1 MNKQNSKHIKTI
13 QKKNKQYDDG
23 GNLLSTSLAS
33 VGAALGTTL
42 GSIGNKN
49 NRTSVIGNA
58 LGYLAAPIGTMAG
71 SLITNNT
78 TTDDPIKKT
87 KKTNNTSIL
96 QPYEPPIYKPNIPQ
110 LKYTSPKFAVGGAI
124 AAGAISSVIGALG
137 SGINSLLGKNKQ
149 GIAQENQQANLS
161 QIQAANLGNVQSMDD
176 LLNSYIIPVTANP
189 GNFGKWASGYG
200 RHKWGIDQT
209 NLLAQ
214 ESINHNA
221 DRLSTQ
227 NELSLKQNYASF
239 GGNLNTAG
247 ANFTTGMKHINKGD
261 THENNPYEGVPMGV
275 DPQGT
280 PNLVEEG
287 ETIYNDYVFSD
298 RLKVPKQKI
307 KKGQTKF
314 TQEEKILHKYEGKT
328 YADAAKKAEKD
339 SGVDERPNDN
349 IAKRGFE
356 TILEILA
363 QSQEQQRAE
372 EDKEKIQ
379 QQLEALQE
387 YLNSLSPEEREQII
401 QQIQQQLTG
410 QEVPQ
415 QEIPQQVQQQGVPQ
429 DQQQMMQQ
437 QQQLSPEEIAMMQ
450 QQQPQQQEMSPE
462 QQTMLQQQ
470 MQQQPPMEEQPMQEP
485 QQQVQIQA
493 YGGKLYEEGGQLSPE
508 QMAMLQQQQGIPQQE
523 VTPPTEPQSPQDLPP
538 EYQGQEVPQGVEEV
552 PQEGQQ
558 EPTQEVPQET
568 PQEQIEQSPAE
579 MIDTNVNPEDMST
592 TELNKKIDEIIRYAK
607 DTQDKQLAR
616 EARKIKK
623 KGTRTEKEEF
633 VQETLEEIKE
643 EQDQIRQDKAVKEE
657 NIKQQQVQQQQL
669 AEEQAAQ
676 MQQQQ
681 QMPQEEQVPQ
691 EAMQQEGVPQEAV
704 QADAGQALDAQEV
717 PQEMQET
724 PMMANG
730 GKLCAEGGAI
740 NMGAVLAAIFEKNKN
755 NPAMMSKFRRLQ
767 NCTDPQLQN
776 DIAREIIELDR
787 NSSYSCGGKLYADGG
802 DISSQV
808 AQAIPIYDQI
818 AEKDPNITQ
827 LFDQILKS
835 VSSDTVAK
843 LGEQGID
850 PQNFAKYAAVTQYMQ
865 QYQNNQAANGGK
877 LFEDGGV
884 EQLLIENYA
893 KLTKPLVQ
901 GKSPLTH
908 RDSRINDL
916 SFLIWQPINQRAY
929 NLYKTVQGDSEDRFR
944 MFIRTII
951 QNAIYDDIQ
960 AKGKELQGFDENDT
974 SEKIENYINENWNT
988 LDSHPELRQTL
999 IDILPK
1005 DYKFNSNFKVP
1016 TALERLGL
1024 NDLPI
1029 INRQQN
1035 YTNTTSDTN
1044 TTSNVSTPKASNI
1057 EKDTQDEIANTSN
1070 ISSENQVNTDD
1081 IQKNVQQPKEEDSK
1095 AENNILQNISPA
1107 IKVAIEK
1114 ATEIIEKQKKIDG
1127 KIEELVD
1134 GLLKS
1139 SGIKSKK
1146 LSTELQAYRDNI
1158 KAKLKDKLPEILQ
1171 NGKDISDVSINDIK
1185 DLNLLGTEGLNK
1197 TEARKTVLNN
1207 ANIYSQQQ
1215 SLISNGFEEGN
1226 LDNNNTLR
1234 WNGYTSPIKVR
1245 DIDPYK
1251 TFTDS
1256 QYGKNQ
1262 LYLDPDTGLVYNGV
1276 KEGYNPNTPFDINT
1290 NGKLY
1295 KGTYWNLADQGF
1307 YRTYNQDLN
1316 ENPFLKANNYNID
1329 KAKMDFVKYYNDK
1342 MFQFVAQSRG
1352 KANKKGGHVYQD
1364 KAGKLYYIDKSTK
1377 KKIYKTDNTSDL
1389 NEGQEND
1396 EWRKVFLTGK
1406 ELRAWENQ
1414 LENGTSEK
1422 EKFLANS
1429 IKKTWGPK
1437 LNWSD
1442 DAQWH
1447 LRHEK
1452 DENGKDYGLY
1462 SSSNPAGYLM
1472 ETDEYLDDI
1481 DPRTGKPYRESI
1493 RTSDN
1498 VNGKHH
1504 SGTFG
1509 VDNTIKTYWV
1519 NTGTAEKPEYKQ
1531 VVLNKGININ
1541 NYNPELIGQAKDA
1554 NGWNI
1559 QRYLINDNK
1568 KRYAIKSGDKV
1579 YTIDADNFN
1588 PASAGL
1594 KTTTVVPYKDQN
1606 IPGLNGKTTWL
1617 EFDKDSKTDS
1627 TSPLFPFPSKVP
1639 LLAGIGLQAGTT
1651 LFNALKPIDYS
1662 NADALAN
1669 LAATTGRTASTIS
1682 PPKIGDYLTYRPV
1695 DRNFIANQTLAQANN
1710 INRTLAGLSGGNR
1723 GTATANILGND
1734 YNTLVAL
1741 GTDYMNAYEKNREQ
1755 EQKVAQFNRETN
1767 KLNADWQMAADRANQ
1782 DAYNNRLNLQA
1793 NFNKDAINMRN
1804 TLETN
1809 KGNAISAGL
1818 TGLANLVYNL
1828 YQDDYNKKLQ
1838 KYSIDM
1844 GNPGPSTRY
1853 EYPKTS
1859 GAKGGKLRTRRKRT
1873 FNI

>member
-13 QKKNKQYDDG
+13 QNKNKQYDDG

-87 KKTNNTSIL
+87 KKINNTSIL

-110 LKYTSPKFAVGGAI
+110 LKYTSPKFAVGGAL
-124 AAGAISSVIGALG
+124 AAGAISVGIGALG

-149 GIAQENQQANLS
+149 GIAEEDRQANLS

-189 GNFGKWASGYG
+189 GYFGKWSSGYG
-200 RHKWGIDQT
+200 RHKQGIDQT

-214 ESINHNA
+214 ESISHNA

-314 TQEEKILHKYEGKT
+314 TQEEKVLHKYEGKT

-387 YLNSLSPEEREQII
+387 YLNSLPPEEREQII

-470 MQQQPPMEEQPMQEP
+470 MQQQPTMEEQPMQEP
-485 QQQVQIQA
+485 QQQVQTQA

-508 QMAMLQQQQGIPQQE
+508 QMAMLQQQQGTPQQE

-538 EYQGQEVPQGVEEV
+538 EYQGQEVPQGIEEV

-592 TELNKKIDEIIRYAK
+592 TELNKKIDEIIRYAR

-616 EARKIKK
+616 EARKIKR

-657 NIKQQQVQQQQL
+657 NIKQQQAQQQQL

-730 GKLCAEGGAI
+730 GKLYAEGGAI

-755 NPAMMSKFRRLQ
+755 NPAMMSKFKRLQ

-808 AQAIPIYDQI
+808 AQAKNLYSQI

-827 LFDQILKS
+827 LFNQMLSSITPDVATQIQKQYG
-835 VSSDTVAK
+835 VSSEDYAM
-843 LGEQGID
+843 
-850 PQNFAKYAAVTQYMQ
+850 FATVTQYMQ
-865 QYQNNQAANGGK
+865 QYQNNQAANGGRLFGNGGATKESSSTSTPQIPEEALELAKK
-877 LFEDGGV
+877 L
-884 EQLLIENYA
+884 
-893 KLTKPLVQ
+893 
-901 GKSPLTH
+901 
-908 RDSRINDL
+908 
-916 SFLIWQPINQRAY
+916 
-929 NLYKTVQGDSEDRFR
+929 
-944 MFIRTII
+944 IRTNGIKTKNFDPKFKAYIDYIATKI
-951 QNAIYDDIQ
+951 QQYLRDN
-960 AKGKELQGFDENDT
+960 
-974 SEKIENYINENWNT
+974 KI
-988 LDSHPELRQTL
+988 
-999 IDILPK
+999 
-1005 DYKFNSNFKVP
+1005 
-1016 TALERLGL
+1016 
-1024 NDLPI
+1024 
-1029 INRQQN
+1029 
-1035 YTNTTSDTN
+1035 
-1044 TTSNVSTPKASNI
+1044 
-1057 EKDTQDEIANTSN
+1057 N
-1070 ISSENQVNTDD
+1070 ISTAS
-1081 IQKNVQQPKEEDSK
+1081 IED
-1095 AENNILQNISPA
+1095 
-1107 IKVAIEK
+1107 
-1114 ATEIIEKQKKIDG
+1114 
-1127 KIEELVD
+1127 
-1134 GLLKS
+1134 LKGS
-1139 SGIKSKK
+1139 
-1146 LSTELQAYRDNI
+1146 
-1158 KAKLKDKLPEILQ
+1158 
-1171 NGKDISDVSINDIK
+1171 
-1185 DLNLLGTEGLNK
+1185 NLLGTDGLNK
-1197 TEARKTVLNN
+1197 TEARKTVRNN
-1207 ANIYSQQQ
+1207 VNTYNQQQ
-1215 SLISNGFEEGN
+1215 LLIGNGFGEGK
-1226 LDNNNTLR
+1226 LDNNTLS
-1234 WNGYTSPIKVR
+1234 WNYNSPITVR

-1256 QYGKNQ
+1256 EYKRNQ

-1276 KEGYNPNTPFDINT
+1276 KEGYDPNTPFDINT

-1295 KGTYWNLADQGF
+1295 KGNYQDLANQGF
-1307 YRTYNQDLN
+1307 YRTYNQNLK
-1316 ENPFLKANNYNID
+1316 ENPFLMANDYNID

-1352 KANKKGGHVYQD
+1352 KATKNGEHVYRD
-1364 KAGKLYYIDKSTK
+1364 KARKLYYIDKSTN

-1389 NEGQEND
+1389 DKGQEND

-1429 IKKTWGPK
+1429 IKKTWGPN
-1437 LNWSD
+1437 LDWSNN
-1442 DAQWH
+1442 AQWH

-1452 DENGKDYGLY
+1452 DKNGKDYGLF
-1462 SSSNPAGYLM
+1462 SSSNPSGYLI

-1481 DPRTGKPYRESI
+1481 DPRTDKPYRESI

-1509 VDNTIKTYWV
+1509 VDNTIRTYWV
-1519 NTGTAEKPEYKQ
+1519 NTGTAKNPKYKQ

-1541 NYNPELIGQAKDA
+1541 DYSPELIGQAKDA

-1579 YTIDADNFN
+1579 YTIDADNFD

-1651 LFNALKPIDYS
+1651 IFNALKPTDYK

-1669 LAATTGRTASTIS
+1669 LAATIGRTNIEINPES
-1682 PPKIGDYLTYRPV
+1682 IGDYRDFIPTDKNFYANQAFAEANNTYR
-1695 DRNFIANQTLAQANN
+1695 L
-1710 INRTLAGLSGGNR
+1710 LAGLSGGNR
-1723 GTATANILGND
+1723 GTAAANILGND

-1741 GTDYMNAYEKNREQ
+1741 GTNYMNAYEKNREQ
-1755 EQKVAQFNRETN
+1755 EEKVAQFNRETN
-1767 KLNADWQMAADRANQ
+1767 KFNADQKMEANKANQ
-1782 DAYNNRLNLQA
+1782 VARNTRLNLYA
-1793 NFNKDAINMRN
+1793 DLKKAASNMRN
-1804 TLETN
+1804 TSETD
-1809 KGNAISAGL
+1809 KGKAISAGL

>member
-23 GNLLSTSLAS
+23 GNLLSTIGGTVGSTIGSAITTSLDDGRHTGIGDFLIGASPLAGTLAVQALNNKSNKKINKIDPYKTPDFVNAQDPYRVQEPANYGAFGGQFLSSLGAGMASSFLMGGIGHLFNKAFGNNNQAINQRNARIQQAYNQAANISNINNYDDMANASIDTGFSVNRGEYGWFNGHRYRKDVEGANASKDYLAS
-33 VGAALGTTL
+33 V
-42 GSIGNKN
+42 I
-49 NRTSVIGNA
+49 
-58 LGYLAAPIGTMAG
+58 
-71 SLITNNT
+71 
-78 TTDDPIKKT
+78 
-87 KKTNNTSIL
+87 
-96 QPYEPPIYKPNIPQ
+96 PN
-110 LKYTSPKFAVGGAI
+110 
-124 AAGAISSVIGALG
+124 
-137 SGINSLLGKNKQ
+137 
-149 GIAQENQQANLS
+149 
-161 QIQAANLGNVQSMDD
+161 
-176 LLNSYIIPVTANP
+176 TAN
-189 GNFGKWASGYG
+189 K
-200 RHKWGIDQT
+200 
-209 NLLAQ
+209 
-214 ESINHNA
+214 INI
-221 DRLSTQ
+221 Q

-314 TQEEKILHKYEGKT
+314 TQEEKVLHKYEGKT

-387 YLNSLSPEEREQII
+387 YLNSLPPEEREQII

-429 DQQQMMQQ
+429 DQQQMIQQ

-508 QMAMLQQQQGIPQQE
+508 QMAMLQQQQGTPQQE

-558 EPTQEVPQET
+558 EPTQEIPQET

-592 TELNKKIDEIIRYAK
+592 TELNKKIDEIIRYAR

-616 EARKIKK
+616 EARKIKR

-835 VSSDTVAK
+835 VSSNTVAK

-865 QYQNNQAANGGK
+865 QYQNNQAANGGR
-877 LFEDGGV
+877 LFGNGGD
-884 EQLLIENYA
+884 
-893 KLTKPLVQ
+893 TKE
-901 GKSPLTH
+901 S
-908 RDSRINDL
+908 S
-916 SFLIWQPINQRAY
+916 S
-929 NLYKTVQGDSEDRFR
+929 
-944 MFIRTII
+944 
-951 QNAIYDDIQ
+951 
-960 AKGKELQGFDENDT
+960 T
-974 SEKIENYINENWNT
+974 SESTPSEE
-988 LDSHPELRQTL
+988 
-999 IDILPK
+999 
-1005 DYKFNSNFKVP
+1005 
-1016 TALERLGL
+1016 ALELAKKLIRDNGIKTK
-1024 NDLPI
+1024 NFD
-1029 INRQQN
+1029 
-1035 YTNTTSDTN
+1035 
-1044 TTSNVSTPKASNI
+1044 PKFKAYIDYIATKIQKYLKDNNI
-1057 EKDTQDEIANTSN
+1057 N
-1070 ISSENQVNTDD
+1070 ISTAS
-1081 IQKNVQQPKEEDSK
+1081 
-1095 AENNILQNISPA
+1095 
-1107 IKVAIEK
+1107 
-1114 ATEIIEKQKKIDG
+1114 
-1127 KIEELVD
+1127 
-1134 GLLKS
+1134 
-1139 SGIKSKK
+1139 
-1146 LSTELQAYRDNI
+1146 
-1158 KAKLKDKLPEILQ
+1158 
-1171 NGKDISDVSINDIK
+1171 IK
-1185 DLNLLGTEGLNK
+1185 DLKGSNLLGTDGLNK
-1197 TEARKTVLNN
+1197 TEARRTVLNN
-1207 ANIYSQQQ
+1207 VNIHNQQQ
-1215 SLISNGFEEGN
+1215 LLTTNKFDPGN
-1226 LDNNNTLR
+1226 LTNNKLSWDSSYN
-1234 WNGYTSPIKVR
+1234 SPWSINEQT
-1245 DIDPYK
+1245 PYELL
-1251 TFTDS
+1251 
-1256 QYGKNQ
+1256 QVPNQ
-1262 LYLDPDTGLVYNGV
+1262 IYMDFNNGV
-1276 KEGYNPNTPFDINT
+1276 YRGINKDYQPSTPFDLQT
-1290 NGKLY
+1290 HGTRYTGDY
-1295 KGTYWNLADQGF
+1295 KDAYNQGF
-1307 YRTYNQDLN
+1307 YRRN
-1316 ENPFLKANNYNID
+1316 EKGDIANNYFYTSNNNDIDEAD
-1329 KAKMDFVKYYNDK
+1329 KALTAYYANSLFDYIANTRGKKGVQTDNGSKYFVPKGKNNVKKNRVYFQLKDPNNKQYWADGEWAKMYLTGAELRDWVQKLESSNEPADK
-1342 MFQFVAQSRG
+1342 ALAQSI
-1352 KANKKGGHVYQD
+1352 KASWGDENTNWD
-1364 KAGKLYYIDKSTK
+1364 P
-1377 KKIYKTDNTSDL
+1377 KTA
-1389 NEGQEND
+1389 
-1396 EWRKVFLTGK
+1396 K
-1406 ELRAWENQ
+1406 
-1414 LENGTSEK
+1414 
-1422 EKFLANS
+1422 
-1429 IKKTWGPK
+1429 
-1437 LNWSD
+1437 
-1442 DAQWH
+1442 WH
-1447 LRHEK
+1447 LRQEK
-1452 DENGKDYGLY
+1452 NKDNKEYGDY
-1462 SSSNPAGYLM
+1462 SNTNTEGYLK
-1472 ETDEYLDDI
+1472 E
-1481 DPRTGKPYRESI
+1481 
-1493 RTSDN
+1493 SDN
-1498 VNGKHH
+1498 FLRSIDWRTNKPRSETNRTNDAVLGNDHTASIKALLNNE
-1504 SGTFG
+1504 
-1509 VDNTIKTYWV
+1509 VDTYWV
-1519 NTGTAEKPEYKQ
+1519 QDGKNKDGTPNYKRVILKPNALE
-1531 VVLNKGININ
+1531 NIN
-1541 NYNPELIGQAKDA
+1541 KYSPTDLGSIADNGYTIHRYLLNNDA
-1554 NGWNI
+1554 N
-1559 QRYLINDNK
+1559 
-1568 KRYAIKSGDKV
+1568 RYAIKVGDNV
-1579 YTIDADNFN
+1579 YTIDKSKLED
-1588 PASAGL
+1588 PSSLGL
-1594 KTTTVVPYKDQN
+1594 KVSTQTPYQDVKT
-1606 IPGLNGKTTWL
+1606 PGLNGKTTWL

-1651 LFNALKPIDYS
+1651 IFNALKPTDYK

-1669 LAATTGRTASTIS
+1669 LAATIGRTNNTINPES
-1682 PPKIGDYLTYRPV
+1682 IGDYLTFRPIYV
-1695 DRNFIANQTLAQANN
+1695 DQQPLAYANS

-1723 GTATANILGND
+1723 GTAAANILGND
-1734 YNTLVAL
+1734 YNTIVAL
-1741 GTDYMNAYEKNREQ
+1741 GTNYMNAYEKNREQ

-1767 KLNADWQMAADRANQ
+1767 KLNADYKKEADKANQ
-1782 DAYNNRLNLQA
+1782 DAYDRSLNLYA
-1793 NFNKDAINMRN
+1793 DLNKAATDMRN
-1804 TLETN
+1804 TLETK

-1853 EYPKTS
+1853 EYPKTL

>member
-23 GNLLSTSLAS
+23 GNLLSTIGGTVGSTIGSAITTSLDD
-33 VGAALGTTL
+33 GRHTG
-42 GSIGNKN
+42 IGDF
-49 NRTSVIGNA
+49 
-58 LGYLAAPIGTMAG
+58 L
-71 SLITNNT
+71 
-78 TTDDPIKKT
+78 
-87 KKTNNTSIL
+87 
-96 QPYEPPIYKPNIPQ
+96 
-110 LKYTSPKFAVGGAI
+110 
-124 AAGAISSVIGALG
+124 IGASPLAGTLAVQALNNKSNKKINKIDPYKTPDFVNAQDPLKVQEPANYGASGGQFLTSLG
-137 SGINSLLGKNKQ
+137 VGMASSLLMGGIGHLFNKAFGNNNQ
-149 GIAQENQQANLS
+149 AINQRNARIQQAYN
-161 QIQAANLGNVQSMDD
+161 QAANISNINNYDD
-176 LLNSYIIPVTANP
+176 MANASIDTGFSVNRGEYGWFKGKDYRKDLEGANTSKAYLAKVIPDAANKI
-189 GNFGKWASGYG
+189 NM
-200 RHKWGIDQT
+200 QN
-209 NLLAQ
+209 NL
-214 ESINHNA
+214 SV
-221 DRLSTQ
+221 
-227 NELSLKQNYASF
+227 KQNYASF

-247 ANFTTGMKHINKGD
+247 ADFTTGMKHINTGD

-314 TQEEKILHKYEGKT
+314 TQEEKVLHKYEGKT

-372 EDKEKIQ
+372 EDKEKMQ

-387 YLNSLSPEEREQII
+387 YLNSLPPEEREQII

-485 QQQVQIQA
+485 QQQVQTQA

-538 EYQGQEVPQGVEEV
+538 EYQGQEVPQDVEEV

-558 EPTQEVPQET
+558 QPTQEVPQET

-657 NIKQQQVQQQQL
+657 NIKQQQAQQQQL

-681 QMPQEEQVPQ
+681 QIPQEGQVPQ
-691 EAMQQEGVPQEAV
+691 EAMQQEEVPQEAV

-730 GKLCAEGGAI
+730 GQLYAQGGAI

-808 AQAIPIYDQI
+808 AQAKNLYSQI

-827 LFDQILKS
+827 LFNQMLSSITPDVATQIQKQYG
-835 VSSDTVAK
+835 VSSEDYAM
-843 LGEQGID
+843 
-850 PQNFAKYAAVTQYMQ
+850 FATVTQYMQ

-877 LFEDGGV
+877 L
-884 EQLLIENYA
+884 Q
-893 KLTKPLVQ
+893 
-901 GKSPLTH
+901 
-908 RDSRINDL
+908 
-916 SFLIWQPINQRAY
+916 
-929 NLYKTVQGDSEDRFR
+929 
-944 MFIRTII
+944 
-951 QNAIYDDIQ
+951 DD
-960 AKGKELQGFDENDT
+960 T
-974 SEKIENYINENWNT
+974 PEKIKNYIKENWTN
-988 LDSHPELRQTL
+988 LDNYPELRQTL
-999 IDILPK
+999 IDL
-1005 DYKFNSNFKVP
+1005 F
-1016 TALERLGL
+1016 
-1024 NDLPI
+1024 
-1029 INRQQN
+1029 
-1035 YTNTTSDTN
+1035 
-1044 TTSNVSTPKASNI
+1044 
-1057 EKDTQDEIANTSN
+1057 EKDTQDETANTSN
-1070 ISSENQVNTDD
+1070 ISSDNQINTDD

-1107 IKVAIEK
+1107 VKSSIEK
-1114 ATEIIEKQKKIDG
+1114 ATEIIEKQKKVDE

-1146 LSTELQAYRDNI
+1146 LSPELQAYRDNI
-1158 KAKLKDKLPEILQ
+1158 KAQLKDKLPEILQ
-1171 NGKDISDVSINDIK
+1171 NDKDISDISINDIK
-1185 DLNLLGTEGLNK
+1185 DLNLLRTEGLNK

-1215 SLISNGFEEGN
+1215 SLIGNGFEEGT
-1226 LDNNNTLR
+1226 LDNNTLS
-1234 WNGYTSPIKVR
+1234 WNKYTSPVTVR
-1245 DIDPYK
+1245 DINPYK
-1251 TFTDS
+1251 AFTAEGYD
-1256 QYGKNQ
+1256 GKQ
-1262 LYLDPDTGLVYNGV
+1262 LYLDPNTGLVYSGV
-1276 KEGYNPNTPFDINT
+1276 KEGYDPKTPFDINT

-1295 KGTYWNLADQGF
+1295 TGTYQDLADQGF
-1307 YRTYNQDLN
+1307 YRTYNQNLDT
-1316 ENPFLKANNYNID
+1316 NPFIKESNYNID

-1352 KANKKGGHVYQD
+1352 RANKKGRYVYED
-1364 KAGKLYYIDKSTK
+1364 KSGKPYYIDKSTN

-1389 NEGQEND
+1389 NKGQEND

-1406 ELRAWENQ
+1406 ELREWKNQ
-1414 LENGTSEK
+1414 LENGTDK
-1422 EKFLANS
+1422 EQFLANS
-1429 IKKTWGPK
+1429 IKKTWGPN
-1437 LNWSD
+1437 LDWSNN
-1442 DAQWH
+1442 AQWH

-1462 SSSNPAGYLM
+1462 SSNNQAGYLT

-1481 DPRTGKPYRESI
+1481 DPRTDKPYRDSI

-1519 NTGTAEKPEYKQ
+1519 NTGTAKNPKYKQ
-1531 VVLNKGININ
+1531 VVLNDGININ
-1541 NYNPELIGQAKDA
+1541 DYSPELIGQAKDA

-1579 YTIDADNFN
+1579 YTINADNFD

-1723 GTATANILGND
+1723 GTAAANILGND

-1782 DAYNNRLNLQA
+1782 DAYNDRLNLQA
-1793 NFNKDAINMRN
+1793 NLNKDAINMRN

-1809 KGNAISAGL
+1809 KGSAISAGL

>member
-49 NRTSVIGNA
+49 NRTSVIGDT
-58 LGYLAAPIGTMAG
+58 LGYLATPIGTMAG

-110 LKYTSPKFAVGGAI
+110 LKYTSPKFAVGGAL
-124 AAGAISSVIGALG
+124 AAGAISTGIGALG

-149 GIAQENQQANLS
+149 GIAEEDRQANLS

-189 GNFGKWASGYG
+189 GNFGKWSSGYG
-200 RHKWGIDQT
+200 RHKQGIDQT

-214 ESINHNA
+214 ESISHNA
-221 DRLSTQ
+221 NRLATQ

-247 ANFTTGMKHINKGD
+247 ADFTTGMKHINKGD

-314 TQEEKILHKYEGKT
+314 TQEEKVLHKYEGKT

-387 YLNSLSPEEREQII
+387 YLNSLPPEEREQII

-470 MQQQPPMEEQPMQEP
+470 MQQQPPIEEQPMQEP
-485 QQQVQIQA
+485 QQQVQTQA

-508 QMAMLQQQQGIPQQE
+508 QMAMLQQQQSIPQQE

-558 EPTQEVPQET
+558 EPTQEVSQET

-592 TELNKKIDEIIRYAK
+592 TELNKKIDEIIRYAR

-616 EARKIKK
+616 EARKIKR

-657 NIKQQQVQQQQL
+657 NIKQQQAQQQQL

-681 QMPQEEQVPQ
+681 QMPQGEQIPQ
-691 EAMQQEGVPQEAV
+691 EAMQQEDVPQEAV

-730 GKLCAEGGAI
+730 GQLYAEGGAI

-808 AQAIPIYDQI
+808 AQAKNLYSQI

-827 LFDQILKS
+827 LFNQMLSSITPDVATQIQKQYG
-835 VSSDTVAK
+835 VSSEDYAM
-843 LGEQGID
+843 
-850 PQNFAKYAAVTQYMQ
+850 FATVTQYMQ
-865 QYQNNQAANGGK
+865 QYQNNQAANGGRLFGEGGDTKESSPTSESTPSEEALELAEK
-877 LFEDGGV
+877 L
-884 EQLLIENYA
+884 
-893 KLTKPLVQ
+893 
-901 GKSPLTH
+901 
-908 RDSRINDL
+908 
-916 SFLIWQPINQRAY
+916 
-929 NLYKTVQGDSEDRFR
+929 
-944 MFIRTII
+944 IRTNGIKTKNFDTKFKAYIDYIATKI
-951 QNAIYDDIQ
+951 QQYLE
-960 AKGKELQGFDENDT
+960 GK
-974 SEKIENYINENWNT
+974 
-988 LDSHPELRQTL
+988 
-999 IDILPK
+999 
-1005 DYKFNSNFKVP
+1005 
-1016 TALERLGL
+1016 
-1024 NDLPI
+1024 
-1029 INRQQN
+1029 
-1035 YTNTTSDTN
+1035 
-1044 TTSNVSTPKASNI
+1044 NI
-1057 EKDTQDEIANTSN
+1057 N
-1070 ISSENQVNTDD
+1070 ISTAS
-1081 IQKNVQQPKEEDSK
+1081 
-1095 AENNILQNISPA
+1095 
-1107 IKVAIEK
+1107 
-1114 ATEIIEKQKKIDG
+1114 
-1127 KIEELVD
+1127 
-1134 GLLKS
+1134 
-1139 SGIKSKK
+1139 
-1146 LSTELQAYRDNI
+1146 
-1158 KAKLKDKLPEILQ
+1158 
-1171 NGKDISDVSINDIK
+1171 IK
-1185 DLNLLGTEGLNK
+1185 DLKGSNLLGTEGLNK
-1197 TEARKTVLNN
+1197 TEARRTVLNN
-1207 ANIYSQQQ
+1207 VNIYNQRQL
-1215 SLISNGFEEGN
+1215 LIDNGFKEGA
-1226 LDNNNTLR
+1226 LDNNNTLP
-1234 WNGYTSPIKVR
+1234 WYGYNSPVTVR
-1245 DIDPYK
+1245 DINPYK
-1251 TFTDS
+1251 VFTAEGYD
-1256 QYGKNQ
+1256 GKQ
-1262 LYLDPDTGLVYNGV
+1262 LYLDPKTGLVYNGV
-1276 KEGYNPNTPFDINT
+1276 KEGYNPKTPFDINT

-1295 KGTYWNLADQGF
+1295 KGNYQDLADQGF
-1307 YRTYNQDLN
+1307 YITDNQNLDT
-1316 ENPFLKANNYNID
+1316 NPFIKESNYNID

-1342 MFQFVAQSRG
+1342 MFQFAAQSRG
-1352 KANKKGGHVYQD
+1352 KATKKGEHVYQD
-1364 KAGKLYYIDKSTK
+1364 KARKLYYIDKLTN

-1389 NEGQEND
+1389 NKGQEND

-1406 ELRAWENQ
+1406 ELRAWKNQ

-1429 IKKTWGPK
+1429 IKKTWGPN
-1437 LNWSD
+1437 LDWSD
-1442 DAQWH
+1442 KAQWH

-1462 SSSNPAGYLM
+1462 STNNQAGYLT
-1472 ETDEYLDDI
+1472 ETDEYLNDI
-1481 DPRTGKPYRESI
+1481 DPRTGKPYRDSI

-1509 VDNTIKTYWV
+1509 VDNTIRTYWV
-1519 NTGTAEKPEYKQ
+1519 NTGTAKNPKYKQ
-1531 VVLNKGININ
+1531 VVLNDGININ
-1541 NYNPELIGQAKDA
+1541 DYSPELIGQAKDA

-1579 YTIDADNFN
+1579 YTIDADNFD

-1651 LFNALKPIDYS
+1651 IFNALKPTDYK

-1669 LAATTGRTASTIS
+1669 LASTIGGTNITID
-1682 PPKIGDYLTYRPV
+1682 PQKIGDYRTLEKF
-1695 DRNFIANQTLAQANN
+1695 DKNFAANQTLAHANYT
-1710 INRTLAGLSGGNR
+1710 NRLLAGLSGGNR
-1723 GTATANILGND
+1723 GTAAANILGND

-1755 EQKVAQFNRETN
+1755 EEKVAQFNRETN
-1767 KLNADWQMAADRANQ
+1767 KLNADWKMEADKANQ
-1782 DAYNNRLNLQA
+1782 DASKYKWNLYADLNKA
-1793 NFNKDAINMRN
+1793 ATNMRD

>member
-1 MNKQNSKHIKTI
+1 
-13 QKKNKQYDDG
+13 
-23 GNLLSTSLAS
+23 
-33 VGAALGTTL
+33 
-42 GSIGNKN
+42 
-49 NRTSVIGNA
+49 
-58 LGYLAAPIGTMAG
+58 
-71 SLITNNT
+71 
-78 TTDDPIKKT
+78 
-87 KKTNNTSIL
+87 
-96 QPYEPPIYKPNIPQ
+96 
-110 LKYTSPKFAVGGAI
+110 
-124 AAGAISSVIGALG
+124 
-137 SGINSLLGKNKQ
+137 
-149 GIAQENQQANLS
+149 
-161 QIQAANLGNVQSMDD
+161 
-176 LLNSYIIPVTANP
+176 
-189 GNFGKWASGYG
+189 
-200 RHKWGIDQT
+200 
-209 NLLAQ
+209 
-214 ESINHNA
+214 
-221 DRLSTQ
+221 
-227 NELSLKQNYASF
+227 
-239 GGNLNTAG
+239 
-247 ANFTTGMKHINKGD
+247 MKHINTGD

-387 YLNSLSPEEREQII
+387 YLNSLPPEEREQII

-470 MQQQPPMEEQPMQEP
+470 MQQQPPMEEQTMQEP

-508 QMAMLQQQQGIPQQE
+508 QMAMLQQQQGTPQQE
-523 VTPPTEPQSPQDLPP
+523 VTPPTEPQSPQNLPP
-538 EYQGQEVPQGVEEV
+538 EYQGQEVPQSVEEV

-592 TELNKKIDEIIRYAK
+592 TELNKKIDEIIRYAR

-616 EARKIKK
+616 EARKIKR

-657 NIKQQQVQQQQL
+657 NIKQQQAQQQQL

-681 QMPQEEQVPQ
+681 QMPQEEQIPQ
-691 EAMQQEGVPQEAV
+691 EAMQQEGVPQESV

-730 GKLCAEGGAI
+730 GKLCADGGAI

-877 LFEDGGV
+877 LFVNGGNT
-884 EQLLIENYA
+884 QENPS
-893 KLTKPLVQ
+893 TNTP
-901 GKSPLTH
+901 
-908 RDSRINDL
+908 
-916 SFLIWQPINQRAY
+916 QP
-929 NLYKTVQGDSEDRFR
+929 SE
-944 MFIRTII
+944 
-951 QNAIYDDIQ
+951 
-960 AKGKELQGFDENDT
+960 E
-974 SEKIENYINENWNT
+974 
-988 LDSHPELRQTL
+988 
-999 IDILPK
+999 
-1005 DYKFNSNFKVP
+1005 
-1016 TALERLGL
+1016 ALELAKKLIRDNG
-1024 NDLPI
+1024 I
-1029 INRQQN
+1029 K
-1035 YTNTTSDTN
+1035 
-1044 TTSNVSTPKASNI
+1044 SNNF
-1057 EKDTQDEIANTSN
+1057 
-1070 ISSENQVNTDD
+1070 
-1081 IQKNVQQPKEEDSK
+1081 DSK
-1095 AENNILQNISPA
+1095 FEAY
-1107 IKVAIEK
+1107 IKYI
-1114 ATEIIEKQKKIDG
+1114 ATEIQQYLKG
-1127 KIEELVD
+1127 KNIN
-1134 GLLKS
+1134 
-1139 SGIKSKK
+1139 I
-1146 LSTELQAYRDNI
+1146 STA
-1158 KAKLKDKLPEILQ
+1158 
-1171 NGKDISDVSINDIK
+1171 SIK
-1185 DLNLLGTEGLNK
+1185 DLKGSNLLGTEGLNK
-1197 TEARKTVLNN
+1197 TEARKTVRNN
-1207 ANIYSQQQ
+1207 VNIYNQQQ
-1215 SLISNGFEEGN
+1215 SLIGNGFKESA
-1226 LDNNNTLR
+1226 LDNNNTLS
-1234 WNGYTSPIKVR
+1234 WNYNSPIKVR
-1245 DIDPYK
+1245 DINPYK
-1251 TFTDS
+1251 TFTAKEYDR
-1256 QYGKNQ
+1256 KQ
-1262 LYLDPDTGLVYNGV
+1262 LYLDPTTGLVYNGV
-1276 KEGYNPNTPFDINT
+1276 KEGYNPKTPFDINT

-1295 KGTYWNLADQGF
+1295 TGTYQNLADQGF
-1307 YRTYNQDLN
+1307 YRTYNQDLDT
-1316 ENPFLKANNYNID
+1316 NPFIKESNYNID

-1352 KANKKGGHVYQD
+1352 RADKKGRHVYED

-1389 NEGQEND
+1389 REGQEND

-1414 LENGTSEK
+1414 LENSESDK
-1422 EKFLANS
+1422 ERFLANS
-1429 IKKTWGPK
+1429 IKKTWGPN

-1462 SSSNPAGYLM
+1462 STNNPTGYLT

-1481 DPRTGKPYRESI
+1481 DPRTGKPYRDSI

-1519 NTGTAEKPEYKQ
+1519 NTGTDKNPKYKQ
-1531 VVLNKGININ
+1531 VVLNDGININ
-1541 NYNPELIGQAKDA
+1541 EYNPELIGQKKDA

-1579 YTIDADNFN
+1579 YTIDADNFD

-1682 PPKIGDYLTYRPV
+1682 PVKIGDYLTYRPV

-1723 GTATANILGND
+1723 GTAAANILGND

-1793 NFNKDAINMRN
+1793 NLNKDAINMRN

-1844 GNPGPSTRY
+1844 GNYGSSTRY

>member
-23 GNLLSTSLAS
+23 GNLLSTIGGTVGSTIGSAITTSLDD
-33 VGAALGTTL
+33 GRHTG
-42 GSIGNKN
+42 IGDF
-49 NRTSVIGNA
+49 
-58 LGYLAAPIGTMAG
+58 L
-71 SLITNNT
+71 
-78 TTDDPIKKT
+78 
-87 KKTNNTSIL
+87 
-96 QPYEPPIYKPNIPQ
+96 
-110 LKYTSPKFAVGGAI
+110 
-124 AAGAISSVIGALG
+124 IGASPLAGTLAVQALNNKSNKKINKIDPYNTPDFVNAQDPYKDQESVNYGAYGGQFLSSLG
-137 SGINSLLGKNKQ
+137 AGMASSFLMGGIGHLFNKAFGNNNQ
-149 GIAQENQQANLS
+149 AINQRNARIQQAYN
-161 QIQAANLGNVQSMDD
+161 QAANISNINNYDD
-176 LLNSYIIPVTANP
+176 IANASIDTGFSVNRGEYGWFKGKDYKKDLEASNASKDYLYRVIPDAANKI
-189 GNFGKWASGYG
+189 NMKN
-200 RHKWGIDQT
+200 
-209 NLLAQ
+209 NL
-214 ESINHNA
+214 SV
-221 DRLSTQ
+221 
-227 NELSLKQNYASF
+227 KQNYASF

-247 ANFTTGMKHINKGD
+247 ANFTTGMKHINTGD

-314 TQEEKILHKYEGKT
+314 TQEEKVLHKYEGKT

-387 YLNSLSPEEREQII
+387 YLNSLPPEEREQII

-470 MQQQPPMEEQPMQEP
+470 MQQQPTMEEQPMQEP
-485 QQQVQIQA
+485 QQQVQTQA

-508 QMAMLQQQQGIPQQE
+508 QMAMLQQQQGTPQQE

-538 EYQGQEVPQGVEEV
+538 EYQGQEVPQGIEEV

-558 EPTQEVPQET
+558 EPTQEIPQET

-592 TELNKKIDEIIRYAK
+592 TELNKKIDEIIRYAR

-616 EARKIKK
+616 EARKIKR

-657 NIKQQQVQQQQL
+657 NIKQQQAQQQQL

-691 EAMQQEGVPQEAV
+691 EAIQQEGIPQEAV

-730 GKLCAEGGAI
+730 GKLYAEGGAI

-884 EQLLIENYA
+884 KAPLIENYA
-893 KLTKPLVQ
+893 KLMKPLVE
-901 GKSPLTH
+901 GEAPLTH
-908 RDSRINDL
+908 IDDRTNDL
-916 SFLIWQPINQRAY
+916 RLFIWKPMYIKAFD
-929 NLYKTVQGDSEDRFR
+929 LYKTIQGDSEDRFGKY
-944 MFIRTII
+944 IQTII
-951 QNAIYDDIQ
+951 QNAIYDDIL
-960 AKGKELQGFDENDT
+960 AKGKELKGVNDDDT
-974 SEKIENYINENWNT
+974 SKKIENYIKENWNT
-988 LDSHPELRQTL
+988 LDNHPELRQTL

-1005 DYKFNSNFKVP
+1005 DYKFNSNFKAP
-1016 TALERLGL
+1016 TYLERLGL
-1024 NDLPI
+1024 NNLPL

-1035 YTNTTSDTN
+1035 DIN
-1044 TTSNVSTPKASNI
+1044 TTSNVSTPEAFNI
-1057 EKDTQDEIANTSN
+1057 EKDTQDETTNTSN
-1070 ISSENQVNTDD
+1070 ISSENISSDNQVNTDD
-1081 IQKNVQQPKEEDSK
+1081 IQKNTQQPKEKDSK
-1095 AENNILQNISPA
+1095 AKNNILQNIPPA
-1107 IKVAIEK
+1107 IKGAIEK

-1185 DLNLLGTEGLNK
+1185 DLNLLGTKGLNK

-1215 SLISNGFEEGN
+1215 SLIGNGFEEGN
-1226 LDNNNTLR
+1226 LDNNTLSWR
-1234 WNGYTSPIKVR
+1234 YTSPIKVR

-1251 TFTDS
+1251 TFTAD
-1256 QYGKNQ
+1256 QYGGDQ

-1276 KEGYNPNTPFDINT
+1276 KKGYNPNTPFDINT

-1295 KGTYWNLADQGF
+1295 TGTYWNLADQGF
-1307 YRTYNQDLN
+1307 YRTYNQDLDK
-1316 ENPFLKANNYNID
+1316 NPFIKASNYNID

-1352 KANKKGGHVYQD
+1352 KATKKGEHVYKD
-1364 KAGKLYYIDKSTK
+1364 KSGKLYYIDKTTK

-1389 NEGQEND
+1389 DKGQEND

-1406 ELRAWENQ
+1406 ELREWENQ

-1429 IKKTWGPK
+1429 IKKTWGPN
-1437 LNWSD
+1437 LDWSD

-1462 SSSNPAGYLM
+1462 SKNNPTGYLT
-1472 ETDEYLDDI
+1472 ETDEYLDEI

-1519 NTGTAEKPEYKQ
+1519 NTGTAKNPKYKQ
-1531 VVLNKGININ
+1531 VVLNEGININ
-1541 NYNPELIGQAKDA
+1541 DYNPELIRQAKDA

-1579 YTIDADNFN
+1579 YTIDADNFD

-1723 GTATANILGND
+1723 GTAAANILGND

-1782 DAYNNRLNLQA
+1782 DAYNDRLNLQA
-1793 NFNKDAINMRN
+1793 NLNKDAINMRN

-1809 KGNAISAGL
+1809 KGSAISAGL

-1844 GNPGPSTRY
+1844 GNAGPSTRY

>member
-23 GNLLSTSLAS
+23 GNLLSTIGGTVGSTIGSAITTSLDDGRHTGIGDFLIGAS
-33 VGAALGTTL
+33 PLAGTLAIQALNNKSNKKINKIDPYKTPDFVNTQDPYKVQEPANYGAYGGLFLSSLGAGMASSL
-42 GSIGNKN
+42 IMGGIGNLFNKAFGN
-49 NRTSVIGNA
+49 NNQAINQRNA
-58 LGYLAAPIGTMAG
+58 RI
-71 SLITNNT
+71 
-78 TTDDPIKKT
+78 
-87 KKTNNTSIL
+87 
-96 QPYEPPIYKPNIPQ
+96 
-110 LKYTSPKFAVGGAI
+110 
-124 AAGAISSVIGALG
+124 
-137 SGINSLLGKNKQ
+137 
-149 GIAQENQQANLS
+149 QQAYN
-161 QIQAANLGNVQSMDD
+161 QAANISNINNYDD
-176 LLNSYIIPVTANP
+176 LANASIDTGFSVNRGDYGWFNGNQYRKAKKEAAAIKTDLSRVIPEAAKQANIK
-189 GNFGKWASGYG
+189 N
-200 RHKWGIDQT
+200 
-209 NLLAQ
+209 N
-214 ESINHNA
+214 
-221 DRLSTQ
+221 
-227 NELSLKQNYASF
+227 LSLKQNYASF

-247 ANFTTGMKHINKGD
+247 ANFTTGMKHINTGD

-387 YLNSLSPEEREQII
+387 YLNSLPPEEREQII

-415 QEIPQQVQQQGVPQ
+415 QEISQQVQQQGVPQ

-470 MQQQPPMEEQPMQEP
+470 MQQQPPMEEQSMQEP
-485 QQQVQIQA
+485 QQQVQTQA

-508 QMAMLQQQQGIPQQE
+508 QMAMLQQQQSTPQQE

-592 TELNKKIDEIIRYAK
+592 TELNKKIDEIIRYAR

-616 EARKIKK
+616 EARKIKR

-657 NIKQQQVQQQQL
+657 NIKQQQAQQQQL

-676 MQQQQ
+676 MYQQQ

-691 EAMQQEGVPQEAV
+691 EAMQQEDVPQEAV

-730 GKLCAEGGAI
+730 GQLYAEGGAI

-787 NSSYSCGGKLYADGG
+787 NSSYSCGGKLYANGG

-877 LFEDGGV
+877 LFEDGGF
-884 EQLLIENYA
+884 
-893 KLTKPLVQ
+893 KP
-901 GKSPLTH
+901 
-908 RDSRINDL
+908 
-916 SFLIWQPINQRAY
+916 
-929 NLYKTVQGDSEDRFR
+929 
-944 MFIRTII
+944 
-951 QNAIYDDIQ
+951 
-960 AKGKELQGFDENDT
+960 
-974 SEKIENYINENWNT
+974 
-988 LDSHPELRQTL
+988 
-999 IDILPK
+999 
-1005 DYKFNSNFKVP
+1005 
-1016 TALERLGL
+1016 
-1024 NDLPI
+1024 
-1029 INRQQN
+1029 
-1035 YTNTTSDTN
+1035 
-1044 TTSNVSTPKASNI
+1044 
-1057 EKDTQDEIANTSN
+1057 
-1070 ISSENQVNTDD
+1070 
-1081 IQKNVQQPKEEDSK
+1081 QPKTEDSK
-1095 AENNILQNISPA
+1095 AKNNILQNISPA

-1114 ATEIIEKQKKIDG
+1114 ATEITEKQKKIDG

-1146 LSTELQAYRDNI
+1146 LSPELQAYRDNI
-1158 KAKLKDKLPEILQ
+1158 KAQLKDKLPEILQ

-1185 DLNLLGTEGLNK
+1185 DLNLLRTEGLNK

-1215 SLISNGFEEGN
+1215 LLIGNGFKESA
-1226 LDNNNTLR
+1226 LDNNNTLS
-1234 WNGYTSPIKVR
+1234 WYGYTSPIKVR

-1251 TFTDS
+1251 TFTNS
-1256 QYGKNQ
+1256 QYNGKQ

-1276 KEGYNPNTPFDINT
+1276 KEGYDPNTPFDINT

-1295 KGTYWNLADQGF
+1295 KGTYQDLADQGF
-1307 YRTYNQDLN
+1307 YITQNQNLDD
-1316 ENPFLKANNYNID
+1316 NPFINANDYNID

-1352 KANKKGGHVYQD
+1352 KDTKKGEHVYQD
-1364 KAGKLYYIDKSTK
+1364 KAGKLYYIDKLTN

-1389 NEGQEND
+1389 DKGQEND

-1414 LENGTSEK
+1414 LEKSGTDK

-1429 IKKTWGPK
+1429 IKKTWGPD
-1437 LNWSD
+1437 LDWSD
-1442 DAQWH
+1442 NAQWH

-1452 DENGKDYGLY
+1452 DKNGKDYGLF
-1462 SSSNPAGYLM
+1462 SSSNPAGYLK

-1509 VDNTIKTYWV
+1509 VDNTIRTYWV
-1519 NTGTAEKPEYKQ
+1519 NTGTAKNPKYKQ
-1531 VVLNKGININ
+1531 VVLNSGININ
-1541 NYNPELIGQAKDA
+1541 NYSPELIGQTKDA

-1588 PASAGL
+1588 PASVGL

-1669 LAATTGRTASTIS
+1669 LAATIGRTNNTVNPES
-1682 PPKIGDYLTYRPV
+1682 IGDYLTFRPV
-1695 DRNFIANQTLAQANN
+1695 YVDQQPLAYANS
-1710 INRTLAGLSGGNR
+1710 INRLLAGLSGGNR
-1723 GTATANILGND
+1723 GTAAANILGND

-1741 GTDYMNAYEKNREQ
+1741 GTNYMNAYEKNREQ

-1767 KLNADWQMAADRANQ
+1767 KFNADQKMEANKANQ
-1782 DAYNNRLNLQA
+1782 AARNTGLNLYA
-1793 NFNKDAINMRN
+1793 DLKKAASNMRN

-1809 KGNAISAGL
+1809 KGSAISAGL

>member
-13 QKKNKQYDDG
+13 QNKNKQYDDG
-23 GNLLSTSLAS
+23 GNLLSTIGGTVGSTIGSAITTSLDDGRHTGIGDFLIGASPLAGTLAVQALNDKLNKKINKIQDPHKVQEPANYGASGGQFLSSLGSGMASSLLMGGIGSLVNKAFGNNKQAINQRNARIQQAYNQAANISNINNYDDMANASIDTGFSVNRGEYGWFNGHQYRKAKEGADASKQYLAS
-33 VGAALGTTL
+33 V
-42 GSIGNKN
+42 I
-49 NRTSVIGNA
+49 
-58 LGYLAAPIGTMAG
+58 
-71 SLITNNT
+71 
-78 TTDDPIKKT
+78 
-87 KKTNNTSIL
+87 
-96 QPYEPPIYKPNIPQ
+96 PN
-110 LKYTSPKFAVGGAI
+110 
-124 AAGAISSVIGALG
+124 
-137 SGINSLLGKNKQ
+137 
-149 GIAQENQQANLS
+149 
-161 QIQAANLGNVQSMDD
+161 
-176 LLNSYIIPVTANP
+176 TAN
-189 GNFGKWASGYG
+189 K
-200 RHKWGIDQT
+200 
-209 NLLAQ
+209 
-214 ESINHNA
+214 INI
-221 DRLSTQ
+221 Q

-247 ANFTTGMKHINKGD
+247 ADFTTGMKHINTGD

-372 EDKEKIQ
+372 EDKEKMQ

-387 YLNSLSPEEREQII
+387 YLNSLPPEEREQII

-415 QEIPQQVQQQGVPQ
+415 QEIPQQVQQQGVSQ

-485 QQQVQIQA
+485 QQQVQTQA

-552 PQEGQQ
+552 SQEGQQ
-558 EPTQEVPQET
+558 EPTQEVQQET

-592 TELNKKIDEIIRYAK
+592 TELNKKIDEIIRYAR

-616 EARKIKK
+616 EARKIKR

-657 NIKQQQVQQQQL
+657 NIRQQQAQQQQL

-681 QMPQEEQVPQ
+681 QMPQEEQIPQ
-691 EAMQQEGVPQEAV
+691 EAMQQEEVPQEAV

-730 GKLCAEGGAI
+730 GQLYAQGGAI
-740 NMGAVLAAIFEKNKN
+740 DMGAVLAAIFEKNKN

-827 LFDQILKS
+827 LFDYILKS

-877 LFEDGGV
+877 LFGNGGDVKESSSTSEPKISEKALELAKKLIKDNGIKANNFDSKFEAYINYIANKIQNYLITTGKDISTASIKDLKGSNLLGTDGLNKNEARRTV
-884 EQLLIENYA
+884 LNNVNIY
-893 KLTKPLVQ
+893 
-901 GKSPLTH
+901 
-908 RDSRINDL
+908 
-916 SFLIWQPINQRAY
+916 NQRQSLIG
-929 NLYKTVQGDSEDRFR
+929 N
-944 MFIRTII
+944 
-951 QNAIYDDIQ
+951 
-960 AKGKELQGFDENDT
+960 GFDPGNLTNNKLSWDP
-974 SEKIENYINENWNT
+974 SYNSPWYINEQTPYDLLQDPNQIYMDFNNGVYRGINKDYQTSTPFDLQTHGTRYTGDYKDAHNQGFYRRNEKGDIDNNYFYTSNGNDIDKADKALTKYYANSLFNYIASTRGKKGIQKDNSGRYFVPKGKKDVKNNRVYFQLKDPNDERYWADGQWAKMYLT
-988 LDSHPELRQTL
+988 GAELRDWVQKLESSNSPADKALAQSIKASWGDENTNWDPRTAKWHL
-999 IDILPK
+999 RQEKNK
-1005 DYKFNSNFKVP
+1005 DNKEY
-1016 TALERLGL
+1016 G
-1024 NDLPI
+1024 D
-1029 INRQQN
+1029 
-1035 YTNTTSDTN
+1035 YSDTN
-1044 TTSNVSTPKASNI
+1044 TEGYLKESDNFLRSIDWRTNKPRSETKRTNDAVLGNDHTASIKALLNNEVDTYWVQDGTNKDGTPNYKRVILEPDA
-1057 EKDTQDEIANTSN
+1057 
-1070 ISSENQVNTDD
+1070 
-1081 IQKNVQQPKEEDSK
+1081 
-1095 AENNILQNISPA
+1095 LQNINKYSP
-1107 IKVAIEK
+1107 
-1114 ATEIIEKQKKIDG
+1114 TDLG
-1127 KIEELVD
+1127 
-1134 GLLKS
+1134 
-1139 SGIKSKK
+1139 
-1146 LSTELQAYRDNI
+1146 
-1158 KAKLKDKLPEILQ
+1158 
-1171 NGKDISDVSINDIK
+1171 SIAD
-1185 DLNLLGTEGLNK
+1185 
-1197 TEARKTVLNN
+1197 
-1207 ANIYSQQQ
+1207 
-1215 SLISNGFEEGN
+1215 
-1226 LDNNNTLR
+1226 
-1234 WNGYTSPIKVR
+1234 NGYTIHR
-1245 DIDPYK
+1245 
-1251 TFTDS
+1251 
-1256 QYGKNQ
+1256 
-1262 LYLDPDTGLVYNGV
+1262 YL
-1276 KEGYNPNTPFDINT
+1276 
-1290 NGKLY
+1290 
-1295 KGTYWNLADQGF
+1295 
-1307 YRTYNQDLN
+1307 LN
-1316 ENPFLKANNYNID
+1316 N
-1329 KAKMDFVKYYNDK
+1329 
-1342 MFQFVAQSRG
+1342 
-1352 KANKKGGHVYQD
+1352 
-1364 KAGKLYYIDKSTK
+1364 
-1377 KKIYKTDNTSDL
+1377 
-1389 NEGQEND
+1389 
-1396 EWRKVFLTGK
+1396 
-1406 ELRAWENQ
+1406 
-1414 LENGTSEK
+1414 
-1422 EKFLANS
+1422 
-1429 IKKTWGPK
+1429 
-1437 LNWSD
+1437 
-1442 DAQWH
+1442 
-1447 LRHEK
+1447 
-1452 DENGKDYGLY
+1452 
-1462 SSSNPAGYLM
+1462 
-1472 ETDEYLDDI
+1472 
-1481 DPRTGKPYRESI
+1481 
-1493 RTSDN
+1493 
-1498 VNGKHH
+1498 
-1504 SGTFG
+1504 
-1509 VDNTIKTYWV
+1509 
-1519 NTGTAEKPEYKQ
+1519 
-1531 VVLNKGININ
+1531 
-1541 NYNPELIGQAKDA
+1541 DA
-1554 NGWNI
+1554 N
-1559 QRYLINDNK
+1559 
-1568 KRYAIKSGDKV
+1568 RYAIKVGDKV
-1579 YTIDADNFN
+1579 YTIDKSKLDD
-1588 PASAGL
+1588 PSSLGL
-1594 KTTTVVPYKDQN
+1594 KVSTQTPYQDVKT
-1606 IPGLNGKTTWL
+1606 PGLNGKTTWL

-1651 LFNALKPIDYS
+1651 IFNALKPTDYK

-1669 LAATTGRTASTIS
+1669 LAATIRGTNITID
-1682 PPKIGDYLTYRPV
+1682 PQKIGDYRTFIPV
-1695 DRNFIANQTLAQANN
+1695 DKNFIANQTLAHANN
-1710 INRTLAGLSGGNR
+1710 TNRLLAGLSGGNR
-1723 GTATANILGND
+1723 GTAAANILGND

-1755 EQKVAQFNRETN
+1755 EEKVAQFNRETN
-1767 KLNADWQMAADRANQ
+1767 KLNADWKMEANKANQ
-1782 DAYNNRLNLQA
+1782 AAYNTRLNLYA
-1793 NFNKDAINMRN
+1793 DLNKAASNMRN

-1809 KGNAISAGL
+1809 KGSAISAGL

>member
-23 GNLLSTSLAS
+23 GNLLSTIGGTVGSTIGSAITTSLDDGRHTGIGDFLIGVSPLAGTLAVQALNNKLNKKINKIDSYKTPDFVNAQDPYKVQEPANYGAS
-33 VGAALGTTL
+33 GGQFLSSLGAG
-42 GSIGNKN
+42 
-49 NRTSVIGNA
+49 
-58 LGYLAAPIGTMAG
+58 MASSLLMGVTG
-71 SLITNNT
+71 SLFNKAFGNN
-78 TTDDPIKKT
+78 
-87 KKTNNTSIL
+87 N
-96 QPYEPPIYKPNIPQ
+96 Q
-110 LKYTSPKFAVGGAI
+110 AI
-124 AAGAISSVIGALG
+124 
-137 SGINSLLGKNKQ
+137 
-149 GIAQENQQANLS
+149 NQRNARIRQAYN
-161 QIQAANLGNVQSMDD
+161 QAANISNINNYDD
-176 LLNSYIIPVTANP
+176 LANASIDTGFSVNRGEYGWFKEKDYKKDLVAANESKEQLGRVIPNTAYNI
-189 GNFGKWASGYG
+189 NMKN
-200 RHKWGIDQT
+200 
-209 NLLAQ
+209 NL
-214 ESINHNA
+214 SV
-221 DRLSTQ
+221 
-227 NELSLKQNYASF
+227 KQNYASF

-247 ANFTTGMKHINKGD
+247 ANFTTGMKHINTGD

-372 EDKEKIQ
+372 EGKEKMQ

-387 YLNSLSPEEREQII
+387 YLNSLPPEEREQII

-429 DQQQMMQQ
+429 NQQQMMQQ

-462 QQTMLQQQ
+462 QQAMLQQQ
-470 MQQQPPMEEQPMQEP
+470 MQQQSPMEEQPMQEP
-485 QQQVQIQA
+485 QQQVQTQA

-508 QMAMLQQQQGIPQQE
+508 QMAMLQQQQGISQQE

-592 TELNKKIDEIIRYAK
+592 TELNKKIDEIIRYAR

-616 EARKIKK
+616 EARKIKR

-657 NIKQQQVQQQQL
+657 NIKQQQAQQQQL

-691 EAMQQEGVPQEAV
+691 EAIQQEDVPQEAV

-730 GKLCAEGGAI
+730 GQLYAQGGAI
-740 NMGAVLAAIFEKNKN
+740 DMGAVLAAIFEKNKN

-808 AQAIPIYDQI
+808 AQAKNLYSQI

-827 LFDQILKS
+827 LFNQMLSSITPDVATQIQKQYGL
-835 VSSDTVAK
+835 SSEDY
-843 LGEQGID
+843 
-850 PQNFAKYAAVTQYMQ
+850 AKYAAVTQYMQ
-865 QYQNNQAANGGK
+865 QYQNNQATNGGK
-877 LFEDGGV
+877 LFGNGGDTQ
-884 EQLLIENYA
+884 EGSP
-893 KLTKPLVQ
+893 TSTSKP
-901 GKSPLTH
+901 S
-908 RDSRINDL
+908 
-916 SFLIWQPINQRAY
+916 
-929 NLYKTVQGDSEDRFR
+929 
-944 MFIRTII
+944 
-951 QNAIYDDIQ
+951 
-960 AKGKELQGFDENDT
+960 KE
-974 SEKIENYINENWNT
+974 
-988 LDSHPELRQTL
+988 
-999 IDILPK
+999 
-1005 DYKFNSNFKVP
+1005 
-1016 TALERLGL
+1016 ALELAKKLIRDNG
-1024 NDLPI
+1024 I
-1029 INRQQN
+1029 K
-1035 YTNTTSDTN
+1035 T
-1044 TTSNVSTPKASNI
+1044 
-1057 EKDTQDEIANTSN
+1057 
-1070 ISSENQVNTDD
+1070 
-1081 IQKNVQQPKEEDSK
+1081 KNFDSK
-1095 AENNILQNISPA
+1095 F
-1107 IKVAIEK
+1107 K
-1114 ATEIIEKQKKIDG
+1114 AYIDYIAAKIQQHLITNKID
-1127 KIEELVD
+1127 
-1134 GLLKS
+1134 S
-1139 SGIKSKK
+1139 SK
-1146 LSTELQAYRDNI
+1146 
-1158 KAKLKDKLPEILQ
+1158 
-1171 NGKDISDVSINDIK
+1171 VSIK
-1185 DLNLLGTEGLNK
+1185 DLKGLNLLGTEGLNK
-1197 TEARKTVLNN
+1197 NEARRTVLNN
-1207 ANIYSQQQ
+1207 VNIYNQQQ
-1215 SLISNGFEEGN
+1215 SLIGNGFKEGA
-1226 LDNNNTLR
+1226 LDNNTLS
-1234 WNGYTSPIKVR
+1234 WNYNSPIKVR
-1245 DIDPYK
+1245 DINPYK
-1251 TFTDS
+1251 TFTDT
-1256 QYGKNQ
+1256 QYKGDQ
-1262 LYLDPDTGLVYNGV
+1262 LYLDPTTGLVYNGV
-1276 KEGYNPNTPFDINT
+1276 KEGYDPKTPFDINT

-1295 KGTYWNLADQGF
+1295 TGAYQNLANQGF
-1307 YRTYNQDLN
+1307 YRTNNQDIDT
-1316 ENPFLKANNYNID
+1316 NPFIKESNYNID

-1352 KANKKGGHVYQD
+1352 KADKKGRHVYED
-1364 KAGKLYYIDKSTK
+1364 KTGKLYYIDKSTN

-1389 NEGQEND
+1389 NESQKND

-1406 ELRAWENQ
+1406 ELRAWKNQ
-1414 LENGTSEK
+1414 LESSGTDK
-1422 EKFLANS
+1422 ERFLANS
-1429 IKKTWGPK
+1429 IKKTWGPN
-1437 LNWSD
+1437 LDWSD
-1442 DAQWH
+1442 KAQWH

-1452 DENGKDYGLY
+1452 DKNGKDYGLY
-1462 SSSNPAGYLM
+1462 STNNQAGYLT

-1481 DPRTGKPYRESI
+1481 DPRTDKPYRDSI

-1519 NTGTAEKPEYKQ
+1519 NTGTAKNPKYKQ
-1531 VVLNKGININ
+1531 VVLNEDININ
-1541 NYNPELIGQAKDA
+1541 DYSPELIGQAKDA

-1579 YTIDADNFN
+1579 YTINADNFD

-1606 IPGLNGKTTWL
+1606 IPGLKGKTTWL
-1617 EFDKDSKTDS
+1617 EFDKDSKIDS

-1651 LFNALKPIDYS
+1651 VFNALKPIDTS

-1669 LAATTGRTASTIS
+1669 LAATIGGTNITID
-1682 PPKIGDYLTYRPV
+1682 PQKIGDYLTYRPK
-1695 DRNFIANQTLAQANN
+1695 DINPDAYHTLAEANYT
-1710 INRTLAGLSGGNR
+1710 NRLLAGLSGGNR
-1723 GTATANILGND
+1723 GTAAANILGND

-1741 GTDYMNAYEKNREQ
+1741 GTNYLNAYEKNREQ

-1767 KLNADWQMAADRANQ
+1767 KLNADYKMEADKANQ
-1782 DAYNNRLNLQA
+1782 DAYKYKWNLYA
-1793 NFNKDAINMRN
+1793 DLDKAASNMRN

-1809 KGNAISAGL
+1809 KGSAISAGL

-1828 YQDDYNKKLQ
+1828 YQDDYDKKLQ

-1844 GNPGPSTRY
+1844 GNAGPSTRY

>member
-23 GNLLSTSLAS
+23 GNLLSTIGGTVGSTIGSAITTSLDDGRHTGIGDFLIGASPLAGTLAVQAINNKSNKKINKIDPYKTPDFVNAQDPLRVQEPANYGAFGGQFLSSLGAGMASSFLMGGIGSLFNKALGNNNQAINQRNARIQQAYNQAANISNINNYDDMANASIDTGFSVNRGDYGWFNGHQYRKAVEGANASKDYLAS
-33 VGAALGTTL
+33 V
-42 GSIGNKN
+42 I
-49 NRTSVIGNA
+49 
-58 LGYLAAPIGTMAG
+58 
-71 SLITNNT
+71 
-78 TTDDPIKKT
+78 
-87 KKTNNTSIL
+87 
-96 QPYEPPIYKPNIPQ
+96 PN
-110 LKYTSPKFAVGGAI
+110 
-124 AAGAISSVIGALG
+124 
-137 SGINSLLGKNKQ
+137 
-149 GIAQENQQANLS
+149 
-161 QIQAANLGNVQSMDD
+161 AANKINIQNQ
-176 LLNSYIIPVTANP
+176 LN
-189 GNFGKWASGYG
+189 
-200 RHKWGIDQT
+200 
-209 NLLAQ
+209 
-214 ESINHNA
+214 
-221 DRLSTQ
+221 
-227 NELSLKQNYASF
+227 LKQNYASF

-247 ANFTTGMKHINKGD
+247 ADFTTGMKHINTGD

-314 TQEEKILHKYEGKT
+314 TQEEKVLHKYEGKT

-372 EDKEKIQ
+372 EDKEKMQ

-387 YLNSLSPEEREQII
+387 YLNSLPSEEREQII

-415 QEIPQQVQQQGVPQ
+415 QEIPQQVQQQGIPQ

-470 MQQQPPMEEQPMQEP
+470 MQQQLPMEEQPMQEP
-485 QQQVQIQA
+485 QQQVQTQA
-493 YGGKLYEEGGQLSPE
+493 YGGKLYEEGEQLSPE

-538 EYQGQEVPQGVEEV
+538 EYQGQEVPQGIEEV

-568 PQEQIEQSPAE
+568 SQEQTEQSPAE

-592 TELNKKIDEIIRYAK
+592 TELNKKIDEIIRYAR

-616 EARKIKK
+616 EARKIKR

-657 NIKQQQVQQQQL
+657 NIKQQQAQQQQL

-691 EAMQQEGVPQEAV
+691 EAMQQEEVPQEAV

-730 GKLCAEGGAI
+730 GKLYAQGGAI
-740 NMGAVLAAIFEKNKN
+740 DMGAVLAAIFEKNKN

-808 AQAIPIYDQI
+808 AQYKNLYSQI

-827 LFDQILKS
+827 LFNQMLSSITPDVATQIQKQYGL
-835 VSSDTVAK
+835 SSEDYAM
-843 LGEQGID
+843 
-850 PQNFAKYAAVTQYMQ
+850 FATVTQYMQ

-877 LFEDGGV
+877 L
-884 EQLLIENYA
+884 Q
-893 KLTKPLVQ
+893 
-901 GKSPLTH
+901 
-908 RDSRINDL
+908 
-916 SFLIWQPINQRAY
+916 
-929 NLYKTVQGDSEDRFR
+929 
-944 MFIRTII
+944 
-951 QNAIYDDIQ
+951 DD
-960 AKGKELQGFDENDT
+960 T
-974 SEKIENYINENWNT
+974 PEKIKNYIKENWTN
-988 LDSHPELRQTL
+988 LDNYPELRQTL
-999 IDILPK
+999 IDL
-1005 DYKFNSNFKVP
+1005 F
-1016 TALERLGL
+1016 
-1024 NDLPI
+1024 
-1029 INRQQN
+1029 
-1035 YTNTTSDTN
+1035 
-1044 TTSNVSTPKASNI
+1044 
-1057 EKDTQDEIANTSN
+1057 EKDTQDKIANTSN
-1070 ISSENQVNTDD
+1070 ISSDNQVNTDD

-1107 IKVAIEK
+1107 VKSSIEK

-1127 KIEELVD
+1127 KVEELVD

-1146 LSTELQAYRDNI
+1146 LSPELQAYRDNI
-1158 KAKLKDKLPEILQ
+1158 KTQLKDKLPEILQ
-1171 NGKDISDVSINDIK
+1171 NGKDISDISINDIK
-1185 DLNLLGTEGLNK
+1185 DLNLLRTEGLNK

-1215 SLISNGFEEGN
+1215 SLIGNGFEEGT
-1226 LDNNNTLR
+1226 LDNNTLS
-1234 WNGYTSPIKVR
+1234 WNKYTSPVTVR
-1245 DIDPYK
+1245 DINPYK
-1251 TFTDS
+1251 AFTAEGYD
-1256 QYGKNQ
+1256 GKQ
-1262 LYLDPDTGLVYNGV
+1262 LYLDPNTGLVYSGV
-1276 KEGYNPNTPFDINT
+1276 KEGYDPKTPFDINT

-1295 KGTYWNLADQGF
+1295 TGTYWNLADQGF
-1307 YRTYNQDLN
+1307 YRTYNQDLDT
-1316 ENPFLKANNYNID
+1316 NPFIKESNYNID
-1329 KAKMDFVKYYNDK
+1329 KAKMDFVRYYNDK

-1352 KANKKGGHVYQD
+1352 QASKKGRYVYED
-1364 KAGKLYYIDKSTK
+1364 KSGKPYYIDKSTN

-1389 NEGQEND
+1389 NKGQEND

-1406 ELRAWENQ
+1406 ELREWKNQ
-1414 LENGTSEK
+1414 LENSTSEK

-1429 IKKTWGPK
+1429 IKKTWGPN
-1437 LNWSD
+1437 LDWSD
-1442 DAQWH
+1442 KAQWH

-1462 SSSNPAGYLM
+1462 STNNQAGYLT
-1472 ETDEYLDDI
+1472 ETDEYLDEI
-1481 DPRTGKPYRESI
+1481 DPRTGKPYKDSI

-1519 NTGTAEKPEYKQ
+1519 NTGTAKNPKYKQ
-1531 VVLNKGININ
+1531 VVLNQGININ
-1541 NYNPELIGQAKDA
+1541 DYSPELIGQAKDA

-1579 YTIDADNFN
+1579 YTIDADNFD

-1617 EFDKDSKTDS
+1617 EFDKDNKTDS

-1682 PPKIGDYLTYRPV
+1682 PSKIGDYLTYRPV

-1723 GTATANILGND
+1723 GTAAANILGND

-1793 NFNKDAINMRN
+1793 SLNKDAINMRN

>member
-49 NRTSVIGNA
+49 NRTSVIGDA
-58 LGYLAAPIGTMAG
+58 LSYLAAPIGTMAG

-87 KKTNNTSIL
+87 KTNNTSIL

-124 AAGAISSVIGALG
+124 AAGAISAGIGALG
-137 SGINSLLGKNKQ
+137 SGINSLFGKNKQ

-189 GNFGKWASGYG
+189 GNFGKWSSGYG
-200 RHKWGIDQT
+200 RHKYGIDQT
-209 NLLAQ
+209 NLLVQ

-247 ANFTTGMKHINKGD
+247 ANFTTGMKHINTGD

-387 YLNSLSPEEREQII
+387 YLNSLPPEEREQII

-462 QQTMLQQQ
+462 QQAMLQQQ

-485 QQQVQIQA
+485 QQQVQTRA
-493 YGGKLYEEGGQLSPE
+493 CGGKLYEEGGQLSPE
-508 QMAMLQQQQGIPQQE
+508 QMAMLQQQQGTPQQE
-523 VTPPTEPQSPQDLPP
+523 VTPPTEPQSPQNLPP

-592 TELNKKIDEIIRYAK
+592 TELNKKIDEIIRYAR

-616 EARKIKK
+616 EARKIKR

-657 NIKQQQVQQQQL
+657 NIKQQQAQQQQL

-730 GKLCAEGGAI
+730 GKLYAEGGAI

-787 NSSYSCGGKLYADGG
+787 NSSYSCGGKLYAEGG

-808 AQAIPIYDQI
+808 AQAKNLYSQI

-827 LFDQILKS
+827 LFNQMLSSITPDVATQIQKQYG
-835 VSSDTVAK
+835 VSSEDYAM
-843 LGEQGID
+843 
-850 PQNFAKYAAVTQYMQ
+850 FATVTQYMQ
-865 QYQNNQAANGGK
+865 QYQNNQAANGGR
-877 LFEDGGV
+877 LFEDGGF
-884 EQLLIENYA
+884 
-893 KLTKPLVQ
+893 KP
-901 GKSPLTH
+901 
-908 RDSRINDL
+908 
-916 SFLIWQPINQRAY
+916 
-929 NLYKTVQGDSEDRFR
+929 
-944 MFIRTII
+944 
-951 QNAIYDDIQ
+951 
-960 AKGKELQGFDENDT
+960 
-974 SEKIENYINENWNT
+974 
-988 LDSHPELRQTL
+988 
-999 IDILPK
+999 
-1005 DYKFNSNFKVP
+1005 
-1016 TALERLGL
+1016 
-1024 NDLPI
+1024 
-1029 INRQQN
+1029 
-1035 YTNTTSDTN
+1035 
-1044 TTSNVSTPKASNI
+1044 
-1057 EKDTQDEIANTSN
+1057 
-1070 ISSENQVNTDD
+1070 
-1081 IQKNVQQPKEEDSK
+1081 QPKTEDSK
-1095 AENNILQNISPA
+1095 AKNNILQNISPA

-1114 ATEIIEKQKKIDG
+1114 ATEITEKQKKIDE
-1127 KIEELVD
+1127 KVEELVD

-1146 LSTELQAYRDNI
+1146 LSPELQAYRDNI
-1158 KAKLKDKLPEILQ
+1158 KAQLKNILPGILQ
-1171 NGKDISDVSINDIK
+1171 NGKDISDISINDIK
-1185 DLNLLGTEGLNK
+1185 DLNLLKTNDLNK
-1197 TEARKTVLNN
+1197 TEARRTVLNN

-1215 SLISNGFEEGN
+1215 SLIGKGFKEGTIE
-1226 LDNNNTLR
+1226 NNTLP
-1234 WNGYTSPIKVR
+1234 WYGYNSPVTVR
-1245 DIDPYK
+1245 DINPYK
-1251 TFTDS
+1251 TFIDS
-1256 QYGKNQ
+1256 QYNGKQ
-1262 LYLDPDTGLVYNGV
+1262 LYLNPDTGLVYDGI
-1276 KEGYNPNTPFDINT
+1276 KKGYNPNTPFDINT

-1295 KGTYWNLADQGF
+1295 KGAYQNLADQGF
-1307 YRTYNQDLN
+1307 YRTDNQDLDT
-1316 ENPFLKANNYNID
+1316 NPFIKESNYNID

-1352 KANKKGGHVYQD
+1352 RADKKGRHVYRD
-1364 KAGKLYYIDKSTK
+1364 KSGKLYYIDKSTK

-1389 NEGQEND
+1389 KKGQEND
-1396 EWRKVFLTGK
+1396 EWRKIFLTGK

-1414 LENGTSEK
+1414 LEKSGTDK

-1429 IKKTWGPK
+1429 IKKTWGPD
-1437 LNWSD
+1437 LDWSD
-1442 DAQWH
+1442 KAQWH

-1462 SSSNPAGYLM
+1462 SKNNQAGYLT

-1481 DPRTGKPYRESI
+1481 DPRTDKPYRDSI

-1519 NTGTAEKPEYKQ
+1519 NTGTAEKPKYKQ
-1531 VVLNKGININ
+1531 VVLNEGININ
-1541 NYNPELIGQAKDA
+1541 DFSPELIGQAKDA

-1579 YTIDADNFN
+1579 YTIDADNFD

-1651 LFNALKPIDYS
+1651 IFNALKPIDTS

-1669 LAATTGRTASTIS
+1669 LAATIGGTNITID
-1682 PPKIGDYLTYRPV
+1682 PQKIGDYRTFIPT
-1695 DRNFIANQTLAQANN
+1695 DKNFYANQDLAHANN
-1710 INRTLAGLSGGNR
+1710 TNRLLAGLSGGNR
-1723 GTATANILGND
+1723 GTAAANILGND

-1755 EQKVAQFNRETN
+1755 EEKVAQFNRETN
-1767 KLNADWQMAADRANQ
+1767 KLNADYQMTADKANQ
-1782 DAYNNRLNLQA
+1782 DAYKDKLSLYANL
-1793 NFNKDAINMRN
+1793 NKDAINMRN

-1809 KGNAISAGL
+1809 KGSAISAGL

>member
-1 MNKQNSKHIKTI
+1 MGGIGHLFNKAFGNNNQAINQRNARI
-13 QKKNKQYDDG
+13 QQAYNQAANISNINNYDDMANASIDTG
-23 GNLLSTSLAS
+23 FSVNRGEYGWFNGHRYRKDVEGANASKDYLAS
-33 VGAALGTTL
+33 V
-42 GSIGNKN
+42 I
-49 NRTSVIGNA
+49 
-58 LGYLAAPIGTMAG
+58 
-71 SLITNNT
+71 
-78 TTDDPIKKT
+78 
-87 KKTNNTSIL
+87 
-96 QPYEPPIYKPNIPQ
+96 PN
-110 LKYTSPKFAVGGAI
+110 
-124 AAGAISSVIGALG
+124 
-137 SGINSLLGKNKQ
+137 
-149 GIAQENQQANLS
+149 
-161 QIQAANLGNVQSMDD
+161 
-176 LLNSYIIPVTANP
+176 TAN
-189 GNFGKWASGYG
+189 K
-200 RHKWGIDQT
+200 
-209 NLLAQ
+209 
-214 ESINHNA
+214 INI
-221 DRLSTQ
+221 Q
-227 NELSLKQNYASF
+227 NDLSLKQNYASF

-387 YLNSLSPEEREQII
+387 YLNSLPPEEREQII

-508 QMAMLQQQQGIPQQE
+508 QMAMLQQQQGISQQE

-616 EARKIKK
+616 EARKIKR

-657 NIKQQQVQQQQL
+657 NIKQQQAQQQQL

-691 EAMQQEGVPQEAV
+691 EAMQQEDVPQEAV

-865 QYQNNQAANGGK
+865 QYQNNQAANGGR
-877 LFEDGGV
+877 LFGNGGD
-884 EQLLIENYA
+884 
-893 KLTKPLVQ
+893 TKE
-901 GKSPLTH
+901 S
-908 RDSRINDL
+908 S
-916 SFLIWQPINQRAY
+916 S
-929 NLYKTVQGDSEDRFR
+929 
-944 MFIRTII
+944 
-951 QNAIYDDIQ
+951 
-960 AKGKELQGFDENDT
+960 T
-974 SEKIENYINENWNT
+974 SESTPSEE
-988 LDSHPELRQTL
+988 
-999 IDILPK
+999 
-1005 DYKFNSNFKVP
+1005 
-1016 TALERLGL
+1016 ALELAKKLIRDNGIKTK
-1024 NDLPI
+1024 NFD
-1029 INRQQN
+1029 
-1035 YTNTTSDTN
+1035 
-1044 TTSNVSTPKASNI
+1044 PKFKAYIDYIATKIQKYLKDNNI
-1057 EKDTQDEIANTSN
+1057 N
-1070 ISSENQVNTDD
+1070 ISTAS
-1081 IQKNVQQPKEEDSK
+1081 
-1095 AENNILQNISPA
+1095 
-1107 IKVAIEK
+1107 
-1114 ATEIIEKQKKIDG
+1114 
-1127 KIEELVD
+1127 
-1134 GLLKS
+1134 
-1139 SGIKSKK
+1139 
-1146 LSTELQAYRDNI
+1146 
-1158 KAKLKDKLPEILQ
+1158 
-1171 NGKDISDVSINDIK
+1171 IK
-1185 DLNLLGTEGLNK
+1185 DLKGSNLLGTDGLNK
-1197 TEARKTVLNN
+1197 TEARKTVRNN
-1207 ANIYSQQQ
+1207 VNIYNQQQ
-1215 SLISNGFEEGN
+1215 LLTTNKFDPGN
-1226 LDNNNTLR
+1226 LTNNKLSWDPSYN
-1234 WNGYTSPIKVR
+1234 SPWSINEQTPYELLK
-1245 DIDPYK
+1245 DP
-1251 TFTDS
+1251 
-1256 QYGKNQ
+1256 NQ
-1262 LYLDPDTGLVYNGV
+1262 IYMDFNNGV
-1276 KEGYNPNTPFDINT
+1276 YRGINKDYQPSTPFDLQT
-1290 NGKLY
+1290 HGTRYTGDY
-1295 KGTYWNLADQGF
+1295 KDAYNQGF
-1307 YRTYNQDLN
+1307 YRRN
-1316 ENPFLKANNYNID
+1316 EKGDIANNYFYINNGNDIDRAD
-1329 KAKMDFVKYYNDK
+1329 KALTAYYANSLFDYIANTRGKNGIQTDNGSKYFVPKGKNNVKKNRVYFQLKDPNNKQYWADGEWAKMYLTGAELRDWVQKLESSNEPADK
-1342 MFQFVAQSRG
+1342 ALAQSI
-1352 KANKKGGHVYQD
+1352 KASWGDENTNWD
-1364 KAGKLYYIDKSTK
+1364 P
-1377 KKIYKTDNTSDL
+1377 KTA
-1389 NEGQEND
+1389 
-1396 EWRKVFLTGK
+1396 K
-1406 ELRAWENQ
+1406 
-1414 LENGTSEK
+1414 
-1422 EKFLANS
+1422 
-1429 IKKTWGPK
+1429 
-1437 LNWSD
+1437 
-1442 DAQWH
+1442 WH
-1447 LRHEK
+1447 LRQEK
-1452 DENGKDYGLY
+1452 NKDNKEYGDY
-1462 SSSNPAGYLM
+1462 SNTNTEGYLK
-1472 ETDEYLDDI
+1472 E
-1481 DPRTGKPYRESI
+1481 
-1493 RTSDN
+1493 SDN
-1498 VNGKHH
+1498 FLRSIDWRTNKPRSETNRTNDAVLGNDHTASIKALLNNE
-1504 SGTFG
+1504 
-1509 VDNTIKTYWV
+1509 VDTYWV
-1519 NTGTAEKPEYKQ
+1519 QDGKNKDGTPNYKR
-1531 VVLNKGININ
+1531 VILEPNALENIN
-1541 NYNPELIGQAKDA
+1541 KYSPTDLGSIADNGYTIHRYLLNNDA
-1554 NGWNI
+1554 N
-1559 QRYLINDNK
+1559 
-1568 KRYAIKSGDKV
+1568 RYAIKVGDKV
-1579 YTIDADNFN
+1579 YTIDKSKLED
-1588 PASAGL
+1588 PSSLGL
-1594 KTTTVVPYKDQN
+1594 KVSTQTPYQDVKT
-1606 IPGLNGKTTWL
+1606 PGLNGKTTWL

-1651 LFNALKPIDYS
+1651 VFNALKPIDYR

-1682 PPKIGDYLTYRPV
+1682 PVSIGDYLTFRPIYV
-1695 DRNFIANQTLAQANN
+1695 DQQPLALANS

-1723 GTATANILGND
+1723 GTAAANILGND

-1741 GTDYMNAYEKNREQ
+1741 GTNYMNAYEKNREQ

-1767 KLNADWQMAADRANQ
+1767 KLNADYKKEADKANQ
-1782 DAYNNRLNLQA
+1782 AAYNHKLDLQA
-1793 NFNKDAINMRN
+1793 SLNKEASTMRN

>member
-23 GNLLSTSLAS
+23 GNLLSTIGGTVGSTIGSAITTSLDDGRHTGIGDFLIGASPLAGTLAAQALNDKLNKKINKIDPYKTPDFVNTQDPLKVQKPANYGAFGGQFLSSLGAGMASSLLMGGIGSLVNKAFGNNKQAINQRNARIQQAYNQAANISNINNYDDMANTSIDTGFSVNRGEYGWFNGDQYRKDLEGANASKDYLAS
-33 VGAALGTTL
+33 V
-42 GSIGNKN
+42 I
-49 NRTSVIGNA
+49 
-58 LGYLAAPIGTMAG
+58 P
-71 SLITNNT
+71 NT
-78 TTDDPIKKT
+78 TNKI
-87 KKTNNTSIL
+87 
-96 QPYEPPIYKPNIPQ
+96 NI
-110 LKYTSPKFAVGGAI
+110 
-124 AAGAISSVIGALG
+124 
-137 SGINSLLGKNKQ
+137 
-149 GIAQENQQANLS
+149 
-161 QIQAANLGNVQSMDD
+161 
-176 LLNSYIIPVTANP
+176 
-189 GNFGKWASGYG
+189 
-200 RHKWGIDQT
+200 
-209 NLLAQ
+209 
-214 ESINHNA
+214 
-221 DRLSTQ
+221 Q

-247 ANFTTGMKHINKGD
+247 ANFTTGMKHINEGD

-314 TQEEKILHKYEGKT
+314 TQEEKVLHKYEGKT

-372 EDKEKIQ
+372 EDKEKMQ

-387 YLNSLSPEEREQII
+387 YLNSLPPEEREQII

-415 QEIPQQVQQQGVPQ
+415 QEIPQQVQQQEVPQ

-470 MQQQPPMEEQPMQEP
+470 MQQQPPMEEQSMQEP
-485 QQQVQIQA
+485 QQQVQTQA

-508 QMAMLQQQQGIPQQE
+508 QIAMLQQQQDIPQQE

-552 PQEGQQ
+552 PQEDQQ

-592 TELNKKIDEIIRYAK
+592 TELNKKIDEIIRYAR

-616 EARKIKK
+616 EARKIKR

-643 EQDQIRQDKAVKEE
+643 EQDQIRQDKAVQEE
-657 NIKQQQVQQQQL
+657 NIKQQQAQQQQL

-704 QADAGQALDAQEV
+704 KADAGQALDAQEV

-730 GKLCAEGGAI
+730 GQLYAQGGAI
-740 NMGAVLAAIFEKNKN
+740 DMGAVLAAIFEKNKN

-808 AQAIPIYDQI
+808 AQAKNLYSQI

-827 LFDQILKS
+827 LFNQMLSSITPDVATQIQKQYG
-835 VSSDTVAK
+835 VSSEDYAM
-843 LGEQGID
+843 
-850 PQNFAKYAAVTQYMQ
+850 FATVTQYMQ

-877 LFEDGGV
+877 LFGNGGSTQEDPSTSTPQIS
-884 EQLLIENYA
+884 EDALELAKKLIRDNGI
-893 KLTKPLVQ
+893 KTKNF
-901 GKSPLTH
+901 
-908 RDSRINDL
+908 DSKFEAYIND
-916 SFLIWQPINQRAY
+916 IAT
-929 NLYKTVQGDSEDRFR
+929 K
-944 MFIRTII
+944 I
-951 QNAIYDDIQ
+951 QQY
-960 AKGKELQGFDENDT
+960 
-974 SEKIENYINENWNT
+974 
-988 LDSHPELRQTL
+988 
-999 IDILPK
+999 
-1005 DYKFNSNFKVP
+1005 
-1016 TALERLGL
+1016 LG
-1024 NDLPI
+1024 
-1029 INRQQN
+1029 
-1035 YTNTTSDTN
+1035 TT
-1044 TTSNVSTPKASNI
+1044 
-1057 EKDTQDEIANTSN
+1057 
-1070 ISSENQVNTDD
+1070 
-1081 IQKNVQQPKEEDSK
+1081 
-1095 AENNILQNISPA
+1095 
-1107 IKVAIEK
+1107 
-1114 ATEIIEKQKKIDG
+1114 
-1127 KIEELVD
+1127 
-1134 GLLKS
+1134 
-1139 SGIKSKK
+1139 
-1146 LSTELQAYRDNI
+1146 
-1158 KAKLKDKLPEILQ
+1158 
-1171 NGKDISDVSINDIK
+1171 GKDISKVSIK
-1185 DLNLLGTEGLNK
+1185 DLKGLNLLGTEGLNK
-1197 TEARKTVLNN
+1197 TEARRTVLNN
-1207 ANIYSQQQ
+1207 VNTYNQQQ
-1215 SLISNGFEEGN
+1215 LLTTNKFNPGN
-1226 LDNNNTLR
+1226 LTNNKLSWDPSYN
-1234 WNGYTSPIKVR
+1234 SPWYINKQT
-1245 DIDPYK
+1245 PYDLLK
-1251 TFTDS
+1251 TP
-1256 QYGKNQ
+1256 NQ
-1262 LYLDPDTGLVYNGV
+1262 IYMDFNNGV
-1276 KEGYNPNTPFDINT
+1276 YRGINKDYQPSTPFDLQT
-1290 NGKLY
+1290 HGTRYTGDY
-1295 KGTYWNLADQGF
+1295 KDASSQGF
-1307 YRTYNQDLN
+1307 YRRAEKGDI
-1316 ENPFLKANNYNID
+1316 ANNYFYISNGNDID
-1329 KAKMDFVKYYNDK
+1329 KADKALTKYY
-1342 MFQFVAQSRG
+1342 
-1352 KANKKGGHVYQD
+1352 ANS
-1364 KAGKLYYIDKSTK
+1364 LFNYIASTRSK
-1377 KKIYKTDNTSDL
+1377 NGVKTDNSGKYFVPKGKNNVKKNRVYFQLKDPK
-1389 NEGQEND
+1389 NEQYWADGN
-1396 EWRKVFLTGK
+1396 WAKMYLTGA
-1406 ELRAWENQ
+1406 ELRDWVQ
-1414 LENGTSEK
+1414 KLENSNEPADK
-1422 EKFLANS
+1422 ALAQS
-1429 IKKTWGPK
+1429 IKASWGDENTNWDPKTAK
-1437 LNWSD
+1437 
-1442 DAQWH
+1442 WH
-1447 LRHEK
+1447 LRQEK
-1452 DENGKDYGLY
+1452 NKDNKEYGDY
-1462 SSSNPAGYLM
+1462 SDTNTEGYLKESNNFLRSIDWRTNKPRS
-1472 ETDEYLDDI
+1472 ETK
-1481 DPRTGKPYRESI
+1481 RTNDAVLGNDHTASI
-1493 RTSDN
+1493 KALLN
-1498 VNGKHH
+1498 NE
-1504 SGTFG
+1504 
-1509 VDNTIKTYWV
+1509 VDTYWV
-1519 NTGTAEKPEYKQ
+1519 QDGKNKDGTPNYKRVILDSNALQ
-1531 VVLNKGININ
+1531 NIN
-1541 NYNPELIGQAKDA
+1541 KYSPTDLGSIADNGYTIHRYLLNNDA
-1554 NGWNI
+1554 N
-1559 QRYLINDNK
+1559 
-1568 KRYAIKSGDKV
+1568 RYAIKVGDKV
-1579 YTIDADNFN
+1579 YTIDKSKLDD
-1588 PASAGL
+1588 PSSLGL
-1594 KTTTVVPYKDQN
+1594 KVSTQTPYQDVKT
-1606 IPGLNGKTTWL
+1606 PGLNGKTTWL

-1651 LFNALKPIDYS
+1651 LFNTLKPIDYS

-1723 GTATANILGND
+1723 GTAAANILGND

-1793 NFNKDAINMRN
+1793 SLNKDAINMRN

-1853 EYPKTS
+1853 EYPKTL

>member
-13 QKKNKQYDDG
+13 QNKNKQYDDG
-23 GNLLSTSLAS
+23 GNLLNTSLAS

-49 NRTSVIGNA
+49 NRTSVIGDA
-58 LGYLAAPIGTMAG
+58 LSYLAAPIGTMAG
-71 SLITNNT
+71 SLITNNN
-78 TTDDPIKKT
+78 TTD
-87 KKTNNTSIL
+87 N
-96 QPYEPPIYKPNIPQ
+96 
-110 LKYTSPKFAVGGAI
+110 PKFAVGGAI
-124 AAGAISSVIGALG
+124 AAGAISTGIGALG

-149 GIAQENQQANLS
+149 GIAQEDQQANLS

-189 GNFGKWASGYG
+189 GNFGKWSSGYG
-200 RHKWGIDQT
+200 RHKYGIDQT
-209 NLLAQ
+209 NLLVQ

-247 ANFTTGMKHINKGD
+247 ANFTTGMKHINTGD

-387 YLNSLSPEEREQII
+387 YLNSLPPEEREQII

-470 MQQQPPMEEQPMQEP
+470 MQQQPPMEEQTMQEP

-508 QMAMLQQQQGIPQQE
+508 QMAMLQQQQGTPQQE

-592 TELNKKIDEIIRYAK
+592 TELNKKIDEIIRYAR

-616 EARKIKK
+616 EARKIKR

-657 NIKQQQVQQQQL
+657 NIKQQQAQQQQL

-691 EAMQQEGVPQEAV
+691 EAMQQEGVPQESV

-787 NSSYSCGGKLYADGG
+787 NSSYSCGGKLYAEGG

-877 LFEDGGV
+877 LFVNGGNTQ
-884 EQLLIENYA
+884 ESPSTNTPPPSEALELAKKLIRDNGIKTKNFDTKFEAYINYIA
-893 KLTKPLVQ
+893 TK
-901 GKSPLTH
+901 
-908 RDSRINDL
+908 
-916 SFLIWQPINQRAY
+916 
-929 NLYKTVQGDSEDRFR
+929 
-944 MFIRTII
+944 I
-951 QNAIYDDIQ
+951 QQYL
-960 AKGKELQGFDENDT
+960 KGK
-974 SEKIENYINENWNT
+974 
-988 LDSHPELRQTL
+988 
-999 IDILPK
+999 
-1005 DYKFNSNFKVP
+1005 
-1016 TALERLGL
+1016 
-1024 NDLPI
+1024 
-1029 INRQQN
+1029 
-1035 YTNTTSDTN
+1035 
-1044 TTSNVSTPKASNI
+1044 NI
-1057 EKDTQDEIANTSN
+1057 N
-1070 ISSENQVNTDD
+1070 ISTAS
-1081 IQKNVQQPKEEDSK
+1081 
-1095 AENNILQNISPA
+1095 
-1107 IKVAIEK
+1107 
-1114 ATEIIEKQKKIDG
+1114 
-1127 KIEELVD
+1127 
-1134 GLLKS
+1134 
-1139 SGIKSKK
+1139 
-1146 LSTELQAYRDNI
+1146 
-1158 KAKLKDKLPEILQ
+1158 
-1171 NGKDISDVSINDIK
+1171 IK
-1185 DLNLLGTEGLNK
+1185 DLKGSNLLGTEGLNK
-1197 TEARKTVLNN
+1197 NEARRTVLNN
-1207 ANIYSQQQ
+1207 VNTYNQQQ
-1215 SLISNGFEEGN
+1215 LLITNKFDPGN
-1226 LDNNNTLR
+1226 LTNNKLSWDPSYN
-1234 WNGYTSPIKVR
+1234 SPWSINEKTPYELLQ
-1245 DIDPYK
+1245 DP
-1251 TFTDS
+1251 
-1256 QYGKNQ
+1256 NQ
-1262 LYLDPDTGLVYNGV
+1262 IYMDFNNGV
-1276 KEGYNPNTPFDINT
+1276 YRGINKDYQPSTPFDLQT
-1290 NGKLY
+1290 HGTRYTGDY
-1295 KGTYWNLADQGF
+1295 KDAYNQGF
-1307 YRTYNQDLN
+1307 YRRN
-1316 ENPFLKANNYNID
+1316 EKGDIDNNYFYTNNGNDID
-1329 KAKMDFVKYYNDK
+1329 KADKALTKYYANSL
-1342 MFQFVAQSRG
+1342 FNYIANTRG
-1352 KANKKGGHVYQD
+1352 KNG
-1364 KAGKLYYIDKSTK
+1364 I
-1377 KKIYKTDNTSDL
+1377 KTDNSGKYFVPPKGKNNVKKNRVYFQLKDP
-1389 NEGQEND
+1389 ND
-1396 EWRKVFLTGK
+1396 EQYWADGQWAKMYLTGA
-1406 ELRAWENQ
+1406 ELRDWVQ
-1414 LENGTSEK
+1414 KLENSNEPADK
-1422 EKFLANS
+1422 ALAQS
-1429 IKKTWGPK
+1429 IKASWGDENTNWDPKTAK
-1437 LNWSD
+1437 
-1442 DAQWH
+1442 WH
-1447 LRHEK
+1447 LRQEK
-1452 DENGKDYGLY
+1452 NKDNKEYGDY
-1462 SSSNPAGYLM
+1462 SNTNTEGYLK
-1472 ETDEYLDDI
+1472 E
-1481 DPRTGKPYRESI
+1481 
-1493 RTSDN
+1493 SDN
-1498 VNGKHH
+1498 FLRSIDWRTNKPRSETKRTNDAVLGNDHTASIKALLNNE
-1504 SGTFG
+1504 
-1509 VDNTIKTYWV
+1509 VDTYWV
-1519 NTGTAEKPEYKQ
+1519 QDGTNKDGTPNYKRVILGSDALQ
-1531 VVLNKGININ
+1531 NIN
-1541 NYNPELIGQAKDA
+1541 KYSPTDLGSIADNGYTIHRYLLNNDA
-1554 NGWNI
+1554 N
-1559 QRYLINDNK
+1559 
-1568 KRYAIKSGDKV
+1568 RYAIKVGDNV
-1579 YTIDADNFN
+1579 YTIDKSKLDD
-1588 PASAGL
+1588 PSSLGL
-1594 KTTTVVPYKDQN
+1594 KVSTQTPYQDVKT
-1606 IPGLNGKTTWL
+1606 PGLKGKTTWL

-1682 PPKIGDYLTYRPV
+1682 PVKIGDYLTYRPV

-1723 GTATANILGND
+1723 GTAAANILGND

-1793 NFNKDAINMRN
+1793 NLNKDAINMRN

>member
-49 NRTSVIGNA
+49 NRTSVIGDA
-58 LGYLAAPIGTMAG
+58 LGYLAAPLGTMAG

-96 QPYEPPIYKPNIPQ
+96 QPYEPPIYKPNMPQ
-110 LKYTSPKFAVGGAI
+110 LKYTSPKFAVGGAL
-124 AAGAISSVIGALG
+124 AAGAISAGIGALG
-137 SGINSLLGKNKQ
+137 SITSSLLGKNKQ
-149 GIAQENQQANLS
+149 GIAQEDQQAKLS

-176 LLNSYIIPVTANP
+176 LLNSYITPVTANP
-189 GNFGKWASGYG
+189 GNFGKWSSGYG
-200 RHKWGIDQT
+200 RHKYGIDQT

-214 ESINHNA
+214 ESISHNA
-221 DRLSTQ
+221 DRLATQ

-247 ANFTTGMKHINKGD
+247 ADFTTGMKHINTGD

-314 TQEEKILHKYEGKT
+314 TQEEKVLHKYEGKT

-372 EDKEKIQ
+372 EDKEKMQ

-387 YLNSLSPEEREQII
+387 YLNSLPPEEREQII
-401 QQIQQQLTG
+401 QQIQQQLIG
-410 QEVPQ
+410 QGVPQ

-470 MQQQPPMEEQPMQEP
+470 MQQQPPIEEQPMQEP
-485 QQQVQIQA
+485 QQQVQTQA

-508 QMAMLQQQQGIPQQE
+508 QMAMLQQQQGTPQQE

-657 NIKQQQVQQQQL
+657 NIKQQQAQQQQL
-669 AEEQAAQ
+669 AEQQAAQ
-676 MQQQQ
+676 IQQQQ
-681 QMPQEEQVPQ
+681 QMPQKEQVPQ
-691 EAMQQEGVPQEAV
+691 EAMQQESVPQEAIK
-704 QADAGQALDAQEV
+704 ADAGQALDAQEV

-730 GKLCAEGGAI
+730 GQLYAQGGAI
-740 NMGAVLAAIFEKNKN
+740 DMGAVLAAIFEKNKN

-877 LFEDGGV
+877 LFGKGGD
-884 EQLLIENYA
+884 
-893 KLTKPLVQ
+893 TKEGSSTSASKP
-901 GKSPLTH
+901 
-908 RDSRINDL
+908 
-916 SFLIWQPINQRAY
+916 
-929 NLYKTVQGDSEDRFR
+929 SED
-944 MFIRTII
+944 
-951 QNAIYDDIQ
+951 
-960 AKGKELQGFDENDT
+960 
-974 SEKIENYINENWNT
+974 
-988 LDSHPELRQTL
+988 
-999 IDILPK
+999 
-1005 DYKFNSNFKVP
+1005 
-1016 TALERLGL
+1016 ALELAKKLIRANG
-1024 NDLPI
+1024 
-1029 INRQQN
+1029 INAKNFDSKFEAYIKDIATKIQK
-1035 YTNTTSDTN
+1035 YLETTG
-1044 TTSNVSTPKASNI
+1044 K
-1057 EKDTQDEIANTSN
+1057 N
-1070 ISSENQVNTDD
+1070 ISTAS
-1081 IQKNVQQPKEEDSK
+1081 
-1095 AENNILQNISPA
+1095 
-1107 IKVAIEK
+1107 
-1114 ATEIIEKQKKIDG
+1114 
-1127 KIEELVD
+1127 
-1134 GLLKS
+1134 
-1139 SGIKSKK
+1139 
-1146 LSTELQAYRDNI
+1146 
-1158 KAKLKDKLPEILQ
+1158 
-1171 NGKDISDVSINDIK
+1171 IK
-1185 DLNLLGTEGLNK
+1185 DLKGSNLLGTEGLNK
-1197 TEARKTVLNN
+1197 TEAKKTVLNN
-1207 ANIYSQQQ
+1207 ANIYNQRQ
-1215 SLISNGFEEGN
+1215 SLIDNGFGEGK
-1226 LDNNNTLR
+1226 LDNNTLS
-1234 WNGYTSPIKVR
+1234 WNGYTLPITVR

-1251 TFTDS
+1251 TFTNS
-1256 QYGKNQ
+1256 QYKENQ
-1262 LYLDPDTGLVYNGV
+1262 LLYLDPNTGLVYSGV
-1276 KEGYNPNTPFDINT
+1276 KEGYNPKTPFDINT

-1295 KGTYWNLADQGF
+1295 TGAYQDLANQGF
-1307 YRTYNQDLN
+1307 YRTDNQNLDN
-1316 ENPFLKANNYNID
+1316 NPFLMTNDYNID

-1352 KANKKGGHVYQD
+1352 RDNKKNGHVYRD
-1364 KAGKLYYIDKSTK
+1364 KSSGKLYYIDKSTN

-1389 NEGQEND
+1389 KEGEKND

-1406 ELRAWENQ
+1406 ELRAWVNQ
-1414 LENGTSEK
+1414 LQNSGTDK

-1429 IKKTWGPK
+1429 IKKTWGPN
-1437 LNWSD
+1437 LDWTEN
-1442 DAQWH
+1442 AQWH

-1452 DENGKDYGLY
+1452 DKNGKDYGLY
-1462 SSSNPAGYLM
+1462 SSSNQAGYLT
-1472 ETDEYLDDI
+1472 ETNEYLDDI
-1481 DPRTGKPYRESI
+1481 DPRTDKPYRESI

-1509 VDNTIKTYWV
+1509 VDNTIRTYWV
-1519 NTGTAEKPEYKQ
+1519 NTGTDRNPKYKQ
-1531 VVLNKGININ
+1531 VVLNDGVNIN
-1541 NYNPELIGQAKDA
+1541 EYNPELIGQKKDA

-1579 YTIDADNFN
+1579 YTIDADNFD

-1606 IPGLNGKTTWL
+1606 VPGLNGKTTWL

-1639 LLAGIGLQAGTT
+1639 LLAGIGLQAGTAI
-1651 LFNALKPIDYS
+1651 FNALKPIDKS

-1669 LAATTGRTASTIS
+1669 LAATIGGTNITIKPDS
-1682 PPKIGDYLTYRPV
+1682 IGDYLTFRPK
-1695 DRNFIANQTLAQANN
+1695 DINSDAYHTLAQANYT
-1710 INRTLAGLSGGNR
+1710 NRLLAGLSGGNR
-1723 GTATANILGND
+1723 GTAAANILGND

-1741 GTDYMNAYEKNREQ
+1741 GTNYLNAYEKNREQ

-1782 DAYNNRLNLQA
+1782 DAYKDKLSLQA
-1793 NFNKDAINMRN
+1793 SLNKDAINMRN

-1844 GNPGPSTRY
+1844 GNASPSTRY

>member
-23 GNLLSTSLAS
+23 GNLLNTSLAS

-49 NRTSVIGNA
+49 NRTSVIGDVFS
-58 LGYLAAPIGTMAG
+58 YLAAPIGTMAG

-87 KKTNNTSIL
+87 KKINNTSIL

-189 GNFGKWASGYG
+189 GNFGKWSSGYG
-200 RHKWGIDQT
+200 RHKQGIDYT
-209 NLLAQ
+209 NLLVQ

-314 TQEEKILHKYEGKT
+314 TQEEKVLHKYEGKT

-387 YLNSLSPEEREQII
+387 YLNSLPPEEREQII

-485 QQQVQIQA
+485 QQQAQIQA

-508 QMAMLQQQQGIPQQE
+508 QMAMLQQQQGTPQQE
-523 VTPPTEPQSPQDLPP
+523 VTPPTEPQSSQDLPP

-558 EPTQEVPQET
+558 EPTQEIPQET

-592 TELNKKIDEIIRYAK
+592 TELNKKIDEIIRYAR

-616 EARKIKK
+616 EARKIKR

-657 NIKQQQVQQQQL
+657 NIKQQQAQQQQL

-691 EAMQQEGVPQEAV
+691 EAMQQEDVPQEAV

-877 LFEDGGV
+877 LFGKGGD
-884 EQLLIENYA
+884 
-893 KLTKPLVQ
+893 TKE
-901 GKSPLTH
+901 S
-908 RDSRINDL
+908 S
-916 SFLIWQPINQRAY
+916 S
-929 NLYKTVQGDSEDRFR
+929 
-944 MFIRTII
+944 
-951 QNAIYDDIQ
+951 
-960 AKGKELQGFDENDT
+960 T
-974 SEKIENYINENWNT
+974 SESTPSEE
-988 LDSHPELRQTL
+988 
-999 IDILPK
+999 
-1005 DYKFNSNFKVP
+1005 
-1016 TALERLGL
+1016 ALEL
-1024 NDLPI
+1024 
-1029 INRQQN
+1029 
-1035 YTNTTSDTN
+1035 
-1044 TTSNVSTPKASNI
+1044 A
-1057 EKDTQDEIANTSN
+1057 
-1070 ISSENQVNTDD
+1070 
-1081 IQKNVQQPKEEDSK
+1081 
-1095 AENNILQNISPA
+1095 
-1107 IKVAIEK
+1107 
-1114 ATEIIEKQKKIDG
+1114 KKLIRDN
-1127 KIEELVD
+1127 
-1134 GLLKS
+1134 
-1139 SGIKSKK
+1139 GIKTKNFNPK
-1146 LSTELQAYRDNI
+1146 FKAYIDYIATQIQQYLSTI
-1158 KAKLKDKLPEILQ
+1158 
-1171 NGKDISDVSINDIK
+1171 GKDISTASIK
-1185 DLNLLGTEGLNK
+1185 DLKGSNLLGTDGLNK
-1197 TEARKTVLNN
+1197 TEARKTVRNN
-1207 ANIYSQQQ
+1207 VNIYNQQQ
-1215 SLISNGFEEGN
+1215 SLIGNGFEEGN
-1226 LDNNNTLR
+1226 LDNNTLH
-1234 WNGYTSPIKVR
+1234 WKGYNSPIKVR

-1256 QYGKNQ
+1256 QYNGKQ
-1262 LYLDPDTGLVYNGV
+1262 LYLDPDTGLVYDGI
-1276 KEGYNPNTPFDINT
+1276 KKGYDPNTPFDINT

-1295 KGTYWNLADQGF
+1295 KGTYQDLADQGF
-1307 YRTYNQDLN
+1307 YRTYNQDLDD
-1316 ENPFLKANNYNID
+1316 NPFIRANDYNID

-1352 KANKKGGHVYQD
+1352 RANKKGGHVYQD
-1364 KAGKLYYIDKSTK
+1364 KAGKLYYIDKSTN

-1389 NEGQEND
+1389 DKGQEND

-1406 ELRAWENQ
+1406 ELRAWKNQ
-1414 LENGTSEK
+1414 LENNGTDK

-1429 IKKTWGPK
+1429 IKKTWGPD
-1437 LNWSD
+1437 LDWSD
-1442 DAQWH
+1442 NAQWH

-1462 SSSNPAGYLM
+1462 SPTNRTGYLT

-1481 DPRTGKPYRESI
+1481 DPRTGKPYRQSI

-1509 VDNTIKTYWV
+1509 VDNTIRTYWV
-1519 NTGTAEKPEYKQ
+1519 NTGTAKNPKYKQ
-1531 VVLNKGININ
+1531 VVLNSGININ

-1651 LFNALKPIDYS
+1651 IFNALKPTDYK

-1669 LAATTGRTASTIS
+1669 LAATIGRTASTIS
-1682 PPKIGDYLTYRPV
+1682 PDSIGDYLTFRPIYV
-1695 DRNFIANQTLAQANN
+1695 DQQPLALANST
-1710 INRTLAGLSGGNR
+1710 NRLLAGLSGGNR
-1723 GTATANILGND
+1723 GTAAANILGND

-1741 GTDYMNAYEKNREQ
+1741 GTNYLNAYEKNREQ

-1767 KLNADWQMAADRANQ
+1767 KLNADRKMEADKANQ
-1782 DAYNNRLNLQA
+1782 AAYSKSLDLYA
-1793 NFNKDAINMRN
+1793 DFNKAATDMRN
-1804 TLETN
+1804 TLETK
-1809 KGNAISAGL
+1809 KGSAISAGL

-1853 EYPKTS
+1853 EYPKTL

>member
-13 QKKNKQYDDG
+13 QNKNKQYDDG
-23 GNLLSTSLAS
+23 GNLLNTSLAS

-49 NRTSVIGNA
+49 NRTSVIGDA
-58 LGYLAAPIGTMAG
+58 LGYLAAPLGTMAG

-87 KKTNNTSIL
+87 KTNNTSIL

-124 AAGAISSVIGALG
+124 AAGAISAGIGALG

-149 GIAQENQQANLS
+149 GIAEEDRQANLS

-189 GNFGKWASGYG
+189 GNFGKWSSGYG
-200 RHKWGIDQT
+200 RHKYGIDQT

-214 ESINHNA
+214 ESISHNA
-221 DRLSTQ
+221 GRLSTQ

-314 TQEEKILHKYEGKT
+314 TQEEKVLHKYEGKT

-387 YLNSLSPEEREQII
+387 YLNSLPPEEREQII

-410 QEVPQ
+410 QGVPQ

-462 QQTMLQQQ
+462 QQIMLQQQ

-485 QQQVQIQA
+485 QQQVQTQA

-508 QMAMLQQQQGIPQQE
+508 QMAMLQQQQGTPQQE
-523 VTPPTEPQSPQDLPP
+523 VTPPTEPQSSQDLPP
-538 EYQGQEVPQGVEEV
+538 EYQGQEVPQGVEEA
-552 PQEGQQ
+552 PQEDQQ
-558 EPTQEVPQET
+558 EPTQEVLQET

-592 TELNKKIDEIIRYAK
+592 TELNKKIDEIIRYAR

-616 EARKIKK
+616 EARKIKR

-657 NIKQQQVQQQQL
+657 NIKQQQAQQQQL

-691 EAMQQEGVPQEAV
+691 EAMQQEDVPQEAV

-865 QYQNNQAANGGK
+865 QYQNNQSANGGK
-877 LFEDGGV
+877 LFGEGGDTQ
-884 EQLLIENYA
+884 E
-893 KLTKPLVQ
+893 
-901 GKSPLTH
+901 SPST
-908 RDSRINDL
+908 S
-916 SFLIWQPINQRAY
+916 
-929 NLYKTVQGDSEDRFR
+929 
-944 MFIRTII
+944 
-951 QNAIYDDIQ
+951 
-960 AKGKELQGFDENDT
+960 T
-974 SEKIENYINENWNT
+974 SEISEE
-988 LDSHPELRQTL
+988 
-999 IDILPK
+999 
-1005 DYKFNSNFKVP
+1005 
-1016 TALERLGL
+1016 ALELAKKLIRDNGIKTKNFDSKFEAYIDYIATKIQKYL
-1024 NDLPI
+1024 
-1029 INRQQN
+1029 
-1035 YTNTTSDTN
+1035 
-1044 TTSNVSTPKASNI
+1044 
-1057 EKDTQDEIANTSN
+1057 QDNNKN
-1070 ISSENQVNTDD
+1070 ISTAS
-1081 IQKNVQQPKEEDSK
+1081 
-1095 AENNILQNISPA
+1095 
-1107 IKVAIEK
+1107 
-1114 ATEIIEKQKKIDG
+1114 
-1127 KIEELVD
+1127 
-1134 GLLKS
+1134 
-1139 SGIKSKK
+1139 
-1146 LSTELQAYRDNI
+1146 
-1158 KAKLKDKLPEILQ
+1158 
-1171 NGKDISDVSINDIK
+1171 IK
-1185 DLNLLGTEGLNK
+1185 DLKGSNLLGTDGLNK
-1197 TEARKTVLNN
+1197 TEARKTVRNNVNIYNQQQLLTTNKFNPGNLTNNKLSWDSSHNSPWYINEQTPYDLLKIPNQIYMDFNNGVYRGINKDYQPSTPFDLQTHGTRYTGDYKDASSQGFYKRNEKGDIANNYFYTSNGNDIDKADKALTEYYANSLFDYIANTRGKNGVQTDNSGRYFVPKGKNNVKKNRVYFQLKDPNDKQYWADGKWAKMYLTGAELRDWVQKLESSNEPADKALAQSIKASWGDENTNWDPKTAKWHLRQEKNKDNKEYGDYSNTNTEGYLKESDNFLRSIDWRTSKPRSATKRTNDAVLGNDHTASIKALLNN
-1207 ANIYSQQQ
+1207 EVDTYWVQDGKNKDGTPNYKRVILEPNALENINKYSPTDLG
-1215 SLISNGFEEGN
+1215 SIA
-1226 LDNNNTLR
+1226 D
-1234 WNGYTSPIKVR
+1234 NGYTIHR
-1245 DIDPYK
+1245 
-1251 TFTDS
+1251 
-1256 QYGKNQ
+1256 
-1262 LYLDPDTGLVYNGV
+1262 YL
-1276 KEGYNPNTPFDINT
+1276 
-1290 NGKLY
+1290 
-1295 KGTYWNLADQGF
+1295 
-1307 YRTYNQDLN
+1307 LN
-1316 ENPFLKANNYNID
+1316 N
-1329 KAKMDFVKYYNDK
+1329 
-1342 MFQFVAQSRG
+1342 
-1352 KANKKGGHVYQD
+1352 
-1364 KAGKLYYIDKSTK
+1364 
-1377 KKIYKTDNTSDL
+1377 
-1389 NEGQEND
+1389 
-1396 EWRKVFLTGK
+1396 
-1406 ELRAWENQ
+1406 
-1414 LENGTSEK
+1414 
-1422 EKFLANS
+1422 
-1429 IKKTWGPK
+1429 
-1437 LNWSD
+1437 
-1442 DAQWH
+1442 
-1447 LRHEK
+1447 
-1452 DENGKDYGLY
+1452 
-1462 SSSNPAGYLM
+1462 
-1472 ETDEYLDDI
+1472 
-1481 DPRTGKPYRESI
+1481 
-1493 RTSDN
+1493 
-1498 VNGKHH
+1498 
-1504 SGTFG
+1504 
-1509 VDNTIKTYWV
+1509 
-1519 NTGTAEKPEYKQ
+1519 
-1531 VVLNKGININ
+1531 
-1541 NYNPELIGQAKDA
+1541 DA
-1554 NGWNI
+1554 N
-1559 QRYLINDNK
+1559 
-1568 KRYAIKSGDKV
+1568 RYAIKVGDKV
-1579 YTIDADNFN
+1579 YTIDKSKLDD
-1588 PASAGL
+1588 PSSLGL
-1594 KTTTVVPYKDQN
+1594 KVSTQTPYQDVKTQ
-1606 IPGLNGKTTWL
+1606 GLNGKTTWL

-1651 LFNALKPIDYS
+1651 IFNALKPTDYK
-1662 NADALAN
+1662 NANALAN
-1669 LAATTGRTASTIS
+1669 LAATIGRTNIEIS
-1682 PPKIGDYLTYRPV
+1682 PSSIGDYRIPK
-1695 DRNFIANQTLAQANN
+1695 NFDINFYANQALAQANN
-1710 INRTLAGLSGGNR
+1710 TNRLLAGLSGGNR
-1723 GTATANILGND
+1723 GTAAANILGND

-1741 GTDYMNAYEKNREQ
+1741 GTNYMNAYEKNREQ
-1755 EQKVAQFNRETN
+1755 EEKVAQFNRETN
-1767 KLNADWQMAADRANQ
+1767 KLNADWEMTANKANQ
-1782 DAYNNRLNLQA
+1782 DARNTGLSLQA
-1793 NFNKDAINMRN
+1793 DLNKAASNMRN

>member
-23 GNLLSTSLAS
+23 GNLLSTIGGTVGSTIGSAITSSLDDGRHTGIGDFLIGASPLAGTLAVQALNDKSNKKINKIDPYKTPDFVNAQDPYKVQEPVNYGAFGGQFLSSLGAGMASSLLMGGIGSLVNKAFGNNKQAINQRNARIQQAYNQAANISNINNYDDMANASIDTGFSVNRGDYGWFNGHQYRKAVEGANASKDYLAS
-33 VGAALGTTL
+33 V
-42 GSIGNKN
+42 I
-49 NRTSVIGNA
+49 
-58 LGYLAAPIGTMAG
+58 
-71 SLITNNT
+71 
-78 TTDDPIKKT
+78 
-87 KKTNNTSIL
+87 
-96 QPYEPPIYKPNIPQ
+96 PN
-110 LKYTSPKFAVGGAI
+110 
-124 AAGAISSVIGALG
+124 
-137 SGINSLLGKNKQ
+137 
-149 GIAQENQQANLS
+149 
-161 QIQAANLGNVQSMDD
+161 
-176 LLNSYIIPVTANP
+176 TAN
-189 GNFGKWASGYG
+189 K
-200 RHKWGIDQT
+200 
-209 NLLAQ
+209 
-214 ESINHNA
+214 INI
-221 DRLSTQ
+221 Q
-227 NELSLKQNYASF
+227 NDLSLKQNYASF

-247 ANFTTGMKHINKGD
+247 ADFTTGMKHINTGD

-372 EDKEKIQ
+372 EDKEKMQ

-387 YLNSLSPEEREQII
+387 YLNSLPPEEREQII

-450 QQQPQQQEMSPE
+450 QQQLQQQKMSPE

-470 MQQQPPMEEQPMQEP
+470 MQQQPPIEEQPMQEP
-485 QQQVQIQA
+485 QQQVQTQA

-538 EYQGQEVPQGVEEV
+538 EEQGQEIPQGVEEV

-657 NIKQQQVQQQQL
+657 NIRQQQAQQQQL

-691 EAMQQEGVPQEAV
+691 EAMQQEEVPQEAV

-730 GKLCAEGGAI
+730 GQLYAEGGAI

-808 AQAIPIYDQI
+808 AQAKNLYSQI

-827 LFDQILKS
+827 LFNQMLSSITPDVATQIQKQYGL
-835 VSSDTVAK
+835 SSEDYAIFATV
-843 LGEQGID
+843 
-850 PQNFAKYAAVTQYMQ
+850 NQYMQ

-877 LFEDGGV
+877 LQD
-884 EQLLIENYA
+884 
-893 KLTKPLVQ
+893 
-901 GKSPLTH
+901 
-908 RDSRINDL
+908 
-916 SFLIWQPINQRAY
+916 
-929 NLYKTVQGDSEDRFR
+929 
-944 MFIRTII
+944 
-951 QNAIYDDIQ
+951 
-960 AKGKELQGFDENDT
+960 DT
-974 SEKIENYINENWNT
+974 SEKIKNYIKESWTT
-988 LDSHPELRQTL
+988 LDNYPELRQTL
-999 IDILPK
+999 IDL
-1005 DYKFNSNFKVP
+1005 F
-1016 TALERLGL
+1016 
-1024 NDLPI
+1024 
-1029 INRQQN
+1029 
-1035 YTNTTSDTN
+1035 
-1044 TTSNVSTPKASNI
+1044 
-1057 EKDTQDEIANTSN
+1057 EKDAQEETANTSN
-1070 ISSENQVNTDD
+1070 ISSDNQVNTDD

-1095 AENNILQNISPA
+1095 SKNNILQNISPA
-1107 IKVAIEK
+1107 VKSAIEE
-1114 ATEIIEKQKKIDG
+1114 ATEIIEKQKKIDE
-1127 KIEELVD
+1127 KVEELVD

-1146 LSTELQAYRDNI
+1146 LSPELQTYRDNI
-1158 KAKLKDKLPEILQ
+1158 KTQLKDKLPEILQ

-1185 DLNLLGTEGLNK
+1185 DLNLLRTEGLNK
-1197 TEARKTVLNN
+1197 TEARRTVLNN
-1207 ANIYSQQQ
+1207 ANIYNQQQ
-1215 SLISNGFEEGN
+1215 SLIGKGFNEGT
-1226 LDNNNTLR
+1226 LQNNTLS
-1234 WNGYTSPIKVR
+1234 WNYNSPITVR
-1245 DIDPYK
+1245 DINPYK
-1251 TFTDS
+1251 AFTAEGYD
-1256 QYGKNQ
+1256 GKQ
-1262 LYLDPDTGLVYNGV
+1262 LYLDPNTGLVYNGV

-1295 KGTYWNLADQGF
+1295 TGTYQDLADQGF
-1307 YRTYNQDLN
+1307 YRTYNQNLDT
-1316 ENPFLKANNYNID
+1316 NPFLRDSDYNID

-1352 KANKKGGHVYQD
+1352 KADKKGEYVYQD

-1389 NEGQEND
+1389 NKGQKND

-1406 ELRAWENQ
+1406 ELREWKNQ
-1414 LENGTSEK
+1414 LEKSGTDK

-1429 IKKTWGPK
+1429 IKKTWGPN
-1437 LNWSD
+1437 LDWSD
-1442 DAQWH
+1442 KAQWH

-1462 SSSNPAGYLM
+1462 SSDNPTGYLT
-1472 ETDEYLDDI
+1472 ETNEYLDDI
-1481 DPRTGKPYRESI
+1481 DPRTGKPYRDSN

-1519 NTGTAEKPEYKQ
+1519 NTGTAENPKYKQ
-1531 VVLNKGININ
+1531 VVLNDGININ
-1541 NYNPELIGQAKDA
+1541 EYNPELIGQAKDA

-1579 YTIDADNFN
+1579 YTIDADNFD

-1723 GTATANILGND
+1723 GTAAANILGND

-1793 NFNKDAINMRN
+1793 NLNKDAINMRN

-1809 KGNAISAGL
+1809 KGSAISAGL

-1828 YQDDYNKKLQ
+1828 YQDDYDKKLQ

>member
-13 QKKNKQYDDG
+13 QNKNKQYDDG
-23 GNLLSTSLAS
+23 GNLLSTIGGTVGSTIGSAITTSLDDGRHTGIGDFLIGASPLAGTLAVQALNNELNKKINKIDPYKTPDFVNAQDPYRFQEPANYGAYGGLFLSSLGAGMASSLIMGGIGNVFNKAFGNNNQAINQRNARIQQAYKQAANISNINNYDDMANASIDTGFSVNRGEYGWFKGKDYRRDVAGANASKEYLAS
-33 VGAALGTTL
+33 V
-42 GSIGNKN
+42 I
-49 NRTSVIGNA
+49 
-58 LGYLAAPIGTMAG
+58 
-71 SLITNNT
+71 
-78 TTDDPIKKT
+78 
-87 KKTNNTSIL
+87 
-96 QPYEPPIYKPNIPQ
+96 PN
-110 LKYTSPKFAVGGAI
+110 
-124 AAGAISSVIGALG
+124 
-137 SGINSLLGKNKQ
+137 
-149 GIAQENQQANLS
+149 
-161 QIQAANLGNVQSMDD
+161 
-176 LLNSYIIPVTANP
+176 TAN
-189 GNFGKWASGYG
+189 K
-200 RHKWGIDQT
+200 
-209 NLLAQ
+209 
-214 ESINHNA
+214 INI
-221 DRLSTQ
+221 Q
-227 NELSLKQNYASF
+227 NELNLKQNYASF

-247 ANFTTGMKHINKGD
+247 ADFTTGMKHINTGD

-372 EDKEKIQ
+372 EDKEKMQ

-387 YLNSLSPEEREQII
+387 YLNSLPPEEREQII

-462 QQTMLQQQ
+462 QQIMLQQQ

-485 QQQVQIQA
+485 QQQVQTQA

-523 VTPPTEPQSPQDLPP
+523 VTPPTESQSSQDLPP

-558 EPTQEVPQET
+558 EPIQEVPQET

-657 NIKQQQVQQQQL
+657 NIKQQQAQQQQL

-730 GKLCAEGGAI
+730 GQLYAEGGAI

-877 LFEDGGV
+877 L
-884 EQLLIENYA
+884 Q
-893 KLTKPLVQ
+893 
-901 GKSPLTH
+901 
-908 RDSRINDL
+908 
-916 SFLIWQPINQRAY
+916 
-929 NLYKTVQGDSEDRFR
+929 
-944 MFIRTII
+944 
-951 QNAIYDDIQ
+951 DD
-960 AKGKELQGFDENDT
+960 T
-974 SEKIENYINENWNT
+974 PEKIKNYIKESWTT
-988 LDSHPELRQTL
+988 LDNYPELRQTL
-999 IDILPK
+999 INL
-1005 DYKFNSNFKVP
+1005 F
-1016 TALERLGL
+1016 
-1024 NDLPI
+1024 
-1029 INRQQN
+1029 
-1035 YTNTTSDTN
+1035 
-1044 TTSNVSTPKASNI
+1044 
-1057 EKDTQDEIANTSN
+1057 EKYAQDETANTSN
-1070 ISSENQVNTDD
+1070 ISSDNQVNTED

-1114 ATEIIEKQKKIDG
+1114 DTEITEKQKKIDG
-1127 KIEELVD
+1127 KVEELVD

-1146 LSTELQAYRDNI
+1146 LSPELQAYRDNI
-1158 KAKLKDKLPEILQ
+1158 KAQLKDKLPEILQ

-1185 DLNLLGTEGLNK
+1185 DLNLLGTEGLNNSPWYINEQTPYDLLK
-1197 TEARKTVLNN
+1197 TPNQ
-1207 ANIYSQQQ
+1207 IYMDF
-1215 SLISNGFEEGN
+1215 N
-1226 LDNNNTLR
+1226 
-1234 WNGYTSPIKVR
+1234 
-1245 DIDPYK
+1245 
-1251 TFTDS
+1251 
-1256 QYGKNQ
+1256 
-1262 LYLDPDTGLVYNGV
+1262 NGV
-1276 KEGYNPNTPFDINT
+1276 YRGINKDYQPSTPFDLQT
-1290 NGKLY
+1290 HGTRYTGDY
-1295 KGTYWNLADQGF
+1295 KDASNQGF
-1307 YRTYNQDLN
+1307 YRRN
-1316 ENPFLKANNYNID
+1316 EKGDIDNNYFYINNGNDID
-1329 KAKMDFVKYYNDK
+1329 KADKALTEYYANSLFDYIANTRGKKGVQTDNGSKYFVPKGKNNKKENRVYFQLKDPNKGQYWADGQWAKMYLTGAELRDWVQKLENSNEPADK
-1342 MFQFVAQSRG
+1342 ALAQSI
-1352 KANKKGGHVYQD
+1352 KASWGDENTNWD
-1364 KAGKLYYIDKSTK
+1364 P
-1377 KKIYKTDNTSDL
+1377 KTA
-1389 NEGQEND
+1389 
-1396 EWRKVFLTGK
+1396 K
-1406 ELRAWENQ
+1406 
-1414 LENGTSEK
+1414 
-1422 EKFLANS
+1422 
-1429 IKKTWGPK
+1429 
-1437 LNWSD
+1437 
-1442 DAQWH
+1442 WH
-1447 LRHEK
+1447 LRQEK
-1452 DENGKDYGLY
+1452 NKDNKEYGDY
-1462 SSSNPAGYLM
+1462 SDTNTEGYLK
-1472 ETDEYLDDI
+1472 ESDNFLRSI
-1481 DPRTGKPYRESI
+1481 DWRTNKPRSKTK
-1493 RTSDN
+1493 RTSDAVLGN
-1498 VNGKHH
+1498 DHPASIKALLNNE
-1504 SGTFG
+1504 
-1509 VDNTIKTYWV
+1509 VDTYWV
-1519 NTGTAEKPEYKQ
+1519 QDGKNKDGTPNYKRVILDNSALQ
-1531 VVLNKGININ
+1531 NIN
-1541 NYNPELIGQAKDA
+1541 KYSPTDLGSIADNGYTIHRYLLNNDA
-1554 NGWNI
+1554 N
-1559 QRYLINDNK
+1559 
-1568 KRYAIKSGDKV
+1568 RYAIKVGDKV
-1579 YTIDADNFN
+1579 YTIDKSKLDD
-1588 PASAGL
+1588 PSSLGL
-1594 KTTTVVPYKDQN
+1594 KVSTQTPYQDVKT
-1606 IPGLNGKTTWL
+1606 PGLNGKTTWL
-1617 EFDKDSKTDS
+1617 EFDKDSKVDS

-1651 LFNALKPIDYS
+1651 LFNALKPVDYS

-1682 PPKIGDYLTYRPV
+1682 PVKIGDYLTYRPV

-1723 GTATANILGND
+1723 GTAAANILGND

-1741 GTDYMNAYEKNREQ
+1741 GTNYLNAYEKNREQ
-1755 EQKVAQFNRETN
+1755 EEKVAQFNRETN

-1793 NFNKDAINMRN
+1793 SLNKDAINMRN

-1809 KGNAISAGL
+1809 KGSAISAGL

>member
-124 AAGAISSVIGALG
+124 AAGAISAGIGALG

-189 GNFGKWASGYG
+189 GNFGKWSSGYG

-314 TQEEKILHKYEGKT
+314 TQEEKVLHKYEGKT

-387 YLNSLSPEEREQII
+387 YLNSLPPEEREQII

-485 QQQVQIQA
+485 QQQAQIQA

-508 QMAMLQQQQGIPQQE
+508 QMAMLQQQQGTPQQE

-538 EYQGQEVPQGVEEV
+538 EYQGQEVPQSVEEV

-558 EPTQEVPQET
+558 ESTQEVPQET

-592 TELNKKIDEIIRYAK
+592 TELNKKIDEIIRYAR

-616 EARKIKK
+616 EARKIKR

-657 NIKQQQVQQQQL
+657 NIKQQQAQQQQL

-787 NSSYSCGGKLYADGG
+787 NSSYSCGGKLYADG
-802 DISSQV
+802 
-808 AQAIPIYDQI
+808 
-818 AEKDPNITQ
+818 
-827 LFDQILKS
+827 
-835 VSSDTVAK
+835 
-843 LGEQGID
+843 
-850 PQNFAKYAAVTQYMQ
+850 
-865 QYQNNQAANGGK
+865 
-877 LFEDGGV
+877 
-884 EQLLIENYA
+884 
-893 KLTKPLVQ
+893 
-901 GKSPLTH
+901 
-908 RDSRINDL
+908 
-916 SFLIWQPINQRAY
+916 
-929 NLYKTVQGDSEDRFR
+929 
-944 MFIRTII
+944 
-951 QNAIYDDIQ
+951 
-960 AKGKELQGFDENDT
+960 
-974 SEKIENYINENWNT
+974 
-988 LDSHPELRQTL
+988 
-999 IDILPK
+999 
-1005 DYKFNSNFKVP
+1005 
-1016 TALERLGL
+1016 
-1024 NDLPI
+1024 
-1029 INRQQN
+1029 
-1035 YTNTTSDTN
+1035 
-1044 TTSNVSTPKASNI
+1044 
-1057 EKDTQDEIANTSN
+1057 
-1070 ISSENQVNTDD
+1070 
-1081 IQKNVQQPKEEDSK
+1081 
-1095 AENNILQNISPA
+1095 
-1107 IKVAIEK
+1107 
-1114 ATEIIEKQKKIDG
+1114 
-1127 KIEELVD
+1127 
-1134 GLLKS
+1134 
-1139 SGIKSKK
+1139 
-1146 LSTELQAYRDNI
+1146 
-1158 KAKLKDKLPEILQ
+1158 
-1171 NGKDISDVSINDIK
+1171 
-1185 DLNLLGTEGLNK
+1185 
-1197 TEARKTVLNN
+1197 
-1207 ANIYSQQQ
+1207 
-1215 SLISNGFEEGN
+1215 
-1226 LDNNNTLR
+1226 
-1234 WNGYTSPIKVR
+1234 
-1245 DIDPYK
+1245 
-1251 TFTDS
+1251 
-1256 QYGKNQ
+1256 
-1262 LYLDPDTGLVYNGV
+1262 
-1276 KEGYNPNTPFDINT
+1276 
-1290 NGKLY
+1290 
-1295 KGTYWNLADQGF
+1295 
-1307 YRTYNQDLN
+1307 
-1316 ENPFLKANNYNID
+1316 
-1329 KAKMDFVKYYNDK
+1329 
-1342 MFQFVAQSRG
+1342 
-1352 KANKKGGHVYQD
+1352 
-1364 KAGKLYYIDKSTK
+1364 
-1377 KKIYKTDNTSDL
+1377 
-1389 NEGQEND
+1389 
-1396 EWRKVFLTGK
+1396 
-1406 ELRAWENQ
+1406 
-1414 LENGTSEK
+1414 
-1422 EKFLANS
+1422 
-1429 IKKTWGPK
+1429 
-1437 LNWSD
+1437 
-1442 DAQWH
+1442 
-1447 LRHEK
+1447 
-1452 DENGKDYGLY
+1452 
-1462 SSSNPAGYLM
+1462 
-1472 ETDEYLDDI
+1472 
-1481 DPRTGKPYRESI
+1481 
-1493 RTSDN
+1493 
-1498 VNGKHH
+1498 
-1504 SGTFG
+1504 
-1509 VDNTIKTYWV
+1509 
-1519 NTGTAEKPEYKQ
+1519 
-1531 VVLNKGININ
+1531 
-1541 NYNPELIGQAKDA
+1541 
-1554 NGWNI
+1554 
-1559 QRYLINDNK
+1559 
-1568 KRYAIKSGDKV
+1568 
-1579 YTIDADNFN
+1579 
-1588 PASAGL
+1588 
-1594 KTTTVVPYKDQN
+1594 
-1606 IPGLNGKTTWL
+1606 
-1617 EFDKDSKTDS
+1617 
-1627 TSPLFPFPSKVP
+1627 
-1639 LLAGIGLQAGTT
+1639 
-1651 LFNALKPIDYS
+1651 
-1662 NADALAN
+1662 
-1669 LAATTGRTASTIS
+1669 
-1682 PPKIGDYLTYRPV
+1682 
-1695 DRNFIANQTLAQANN
+1695 
-1710 INRTLAGLSGGNR
+1710 
-1723 GTATANILGND
+1723 
-1734 YNTLVAL
+1734 
-1741 GTDYMNAYEKNREQ
+1741 
-1755 EQKVAQFNRETN
+1755 
-1767 KLNADWQMAADRANQ
+1767 
-1782 DAYNNRLNLQA
+1782 
-1793 NFNKDAINMRN
+1793 
-1804 TLETN
+1804 
-1809 KGNAISAGL
+1809 
-1818 TGLANLVYNL
+1818 
-1828 YQDDYNKKLQ
+1828 
-1838 KYSIDM
+1838 
-1844 GNPGPSTRY
+1844 
-1853 EYPKTS
+1853 
-1859 GAKGGKLRTRRKRT
+1859 
-1873 FNI
+1873 

>member
-124 AAGAISSVIGALG
+124 AAGAISAGIGALG
-137 SGINSLLGKNKQ
+137 SGINSLFGKNKQ

-189 GNFGKWASGYG
+189 GNFGKWSSGYG

-314 TQEEKILHKYEGKT
+314 TQEEKVLHKYEGKT

-387 YLNSLSPEEREQII
+387 YLNSLPPEEREQII

-415 QEIPQQVQQQGVPQ
+415 QEIPQQIQQQGVPQ

-508 QMAMLQQQQGIPQQE
+508 QMAMLQQQQGTPQQE

-558 EPTQEVPQET
+558 DPTQEVPQET
-568 PQEQIEQSPAE
+568 PQEQIEQSPVE

-592 TELNKKIDEIIRYAK
+592 TELNKKIDEIIRYAR

-616 EARKIKK
+616 EARKIKR

-808 AQAIPIYDQI
+808 AQAIPIYGQI

-877 LFEDGGV
+877 LFGKGGD
-884 EQLLIENYA
+884 
-893 KLTKPLVQ
+893 TKE
-901 GKSPLTH
+901 S
-908 RDSRINDL
+908 S
-916 SFLIWQPINQRAY
+916 S
-929 NLYKTVQGDSEDRFR
+929 
-944 MFIRTII
+944 
-951 QNAIYDDIQ
+951 
-960 AKGKELQGFDENDT
+960 T
-974 SEKIENYINENWNT
+974 SESTPSEE
-988 LDSHPELRQTL
+988 
-999 IDILPK
+999 
-1005 DYKFNSNFKVP
+1005 
-1016 TALERLGL
+1016 ALEL
-1024 NDLPI
+1024 
-1029 INRQQN
+1029 
-1035 YTNTTSDTN
+1035 
-1044 TTSNVSTPKASNI
+1044 A
-1057 EKDTQDEIANTSN
+1057 
-1070 ISSENQVNTDD
+1070 
-1081 IQKNVQQPKEEDSK
+1081 
-1095 AENNILQNISPA
+1095 
-1107 IKVAIEK
+1107 
-1114 ATEIIEKQKKIDG
+1114 KKLIRDN
-1127 KIEELVD
+1127 
-1134 GLLKS
+1134 
-1139 SGIKSKK
+1139 GIKTKNFDPK
-1146 LSTELQAYRDNI
+1146 FKAYIDYIATQIQQYLSTI
-1158 KAKLKDKLPEILQ
+1158 
-1171 NGKDISDVSINDIK
+1171 GKDISTASIK
-1185 DLNLLGTEGLNK
+1185 DLKGSNLLGTDGLNK
-1197 TEARKTVLNN
+1197 TEARKTVRNN
-1207 ANIYSQQQ
+1207 VNIYNQQQ
-1215 SLISNGFEEGN
+1215 SLIGNGFEEGN
-1226 LDNNNTLR
+1226 LDNNTLH
-1234 WNGYTSPIKVR
+1234 WKGYTSPIKVR

-1256 QYGKNQ
+1256 QYGGNQ

-1295 KGTYWNLADQGF
+1295 KGTYQDLADQGF
-1307 YRTYNQDLN
+1307 YRTSNQNLDN
-1316 ENPFLKANNYNID
+1316 NPFINANDYNID

-1342 MFQFVAQSRG
+1342 MFQFAAQSRG

-1406 ELRAWENQ
+1406 ELRAWVNQ
-1414 LENGTSEK
+1414 LENNGTDK

-1429 IKKTWGPK
+1429 IKKTWGPN
-1437 LNWSD
+1437 LDWSD
-1442 DAQWH
+1442 NAQWH

-1462 SSSNPAGYLM
+1462 SPTNRTGYLT

-1481 DPRTGKPYRESI
+1481 DPRTGKPYRQSI

-1509 VDNTIKTYWV
+1509 VDNTIRTYWV
-1519 NTGTAEKPEYKQ
+1519 NTGTAKNPKYKQ
-1531 VVLNKGININ
+1531 VVLNSGININ
-1541 NYNPELIGQAKDA
+1541 DYNPELIGQAKDA

-1606 IPGLNGKTTWL
+1606 IPGLNGKTIWL

-1639 LLAGIGLQAGTT
+1639 LLTGIGLQAGTT
-1651 LFNALKPIDYS
+1651 IFNALKPTDYK

-1669 LAATTGRTASTIS
+1669 LAATIGRTYNTIS
-1682 PPKIGDYLTYRPV
+1682 PASIGDYRDFIPT
-1695 DRNFIANQTLAQANN
+1695 DKNFYANQDLAHANN
-1710 INRTLAGLSGGNR
+1710 TNRLLAGLSGGNR
-1723 GTATANILGND
+1723 GTAAANILGND

-1767 KLNADWQMAADRANQ
+1767 KLNADYKTEADKANQ
-1782 DAYNNRLNLQA
+1782 AAYNKSLDLQA
-1793 NFNKDAINMRN
+1793 SLNKEASTMRN

-1844 GNPGPSTRY
+1844 GNAGPSTRY

>member
-13 QKKNKQYDDG
+13 QNKNKQYDDG
-23 GNLLSTSLAS
+23 GNLLNTSLAS

-49 NRTSVIGNA
+49 NRTSVIGDA
-58 LGYLAAPIGTMAG
+58 LSYLAAPIGTMAG

-87 KKTNNTSIL
+87 KTNNTSIL

-124 AAGAISSVIGALG
+124 AAGAISAGIGALG
-137 SGINSLLGKNKQ
+137 SGLNSLLGKNKQ

-189 GNFGKWASGYG
+189 GNFGKWSSGYG
-200 RHKWGIDQT
+200 RHKYGIDQT
-209 NLLAQ
+209 NLLVQ

-247 ANFTTGMKHINKGD
+247 ANFTTGMKHINTGD

-372 EDKEKIQ
+372 EDKEKMQ

-387 YLNSLSPEEREQII
+387 YLNSLPPEEREQII

-470 MQQQPPMEEQPMQEP
+470 MQQQPPMEEQSMQEP

-508 QMAMLQQQQGIPQQE
+508 QMAMLQQQQGTPQQE

-592 TELNKKIDEIIRYAK
+592 TELNKKIDEIIRYAR

-616 EARKIKK
+616 EARKIKR

-657 NIKQQQVQQQQL
+657 NIKQQQAQQQQL

-681 QMPQEEQVPQ
+681 QMPQEEQIPQ

-877 LFEDGGV
+877 LFGEGGD
-884 EQLLIENYA
+884 
-893 KLTKPLVQ
+893 TKESSSTSTL
-901 GKSPLTH
+901 
-908 RDSRINDL
+908 
-916 SFLIWQPINQRAY
+916 QP
-929 NLYKTVQGDSEDRFR
+929 SE
-944 MFIRTII
+944 
-951 QNAIYDDIQ
+951 
-960 AKGKELQGFDENDT
+960 E
-974 SEKIENYINENWNT
+974 
-988 LDSHPELRQTL
+988 
-999 IDILPK
+999 
-1005 DYKFNSNFKVP
+1005 
-1016 TALERLGL
+1016 ALEL
-1024 NDLPI
+1024 
-1029 INRQQN
+1029 
-1035 YTNTTSDTN
+1035 
-1044 TTSNVSTPKASNI
+1044 A
-1057 EKDTQDEIANTSN
+1057 
-1070 ISSENQVNTDD
+1070 
-1081 IQKNVQQPKEEDSK
+1081 
-1095 AENNILQNISPA
+1095 
-1107 IKVAIEK
+1107 
-1114 ATEIIEKQKKIDG
+1114 KKLIRD
-1127 KIEELVD
+1127 
-1134 GLLKS
+1134 
-1139 SGIKSKK
+1139 SGIKAKNFDTK
-1146 LSTELQAYRDNI
+1146 FEAYINYIATKIQQYLKGKNINISTA
-1158 KAKLKDKLPEILQ
+1158 
-1171 NGKDISDVSINDIK
+1171 SIK
-1185 DLNLLGTEGLNK
+1185 DLKGSNLLGTEGLNK
-1197 TEARKTVLNN
+1197 NEARKTVRNN
-1207 ANIYSQQQ
+1207 VNIYNQQQ
-1215 SLISNGFEEGN
+1215 SLIGNGFREGK
-1226 LDNNNTLR
+1226 LDNNTLS
-1234 WNGYTSPIKVR
+1234 WNGYTLPITVR

-1251 TFTDS
+1251 TFTAS
-1256 QYGKNQ
+1256 QYQNDQ
-1262 LYLDPDTGLVYNGV
+1262 LYLNPDTGLVYNGV
-1276 KEGYNPNTPFDINT
+1276 KKGYNPNTPFDINT

-1295 KGTYWNLADQGF
+1295 TGTYQNLANQGF
-1307 YRTYNQDLN
+1307 YRTDNQNLDT
-1316 ENPFLKANNYNID
+1316 NPFIKESNYNID

-1352 KANKKGGHVYQD
+1352 RADKKGRHVYED

-1414 LENGTSEK
+1414 LENSESDK
-1422 EKFLANS
+1422 ERFLANS
-1429 IKKTWGPK
+1429 IKKTWGPD
-1437 LNWSD
+1437 LNWSNN
-1442 DAQWH
+1442 AQWH

-1452 DENGKDYGLY
+1452 DKNGKDYGLY
-1462 SSSNPAGYLM
+1462 STNNPTGYLT

-1481 DPRTGKPYRESI
+1481 DPRTGKPYRDSI

-1519 NTGTAEKPEYKQ
+1519 NTGTAKNPKYKQ
-1531 VVLNKGININ
+1531 VVLNDGININ
-1541 NYNPELIGQAKDA
+1541 EYNPELIGQAKDA

-1579 YTIDADNFN
+1579 YTIDADNFD

-1682 PPKIGDYLTYRPV
+1682 PVKIGDYLTYRPV

-1723 GTATANILGND
+1723 GTAAANILGND

-1755 EQKVAQFNRETN
+1755 EEKVAQFNRETN

-1782 DAYNNRLNLQA
+1782 DAYKDKLSLYANL
-1793 NFNKDAINMRN
+1793 NKDAINMRN

-1809 KGNAISAGL
+1809 KGSAISAGL

>member
-1 MNKQNSKHIKTI
+1 
-13 QKKNKQYDDG
+13 
-23 GNLLSTSLAS
+23 
-33 VGAALGTTL
+33 
-42 GSIGNKN
+42 
-49 NRTSVIGNA
+49 
-58 LGYLAAPIGTMAG
+58 MAG
-71 SLITNNT
+71 SLIANNT
-78 TTDDPIKKT
+78 TTDNPIKKT
-87 KKTNNTSIL
+87 KKINNTSIL

-189 GNFGKWASGYG
+189 GNFGKWSSGYG

-314 TQEEKILHKYEGKT
+314 TQEEKVLHKYEGKT

-387 YLNSLSPEEREQII
+387 YLNSLPPEEREQII

-415 QEIPQQVQQQGVPQ
+415 QEIPQQIQQQGVPQ

-508 QMAMLQQQQGIPQQE
+508 QMAMLQQQQGISQQE

-558 EPTQEVPQET
+558 DPTQEVPQET

-592 TELNKKIDEIIRYAK
+592 TELNKKIDEIIRYAR

-616 EARKIKK
+616 EARKIKR

-657 NIKQQQVQQQQL
+657 NIKQQQAQQQQL

-691 EAMQQEGVPQEAV
+691 EAMQQEGIPQEAV

-730 GKLCAEGGAI
+730 GKLYAEGGAI

-865 QYQNNQAANGGK
+865 QYQNNQAANGGR
-877 LFEDGGV
+877 LFGNGGD
-884 EQLLIENYA
+884 
-893 KLTKPLVQ
+893 TKE
-901 GKSPLTH
+901 
-908 RDSRINDL
+908 
-916 SFLIWQPINQRAY
+916 SF
-929 NLYKTVQGDSEDRFR
+929 S
-944 MFIRTII
+944 
-951 QNAIYDDIQ
+951 
-960 AKGKELQGFDENDT
+960 T
-974 SEKIENYINENWNT
+974 SESTPSEE
-988 LDSHPELRQTL
+988 
-999 IDILPK
+999 
-1005 DYKFNSNFKVP
+1005 
-1016 TALERLGL
+1016 ALEL
-1024 NDLPI
+1024 
-1029 INRQQN
+1029 
-1035 YTNTTSDTN
+1035 
-1044 TTSNVSTPKASNI
+1044 A
-1057 EKDTQDEIANTSN
+1057 
-1070 ISSENQVNTDD
+1070 
-1081 IQKNVQQPKEEDSK
+1081 
-1095 AENNILQNISPA
+1095 
-1107 IKVAIEK
+1107 
-1114 ATEIIEKQKKIDG
+1114 KKLIRDN
-1127 KIEELVD
+1127 
-1134 GLLKS
+1134 
-1139 SGIKSKK
+1139 GIKTKNFDPK
-1146 LSTELQAYRDNI
+1146 FKAYIDYIATQIQQYLSTI
-1158 KAKLKDKLPEILQ
+1158 
-1171 NGKDISDVSINDIK
+1171 GKDISTASIK
-1185 DLNLLGTEGLNK
+1185 DLKGSNLLGTDGLNK
-1197 TEARKTVLNN
+1197 TEARKTVRNN
-1207 ANIYSQQQ
+1207 VNIYNQQQ
-1215 SLISNGFEEGN
+1215 SLIGNGFEEGN
-1226 LDNNNTLR
+1226 LDNNTLH
-1234 WNGYTSPIKVR
+1234 WKGYTSPIKVR

-1256 QYGKNQ
+1256 QYGGNQ

-1295 KGTYWNLADQGF
+1295 KGTYQDLADQGF
-1307 YRTYNQDLN
+1307 YRTSNQNLDN
-1316 ENPFLKANNYNID
+1316 NPFINANDYNID

-1342 MFQFVAQSRG
+1342 MFQFAAQSRG

-1406 ELRAWENQ
+1406 ELRAWVNQ
-1414 LENGTSEK
+1414 LENNGTDK

-1429 IKKTWGPK
+1429 IKKTWGPD

-1442 DAQWH
+1442 NAQWH

-1462 SSSNPAGYLM
+1462 SSSNPTGYLK

-1481 DPRTGKPYRESI
+1481 DPRTGKPYRDSI

-1509 VDNTIKTYWV
+1509 VDNTIRTYWV
-1519 NTGTAEKPEYKQ
+1519 NTGTAKNPKYKQ
-1531 VVLNKGININ
+1531 VVLNSGININ

-1651 LFNALKPIDYS
+1651 VFNALKPIDYR

-1682 PPKIGDYLTYRPV
+1682 PVSIGDYLTFRPK
-1695 DRNFIANQTLAQANN
+1695 DINPDAYNTLAHANST
-1710 INRTLAGLSGGNR
+1710 NRLLAGLSGGNR
-1723 GTATANILGND
+1723 GTAAANILGND

-1767 KLNADWQMAADRANQ
+1767 KLNADRKMEADKANQ
-1782 DAYNNRLNLQA
+1782 AAYNHKLDLQA
-1793 NFNKDAINMRN
+1793 SLNKEASTMRN

-1809 KGNAISAGL
+1809 KGSAISAGL

>member
-23 GNLLSTSLAS
+23 GNLLSTIGGTVGSTIGSAITTSLDDGRHTGIGDFLIGTSPLAGTLAVQALNNKSNKKINKIDPYKTPDFVNAQDPLKVQEPANYGAFGGQFLTSLEEFLPSLGTGMASSLLMGGIGSLVNKAFGNNKQAINQRNARIQQAYNQAANISNINNYDDMANASIDTGFSVNRGDYGWFNGHRYRKDVEGANASKDYLAS
-33 VGAALGTTL
+33 VIPNTV
-42 GSIGNKN
+42 NK
-49 NRTSVIGNA
+49 I
-58 LGYLAAPIGTMAG
+58 
-71 SLITNNT
+71 
-78 TTDDPIKKT
+78 
-87 KKTNNTSIL
+87 
-96 QPYEPPIYKPNIPQ
+96 NI
-110 LKYTSPKFAVGGAI
+110 
-124 AAGAISSVIGALG
+124 
-137 SGINSLLGKNKQ
+137 
-149 GIAQENQQANLS
+149 
-161 QIQAANLGNVQSMDD
+161 
-176 LLNSYIIPVTANP
+176 
-189 GNFGKWASGYG
+189 
-200 RHKWGIDQT
+200 
-209 NLLAQ
+209 
-214 ESINHNA
+214 
-221 DRLSTQ
+221 Q
-227 NELSLKQNYASF
+227 NELNLKQNYASF

-247 ANFTTGMKHINKGD
+247 ANFTTGMKHINTGD

-372 EDKEKIQ
+372 EDKEKMQ

-387 YLNSLSPEEREQII
+387 YLNSLPPEEREQII

-410 QEVPQ
+410 QEV
-415 QEIPQQVQQQGVPQ
+415 PQQVQQQGVPQ

-470 MQQQPPMEEQPMQEP
+470 MQQQPPIEEQPIQEP
-485 QQQVQIQA
+485 QQQVQTQA

-552 PQEGQQ
+552 QQEGQQ
-558 EPTQEVPQET
+558 EPTQEIPQET

-592 TELNKKIDEIIRYAK
+592 TELNKKIDEIIRYAR

-616 EARKIKK
+616 EARKIKR

-657 NIKQQQVQQQQL
+657 NIKQQQAQQQQL
-669 AEEQAAQ
+669 AEAQAAQ

-691 EAMQQEGVPQEAV
+691 EAMQQEEVPQEAV

-730 GKLCAEGGAI
+730 GKLYAQGGAI
-740 NMGAVLAAIFEKNKN
+740 DMGAVLAAIFEKNKN

-827 LFDQILKS
+827 LFDYILKS

-865 QYQNNQAANGGK
+865 QYQNNQAANGGR
-877 LFEDGGV
+877 LFGKGGD
-884 EQLLIENYA
+884 
-893 KLTKPLVQ
+893 TKESSSTSAP
-901 GKSPLTH
+901 
-908 RDSRINDL
+908 
-916 SFLIWQPINQRAY
+916 QP
-929 NLYKTVQGDSEDRFR
+929 SED
-944 MFIRTII
+944 
-951 QNAIYDDIQ
+951 
-960 AKGKELQGFDENDT
+960 
-974 SEKIENYINENWNT
+974 
-988 LDSHPELRQTL
+988 
-999 IDILPK
+999 
-1005 DYKFNSNFKVP
+1005 
-1016 TALERLGL
+1016 ALEL
-1024 NDLPI
+1024 
-1029 INRQQN
+1029 
-1035 YTNTTSDTN
+1035 
-1044 TTSNVSTPKASNI
+1044 A
-1057 EKDTQDEIANTSN
+1057 
-1070 ISSENQVNTDD
+1070 
-1081 IQKNVQQPKEEDSK
+1081 
-1095 AENNILQNISPA
+1095 
-1107 IKVAIEK
+1107 
-1114 ATEIIEKQKKIDG
+1114 
-1127 KIEELVD
+1127 
-1134 GLLKS
+1134 
-1139 SGIKSKK
+1139 KK
-1146 LSTELQAYRDNI
+1146 LIRANGI
-1158 KAKLKDKLPEILQ
+1158 KAKNFDPKFEAYI
-1171 NGKDISDVSINDIK
+1171 KDIATKIQKYLSTTGKNISTASIE
-1185 DLNLLGTEGLNK
+1185 DLKGSNLLGTDGLNK
-1197 TEARKTVLNN
+1197 TEARRTVLNN
-1207 ANIYSQQQ
+1207 VNIYNQRQL
-1215 SLISNGFEEGN
+1215 LINNGFEEGA
-1226 LDNNNTLR
+1226 LDNNNTLP
-1234 WNGYTSPIKVR
+1234 WYGYNSPVTVR
-1245 DIDPYK
+1245 DINPYK
-1251 TFTDS
+1251 IFTATG
-1256 QYGKNQ
+1256 YNGEQ
-1262 LYLDPDTGLVYNGV
+1262 LYLDPKTGLVYNGV
-1276 KEGYNPNTPFDINT
+1276 KEGYNPKTPFDINT

-1295 KGTYWNLADQGF
+1295 TGTYQNLADQGF
-1307 YRTYNQDLN
+1307 YITDNQNLDT
-1316 ENPFLKANNYNID
+1316 NPFIKESNYNID

-1342 MFQFVAQSRG
+1342 MFQFAAQSRG
-1352 KANKKGGHVYQD
+1352 RATKKGEHVYQD

-1389 NEGQEND
+1389 NKGQEND

-1406 ELRAWENQ
+1406 ELRAWKNQ
-1414 LENGTSEK
+1414 LENSGTEK

-1429 IKKTWGPK
+1429 IKKTWGPN
-1437 LNWSD
+1437 LDWSEN
-1442 DAQWH
+1442 AQWH

-1462 SSSNPAGYLM
+1462 STNNQAGYLT
-1472 ETDEYLDDI
+1472 ETNEYLDEI
-1481 DPRTGKPYRESI
+1481 DPRTGKPYRDSI

-1509 VDNTIKTYWV
+1509 VDNTIRTYWV
-1519 NTGTAEKPEYKQ
+1519 NTGTAKNPKYKQ
-1531 VVLNKGININ
+1531 VVLNDGININ
-1541 NYNPELIGQAKDA
+1541 DYNPELIGQAKDA

-1579 YTIDADNFN
+1579 YTIDADNFD

-1651 LFNALKPIDYS
+1651 IFNALKPIDYK

-1669 LAATTGRTASTIS
+1669 LAATIGGTNITID
-1682 PPKIGDYLTYRPV
+1682 PQKIGDYRTLEKF
-1695 DRNFIANQTLAQANN
+1695 DKNFAANQTLAHANN
-1710 INRTLAGLSGGNR
+1710 TNRLLAGLSGGNR
-1723 GTATANILGND
+1723 GTAAANILGND

-1755 EQKVAQFNRETN
+1755 EEKVAQFNRETN
-1767 KLNADWQMAADRANQ
+1767 KLNADYKMEADKANQ
-1782 DAYNNRLNLQA
+1782 DAYKYKWNLYADLNKA
-1793 NFNKDAINMRN
+1793 ATNMRD

-1809 KGNAISAGL
+1809 KGKAISAGL

-1844 GNPGPSTRY
+1844 GNAGPSTRY

>member
-23 GNLLSTSLAS
+23 GNLLSTIGGTIGSTIGSAITTSLDDGRHTGIGDFLIGAS
-33 VGAALGTTL
+33 PLAGTLAVQALNNKSNKKINKIDPYKTPDFVNAQDPYKVQEPANYGAFGGQFLSSLGA
-42 GSIGNKN
+42 G
-49 NRTSVIGNA
+49 
-58 LGYLAAPIGTMAG
+58 MASSLLMGGIG
-71 SLITNNT
+71 SLVNKAFGN
-78 TTDDPIKKT
+78 
-87 KKTNNTSIL
+87 
-96 QPYEPPIYKPNIPQ
+96 
-110 LKYTSPKFAVGGAI
+110 
-124 AAGAISSVIGALG
+124 
-137 SGINSLLGKNKQ
+137 NKQ
-149 GIAQENQQANLS
+149 AINQRNARIQQAYN
-161 QIQAANLGNVQSMDD
+161 QAANISNINNYDD
-176 LLNSYIIPVTANP
+176 IANASIDT
-189 GNFGKWASGYG
+189 GFSVNRGEYGWFKGKDYKKDLEGANASKAYLA
-200 RHKWGIDQT
+200 RVLPDAANKINMKN
-209 NLLAQ
+209 NL
-214 ESINHNA
+214 SV
-221 DRLSTQ
+221 
-227 NELSLKQNYASF
+227 KQNYASF

-247 ANFTTGMKHINKGD
+247 ANFTTGMKHINTGD

-314 TQEEKILHKYEGKT
+314 TQEEKVLHKYEGKT

-387 YLNSLSPEEREQII
+387 YLNSLPPEEREQII

-450 QQQPQQQEMSPE
+450 QQQPQQQEVSPE

-470 MQQQPPMEEQPMQEP
+470 MQQQPTMEEQPMQEP
-485 QQQVQIQA
+485 QQQVQTQA

-508 QMAMLQQQQGIPQQE
+508 QMAMLQQQQGTPQQE

-538 EYQGQEVPQGVEEV
+538 EYQGQEVPQSVEEV

-592 TELNKKIDEIIRYAK
+592 TELNKKIDEIIRYAR

-616 EARKIKK
+616 EARKIKR

-657 NIKQQQVQQQQL
+657 NIKQQQAQQQQL

-681 QMPQEEQVPQ
+681 QMPQEEQIPQ

-730 GKLCAEGGAI
+730 GKLYAEGGAI

-755 NPAMMSKFRRLQ
+755 NPAMMSKFKRLQ

-787 NSSYSCGGKLYADGG
+787 NSSYSCGGKLYAEGG

-808 AQAIPIYDQI
+808 AQAKNLYSQI

-827 LFDQILKS
+827 LFNQMLSSITPDVATQIQKQYG
-835 VSSDTVAK
+835 VSSEDYAM
-843 LGEQGID
+843 
-850 PQNFAKYAAVTQYMQ
+850 FATVTQYMQ

-877 LFEDGGV
+877 LFEDGGF
-884 EQLLIENYA
+884 
-893 KLTKPLVQ
+893 KP
-901 GKSPLTH
+901 
-908 RDSRINDL
+908 
-916 SFLIWQPINQRAY
+916 
-929 NLYKTVQGDSEDRFR
+929 
-944 MFIRTII
+944 
-951 QNAIYDDIQ
+951 
-960 AKGKELQGFDENDT
+960 
-974 SEKIENYINENWNT
+974 
-988 LDSHPELRQTL
+988 
-999 IDILPK
+999 
-1005 DYKFNSNFKVP
+1005 
-1016 TALERLGL
+1016 
-1024 NDLPI
+1024 
-1029 INRQQN
+1029 
-1035 YTNTTSDTN
+1035 
-1044 TTSNVSTPKASNI
+1044 
-1057 EKDTQDEIANTSN
+1057 
-1070 ISSENQVNTDD
+1070 
-1081 IQKNVQQPKEEDSK
+1081 QPKTEDSK

-1107 IKVAIEK
+1107 IKAAIEK
-1114 ATEIIEKQKKIDG
+1114 ATEITEKQKKIDG
-1127 KIEELVD
+1127 KVEELVD

-1146 LSTELQAYRDNI
+1146 LSPELQAYRANI
-1158 KAKLKDKLPEILQ
+1158 KAQLKDKLPEILQ
-1171 NGKDISDVSINDIK
+1171 NKDISDISINDIK
-1185 DLNLLGTEGLNK
+1185 DLNLLRTEGLNK
-1197 TEARKTVLNN
+1197 TEAKKTVLNN

-1215 SLISNGFEEGN
+1215 SLIGNGFKESA
-1226 LDNNNTLR
+1226 LDNNTLS
-1234 WNGYTSPIKVR
+1234 WNYNSPITVR

-1256 QYGKNQ
+1256 EYKGNQ

-1276 KEGYNPNTPFDINT
+1276 KKGYDPNTPFDINT

-1295 KGTYWNLADQGF
+1295 TGTYQNLADQGF
-1307 YRTYNQDLN
+1307 YRTYNQNLDD
-1316 ENPFLKANNYNID
+1316 NPFLMANEYNID

-1352 KANKKGGHVYQD
+1352 KATKNGEHVYRD
-1364 KAGKLYYIDKSTK
+1364 KARKLYYIDKSTN

-1389 NEGQEND
+1389 DKGQEND

-1406 ELRAWENQ
+1406 ELREWENQ

-1429 IKKTWGPK
+1429 IKKTWGPN
-1437 LNWSD
+1437 LDWSNN
-1442 DAQWH
+1442 AQWH

-1452 DENGKDYGLY
+1452 DKNGKDYGLF
-1462 SSSNPAGYLM
+1462 SSSNPAGYLI

-1481 DPRTGKPYRESI
+1481 DPRTDKPYRESI

-1509 VDNTIKTYWV
+1509 VDNTIRTYWV
-1519 NTGTAEKPEYKQ
+1519 NTGTAKNPKYKQ

-1541 NYNPELIGQAKDA
+1541 DYSPELIGQAKDA

-1579 YTIDADNFN
+1579 YTIDADNFD

-1651 LFNALKPIDYS
+1651 IFNALKPTDYK

-1669 LAATTGRTASTIS
+1669 LAATIGRTNIEINPES
-1682 PPKIGDYLTYRPV
+1682 IGDYRIPK
-1695 DRNFIANQTLAQANN
+1695 NFDINFYANQALAQANN
-1710 INRTLAGLSGGNR
+1710 TNRLLAGLSGGNR
-1723 GTATANILGND
+1723 GTAAANILGND

-1741 GTDYMNAYEKNREQ
+1741 GTNYMNAYEKNREQ
-1755 EQKVAQFNRETN
+1755 EEKVAQFNRETN
-1767 KLNADWQMAADRANQ
+1767 KLNADWKMAADRANQ
-1782 DAYNNRLNLQA
+1782 DAYKDRLSLQA
-1793 NFNKDAINMRN
+1793 NLNKDAINMRN
-1804 TLETN
+1804 TSETD
-1809 KGNAISAGL
+1809 KGKAISAGL

-1844 GNPGPSTRY
+1844 GNAGSSTRY

>member
-13 QKKNKQYDDG
+13 QNKNKQYDDG
-23 GNLLSTSLAS
+23 GNLLNTSLAS

-49 NRTSVIGNA
+49 NRTSVIGDT
-58 LGYLAAPIGTMAG
+58 LGYLAAPLGTMAG

-87 KKTNNTSIL
+87 KTNNTSIL
-96 QPYEPPIYKPNIPQ
+96 QPYEPPIYKPNISQ

-124 AAGAISSVIGALG
+124 AAGAISAGIGALG

-149 GIAQENQQANLS
+149 GIAEEDRQANLS

-189 GNFGKWASGYG
+189 GNFGKWSSGYG
-200 RHKWGIDQT
+200 RHKQGIDQT

-214 ESINHNA
+214 ESISHNA
-221 DRLSTQ
+221 NRLATQ

-387 YLNSLSPEEREQII
+387 YLNSLPPEEREQII

-410 QEVPQ
+410 QGVPQ

-462 QQTMLQQQ
+462 QQIMLQQQ

-485 QQQVQIQA
+485 QQQVQTQA

-508 QMAMLQQQQGIPQQE
+508 QMAMLQQQQGTPQQE

-538 EYQGQEVPQGVEEV
+538 EYQGQEVPQSVEEV

-558 EPTQEVPQET
+558 EPTQEVLQET

-592 TELNKKIDEIIRYAK
+592 TELNKKIDEIIRYAR

-616 EARKIKK
+616 EARKIKR

-657 NIKQQQVQQQQL
+657 NIKQQQAQQQQL

-681 QMPQEEQVPQ
+681 QIPQEEQVPQ
-691 EAMQQEGVPQEAV
+691 EAMQQEGVPQEAI

-808 AQAIPIYDQI
+808 AQAKNLYSQI

-827 LFDQILKS
+827 LFNQMLSSITPDVASQIQKQYG
-835 VSSDTVAK
+835 VSSEDYAM
-843 LGEQGID
+843 
-850 PQNFAKYAAVTQYMQ
+850 FATVTQYMQ

-877 LFEDGGV
+877 LFGKGGDTQ
-884 EQLLIENYA
+884 E
-893 KLTKPLVQ
+893 
-901 GKSPLTH
+901 SPST
-908 RDSRINDL
+908 S
-916 SFLIWQPINQRAY
+916 
-929 NLYKTVQGDSEDRFR
+929 
-944 MFIRTII
+944 
-951 QNAIYDDIQ
+951 
-960 AKGKELQGFDENDT
+960 T
-974 SEKIENYINENWNT
+974 SEISEE
-988 LDSHPELRQTL
+988 
-999 IDILPK
+999 
-1005 DYKFNSNFKVP
+1005 
-1016 TALERLGL
+1016 ALELAKKLIRDNGIKTK
-1024 NDLPI
+1024 NFD
-1029 INRQQN
+1029 
-1035 YTNTTSDTN
+1035 
-1044 TTSNVSTPKASNI
+1044 PKFEAYI
-1057 EKDTQDEIANTSN
+1057 DYIATKIQKYLKDNNKN
-1070 ISSENQVNTDD
+1070 ISTAS
-1081 IQKNVQQPKEEDSK
+1081 
-1095 AENNILQNISPA
+1095 
-1107 IKVAIEK
+1107 
-1114 ATEIIEKQKKIDG
+1114 
-1127 KIEELVD
+1127 
-1134 GLLKS
+1134 
-1139 SGIKSKK
+1139 
-1146 LSTELQAYRDNI
+1146 
-1158 KAKLKDKLPEILQ
+1158 
-1171 NGKDISDVSINDIK
+1171 IK
-1185 DLNLLGTEGLNK
+1185 DLKGSNLLGTDGLNK
-1197 TEARKTVLNN
+1197 TEARKTVRNN
-1207 ANIYSQQQ
+1207 VNIYNQQQ
-1215 SLISNGFEEGN
+1215 LLIDNGFGEGK
-1226 LDNNNTLR
+1226 LDNNTLS
-1234 WNGYTSPIKVR
+1234 WNYNSPITVR

-1251 TFTDS
+1251 TFTATG
-1256 QYGKNQ
+1256 YNGEQ
-1262 LYLDPDTGLVYNGV
+1262 LYLDPDTGLVYNRV
-1276 KEGYNPNTPFDINT
+1276 KEGYDPNTPFDINT

-1295 KGTYWNLADQGF
+1295 KGAYQDLADQGF
-1307 YRTYNQDLN
+1307 YRTQNQNLDT
-1316 ENPFLKANNYNID
+1316 NPFIKESNYNID

-1352 KANKKGGHVYQD
+1352 RADKKGRHVYQD
-1364 KAGKLYYIDKSTK
+1364 KSRKLYYIDKLTN

-1389 NEGQEND
+1389 KEGQKND

-1414 LENGTSEK
+1414 LENGETEK
-1422 EKFLANS
+1422 ERFLANS
-1429 IKKTWGPK
+1429 IKKTWGPN
-1437 LNWSD
+1437 LDWSD
-1442 DAQWH
+1442 NAQWH

-1462 SSSNPAGYLM
+1462 SSSNPTGYLT

-1481 DPRTGKPYRESI
+1481 DPRTGKPYRDSI

-1509 VDNTIKTYWV
+1509 VDNTIRTYWV
-1519 NTGTAEKPEYKQ
+1519 NTGTAKNPKYKQ

-1541 NYNPELIGQAKDA
+1541 DYSPELIGQAKDA

-1579 YTIDADNFN
+1579 YTIDADSFD
-1588 PASAGL
+1588 PASVGL
-1594 KTTTVVPYKDQN
+1594 KTTTVVPYKDQS

-1723 GTATANILGND
+1723 GTAAANILGND

>member
-13 QKKNKQYDDG
+13 QNKNKQYDDG
-23 GNLLSTSLAS
+23 GNLLNTSLAS

-49 NRTSVIGNA
+49 NRTSVIGDA

-124 AAGAISSVIGALG
+124 AAGAISAGIGALG

-149 GIAQENQQANLS
+149 GIAEEDRQANLS

-189 GNFGKWASGYG
+189 GNFGKWSSGYG
-200 RHKWGIDQT
+200 RHKYGIDQT

-214 ESINHNA
+214 ESISHNA
-221 DRLSTQ
+221 NRLATQ

-247 ANFTTGMKHINKGD
+247 ADFTTGMKHINKGD

-314 TQEEKILHKYEGKT
+314 TQEEKVLHKYEGKT

-372 EDKEKIQ
+372 EDKEKMQ

-387 YLNSLSPEEREQII
+387 YLNSLPPEEREQII

-462 QQTMLQQQ
+462 QQAMLQQQ
-470 MQQQPPMEEQPMQEP
+470 MQQQSTMEEQPMQEP
-485 QQQVQIQA
+485 QQQVQTRA
-493 YGGKLYEEGGQLSPE
+493 CGGKLYEEGGQLSPE
-508 QMAMLQQQQGIPQQE
+508 QMAMLQQQQGTPQQE
-523 VTPPTEPQSPQDLPP
+523 VTPPTEPQFPQNLPP

-579 MIDTNVNPEDMST
+579 MINTNVNPEDMST

-877 LFEDGGV
+877 LFADGGFK
-884 EQLLIENYA
+884 QLLIDNYA
-893 KLTKPLVQ
+893 KLTKPLFGMKNAV
-901 GKSPLTH
+901 SRTH
-908 RDSRINDL
+908 IDSSD
-916 SFLIWQPINQRAY
+916 
-929 NLYKTVQGDSEDRFR
+929 KKVV
-944 MFIRTII
+944 
-951 QNAIYDDIQ
+951 
-960 AKGKELQGFDENDT
+960 
-974 SEKIENYINENWNT
+974 IET
-988 LDSHPELRQTL
+988 
-999 IDILPK
+999 
-1005 DYKFNSNFKVP
+1005 
-1016 TALERLGL
+1016 
-1024 NDLPI
+1024 
-1029 INRQQN
+1029 
-1035 YTNTTSDTN
+1035 
-1044 TTSNVSTPKASNI
+1044 
-1057 EKDTQDEIANTSN
+1057 
-1070 ISSENQVNTDD
+1070 
-1081 IQKNVQQPKEEDSK
+1081 
-1095 AENNILQNISPA
+1095 
-1107 IKVAIEK
+1107 

-1127 KIEELVD
+1127 KVEELVD

-1146 LSTELQAYRDNI
+1146 LSPELQAYRDNI
-1158 KAKLKDKLPEILQ
+1158 KAQLKDKLPEILQ
-1171 NGKDISDVSINDIK
+1171 NGKDISDISINDIK

-1197 TEARKTVLNN
+1197 TEARKTILNN
-1207 ANIYSQQQ
+1207 ANIYNQQQ
-1215 SLISNGFEEGN
+1215 LLITNKFDPGNLTNNKLSWDPSYNSPWSINEKTPYELLQDPNQIYMDFNNGVYRGINKDYQPSTPFDLQTHGTRYTGDYKDAYNQGFYRRNEKGDIDNNYFYTSNGN
-1226 LDNNNTLR
+1226 
-1234 WNGYTSPIKVR
+1234 
-1245 DIDPYK
+1245 DIDKADRALTKYYANSLFNYIANTRSK
-1251 TFTDS
+1251 
-1256 QYGKNQ
+1256 
-1262 LYLDPDTGLVYNGV
+1262 NGV
-1276 KEGYNPNTPFDINT
+1276 KEDNSGKYFVPKDKNNVKKNRVYFQLKDPDTEQYWADGQWAKMYLTGAELRDWVQKLENSNKPADKALAQSIKASWGDENT
-1290 NGKLY
+1290 NWDPK
-1295 KGTYWNLADQGF
+1295 T
-1307 YRTYNQDLN
+1307 
-1316 ENPFLKANNYNID
+1316 
-1329 KAKMDFVKYYNDK
+1329 AK
-1342 MFQFVAQSRG
+1342 
-1352 KANKKGGHVYQD
+1352 
-1364 KAGKLYYIDKSTK
+1364 
-1377 KKIYKTDNTSDL
+1377 
-1389 NEGQEND
+1389 
-1396 EWRKVFLTGK
+1396 
-1406 ELRAWENQ
+1406 
-1414 LENGTSEK
+1414 
-1422 EKFLANS
+1422 
-1429 IKKTWGPK
+1429 
-1437 LNWSD
+1437 
-1442 DAQWH
+1442 WH
-1447 LRHEK
+1447 LRQEK
-1452 DENGKDYGLY
+1452 NKDNKEYGDY
-1462 SSSNPAGYLM
+1462 SNTNTEGYLK
-1472 ETDEYLDDI
+1472 E
-1481 DPRTGKPYRESI
+1481 
-1493 RTSDN
+1493 SDN
-1498 VNGKHH
+1498 FLRSIDWRTNKPRSATKRTNDAVLGNDHTASIKALLNNE
-1504 SGTFG
+1504 
-1509 VDNTIKTYWV
+1509 VDTYWV
-1519 NTGTAEKPEYKQ
+1519 QDGTNKDGTPNYKR
-1531 VVLNKGININ
+1531 VILGSDALENIN
-1541 NYNPELIGQAKDA
+1541 KYSPTDLGSIADNGYTIHRYLLNNDA
-1554 NGWNI
+1554 N
-1559 QRYLINDNK
+1559 
-1568 KRYAIKSGDKV
+1568 RYAIKVGDKV
-1579 YTIDADNFN
+1579 YTIDKSKLED
-1588 PASAGL
+1588 PSSLGL
-1594 KTTTVVPYKDQN
+1594 KASTQTPYQDVKT
-1606 IPGLNGKTTWL
+1606 PGLNGKTTWL

-1682 PPKIGDYLTYRPV
+1682 PVKIGDYLTYRPV

-1723 GTATANILGND
+1723 GTAAANILGND

-1793 NFNKDAINMRN
+1793 NLNKDAINMRN

-1809 KGNAISAGL
+1809 KGSAISAGL

>member
-23 GNLLSTSLAS
+23 GNLLSTIGGTVGSTIGSAITTSLDDGRHTGIGDFLIGASPLAGTLAVQALNNKSNKKINKIDPYKTPDFVNAQDPYKVQEPANYGAFGGLFLSSLGAGMASSLIMGGIGNLFNKAFGNNNQAINQRNARIQQAYNQAANISNINNYDDMANASIDTGFSVNRGDYGWFNGHRYRKDLEGANASKAYLAS
-33 VGAALGTTL
+33 VLPSAANK
-42 GSIGNKN
+42 INMKN
-49 NRTSVIGNA
+49 NLSV
-58 LGYLAAPIGTMAG
+58 
-71 SLITNNT
+71 
-78 TTDDPIKKT
+78 
-87 KKTNNTSIL
+87 
-96 QPYEPPIYKPNIPQ
+96 
-110 LKYTSPKFAVGGAI
+110 
-124 AAGAISSVIGALG
+124 
-137 SGINSLLGKNKQ
+137 
-149 GIAQENQQANLS
+149 
-161 QIQAANLGNVQSMDD
+161 
-176 LLNSYIIPVTANP
+176 
-189 GNFGKWASGYG
+189 
-200 RHKWGIDQT
+200 
-209 NLLAQ
+209 
-214 ESINHNA
+214 
-221 DRLSTQ
+221 
-227 NELSLKQNYASF
+227 KQNYASF

-247 ANFTTGMKHINKGD
+247 ANFTTGMKHINTGD

-387 YLNSLSPEEREQII
+387 YLNSLPPEEREQII

-470 MQQQPPMEEQPMQEP
+470 MQQQPPMEEQSMQEP
-485 QQQVQIQA
+485 QQQVQTQA

-508 QMAMLQQQQGIPQQE
+508 QMAMLQQQQGTPQQE
-523 VTPPTEPQSPQDLPP
+523 VTPPTESQSPQDLPP

-558 EPTQEVPQET
+558 EPTQEIPQET
-568 PQEQIEQSPAE
+568 SQEQIEQSPAE
-579 MIDTNVNPEDMST
+579 MINTNVNPEDMST
-592 TELNKKIDEIIRYAK
+592 TEINKKIDEIIRYAR

-616 EARKIKK
+616 EARKIKR

-657 NIKQQQVQQQQL
+657 NIKQQQAQQQQL
-669 AEEQAAQ
+669 VEEQAAQ

-681 QMPQEEQVPQ
+681 QMPQEEQIPQ
-691 EAMQQEGVPQEAV
+691 EAMQQEDVPQEAV

-730 GKLCAEGGAI
+730 GKLYAEGGAI

-865 QYQNNQAANGGK
+865 QYQNNQAANGGR
-877 LFEDGGV
+877 LFGKGGD
-884 EQLLIENYA
+884 
-893 KLTKPLVQ
+893 TKE
-901 GKSPLTH
+901 SSST
-908 RDSRINDL
+908 S
-916 SFLIWQPINQRAY
+916 A
-929 NLYKTVQGDSEDRFR
+929 SE
-944 MFIRTII
+944 I
-951 QNAIYDDIQ
+951 
-960 AKGKELQGFDENDT
+960 
-974 SEKIENYINENWNT
+974 SEK
-988 LDSHPELRQTL
+988 
-999 IDILPK
+999 
-1005 DYKFNSNFKVP
+1005 
-1016 TALERLGL
+1016 ALEL
-1024 NDLPI
+1024 
-1029 INRQQN
+1029 
-1035 YTNTTSDTN
+1035 
-1044 TTSNVSTPKASNI
+1044 A
-1057 EKDTQDEIANTSN
+1057 
-1070 ISSENQVNTDD
+1070 
-1081 IQKNVQQPKEEDSK
+1081 
-1095 AENNILQNISPA
+1095 
-1107 IKVAIEK
+1107 
-1114 ATEIIEKQKKIDG
+1114 KKLIRD
-1127 KIEELVD
+1127 
-1134 GLLKS
+1134 
-1139 SGIKSKK
+1139 SGIKAKNFDTK
-1146 LSTELQAYRDNI
+1146 FEAYINYIATKIQKYLSTT
-1158 KAKLKDKLPEILQ
+1158 
-1171 NGKDISDVSINDIK
+1171 GKDISTASIK
-1185 DLNLLGTEGLNK
+1185 DLKGSNLLGTDGLNK
-1197 TEARKTVLNN
+1197 TEARKTVRNN
-1207 ANIYSQQQ
+1207 VNIYNQQQ
-1215 SLISNGFEEGN
+1215 LLTTSKFDPGKLTNNKLSWDSSYNSPWSINEKTPYELLKDPNQIYMDFNNGVYRGINKDYQPSIPFDLQTHGTRYTGDYKDASSQGFYKRNEKNDIANNYFYISNGNDIDKADKALTEYYANSLFDYIANTRGKKGVQTDNSGRYFVPKGKNNKKENRVYFQVKDPNNKQYWADGKWAQMYLTGAELRDWVQKLESSNEPADKALAQSIKASWGDENTNWDPKTAKWHLRQEKNKDNKEYGDYSNTNTEGY
-1226 LDNNNTLR
+1226 LKESDNFLRSIDWRTNKPRSETKRTNDAVLGNDHTASIKALLNNEVDTYWVQDGKNKDGTPNYKRVILEPDALENINKYSPTDLGSIAD
-1234 WNGYTSPIKVR
+1234 NGYTIHR
-1245 DIDPYK
+1245 
-1251 TFTDS
+1251 
-1256 QYGKNQ
+1256 
-1262 LYLDPDTGLVYNGV
+1262 YL
-1276 KEGYNPNTPFDINT
+1276 
-1290 NGKLY
+1290 
-1295 KGTYWNLADQGF
+1295 
-1307 YRTYNQDLN
+1307 LN
-1316 ENPFLKANNYNID
+1316 N
-1329 KAKMDFVKYYNDK
+1329 
-1342 MFQFVAQSRG
+1342 
-1352 KANKKGGHVYQD
+1352 
-1364 KAGKLYYIDKSTK
+1364 
-1377 KKIYKTDNTSDL
+1377 
-1389 NEGQEND
+1389 
-1396 EWRKVFLTGK
+1396 
-1406 ELRAWENQ
+1406 
-1414 LENGTSEK
+1414 
-1422 EKFLANS
+1422 
-1429 IKKTWGPK
+1429 
-1437 LNWSD
+1437 
-1442 DAQWH
+1442 
-1447 LRHEK
+1447 
-1452 DENGKDYGLY
+1452 
-1462 SSSNPAGYLM
+1462 
-1472 ETDEYLDDI
+1472 
-1481 DPRTGKPYRESI
+1481 
-1493 RTSDN
+1493 
-1498 VNGKHH
+1498 
-1504 SGTFG
+1504 
-1509 VDNTIKTYWV
+1509 
-1519 NTGTAEKPEYKQ
+1519 
-1531 VVLNKGININ
+1531 
-1541 NYNPELIGQAKDA
+1541 DA
-1554 NGWNI
+1554 N
-1559 QRYLINDNK
+1559 
-1568 KRYAIKSGDKV
+1568 RYAIKVGDKV
-1579 YTIDADNFN
+1579 YTIDKSKLED
-1588 PASAGL
+1588 PSSLGL
-1594 KTTTVVPYKDQN
+1594 KVSTQTPYQDVKT
-1606 IPGLNGKTTWL
+1606 PGLNGKTTWL

-1651 LFNALKPIDYS
+1651 VFNALKPIDYS

-1669 LAATTGRTASTIS
+1669 LAATIGRTNNTVNPES
-1682 PPKIGDYLTYRPV
+1682 IGDYLTFRPV
-1695 DRNFIANQTLAQANN
+1695 YVDQQPLAYANN
-1710 INRTLAGLSGGNR
+1710 TNRLLAGLSGGNR
-1723 GTATANILGND
+1723 GTAAANILGND
-1734 YNTLVAL
+1734 YNTIVAL
-1741 GTDYMNAYEKNREQ
+1741 GTNYMNAYEKNREQ

-1767 KLNADWQMAADRANQ
+1767 KFNADQKMTAAKANQ
-1782 DAYNNRLNLQA
+1782 DARNTGLNLYA
-1793 NFNKDAINMRN
+1793 DLKKAASNMRT

-1809 KGNAISAGL
+1809 KGNAIGAGL

-1844 GNPGPSTRY
+1844 GNASPSTRY

>member
-23 GNLLSTSLAS
+23 GNLLSTVGGTVGSTIGSAITTSLDDGRHTGIGDFLIGASPLAGTLAVQALNNKSNKKINKIDPYKNPDFVNAQDPYKGQEPANYGAFGGQFLSSLGAGMASSLLMGGIGSLVNKAFGNNKQAINQRNARIQQAYNQAANISNINNYDDVANTSIDTGFSVNRGEYGWFNGDQYRKDLEGANASKDYLAS
-33 VGAALGTTL
+33 V
-42 GSIGNKN
+42 I
-49 NRTSVIGNA
+49 
-58 LGYLAAPIGTMAG
+58 
-71 SLITNNT
+71 
-78 TTDDPIKKT
+78 
-87 KKTNNTSIL
+87 
-96 QPYEPPIYKPNIPQ
+96 PN
-110 LKYTSPKFAVGGAI
+110 
-124 AAGAISSVIGALG
+124 
-137 SGINSLLGKNKQ
+137 
-149 GIAQENQQANLS
+149 
-161 QIQAANLGNVQSMDD
+161 
-176 LLNSYIIPVTANP
+176 TAN
-189 GNFGKWASGYG
+189 K
-200 RHKWGIDQT
+200 
-209 NLLAQ
+209 
-214 ESINHNA
+214 INM
-221 DRLSTQ
+221 Q

-247 ANFTTGMKHINKGD
+247 ANFTTGMKHINTGD

-372 EDKEKIQ
+372 EDKEKMQ

-387 YLNSLSPEEREQII
+387 YLNSLPPEEREQII

-410 QEVPQ
+410 QEAPQ

-462 QQTMLQQQ
+462 QYTMLQQQ

-485 QQQVQIQA
+485 QQQVQTQA

-508 QMAMLQQQQGIPQQE
+508 QMAMLQQQQSTPQQE
-523 VTPPTEPQSPQDLPP
+523 VTSPTEPQSPQDLPP

-558 EPTQEVPQET
+558 EPTQEIPQET

-592 TELNKKIDEIIRYAK
+592 TELNKKIDEIIRYAR

-616 EARKIKK
+616 EARKIKR

-643 EQDQIRQDKAVKEE
+643 EQDQIRQDKAVQEE
-657 NIKQQQVQQQQL
+657 NIKQQQAQQQQL

-691 EAMQQEGVPQEAV
+691 EAMQQEDVPQEAV

-730 GKLCAEGGAI
+730 GKLYAEGGAI

-808 AQAIPIYDQI
+808 AQAKNLYSQI

-827 LFDQILKS
+827 LFNQMLSSITPDVATQIQKQYG
-835 VSSDTVAK
+835 VSSEDYAM
-843 LGEQGID
+843 
-850 PQNFAKYAAVTQYMQ
+850 FATVTQYMQ

-877 LFEDGGV
+877 LFGKGG
-884 EQLLIENYA
+884 N
-893 KLTKPLVQ
+893 TKE
-901 GKSPLTH
+901 SSST
-908 RDSRINDL
+908 S
-916 SFLIWQPINQRAY
+916 
-929 NLYKTVQGDSEDRFR
+929 
-944 MFIRTII
+944 
-951 QNAIYDDIQ
+951 
-960 AKGKELQGFDENDT
+960 T
-974 SEKIENYINENWNT
+974 SEISEE
-988 LDSHPELRQTL
+988 
-999 IDILPK
+999 
-1005 DYKFNSNFKVP
+1005 
-1016 TALERLGL
+1016 ALELAKKLIRDNGIKTK
-1024 NDLPI
+1024 NFDPKFEAYI
-1029 INRQQN
+1029 KDIATKIQQYLKDN
-1035 YTNTTSDTN
+1035 
-1044 TTSNVSTPKASNI
+1044 NI
-1057 EKDTQDEIANTSN
+1057 N
-1070 ISSENQVNTDD
+1070 ISTAS
-1081 IQKNVQQPKEEDSK
+1081 
-1095 AENNILQNISPA
+1095 
-1107 IKVAIEK
+1107 
-1114 ATEIIEKQKKIDG
+1114 
-1127 KIEELVD
+1127 
-1134 GLLKS
+1134 
-1139 SGIKSKK
+1139 
-1146 LSTELQAYRDNI
+1146 
-1158 KAKLKDKLPEILQ
+1158 
-1171 NGKDISDVSINDIK
+1171 IK
-1185 DLNLLGTEGLNK
+1185 DLKGSNLLGTDGLNK

-1207 ANIYSQQQ
+1207 VNIYNQQQ
-1215 SLISNGFEEGN
+1215 LLIDKGFEEGT
-1226 LDNNNTLR
+1226 LDNNTLH
-1234 WNGYTSPIKVR
+1234 WKGYNSPITVR

-1251 TFTDS
+1251 TFTATG
-1256 QYGKNQ
+1256 YNGEQ
-1262 LYLDPDTGLVYNGV
+1262 LYLDPDTGLVYNRV
-1276 KEGYNPNTPFDINT
+1276 KEGYDPNTPFDINT

-1295 KGTYWNLADQGF
+1295 TGNYQDLADQGF
-1307 YRTYNQDLN
+1307 YRTYNQDLDK
-1316 ENPFLKANNYNID
+1316 NPFIKANNYNID

-1352 KANKKGGHVYQD
+1352 KATKKGEHVYKD
-1364 KAGKLYYIDKSTK
+1364 KAGKLYYIDKSTN

-1389 NEGQEND
+1389 DKGQEND

-1414 LENGTSEK
+1414 LEKSGTDK

-1429 IKKTWGPK
+1429 IKKTWGPD
-1437 LNWSD
+1437 LDWSNN
-1442 DAQWH
+1442 AQWH

-1462 SSSNPAGYLM
+1462 SPNNLTGYLT

-1509 VDNTIKTYWV
+1509 VDNTIRTYWV
-1519 NTGTAEKPEYKQ
+1519 NTGTAKNPKYKQ

-1541 NYNPELIGQAKDA
+1541 EYNPELIGQAKDA

-1579 YTIDADNFN
+1579 YTIDADNFD
-1588 PASAGL
+1588 PASVGL

-1617 EFDKDSKTDS
+1617 EFDKDNKTDS

-1651 LFNALKPIDYS
+1651 IFNALKPIDYS

-1682 PPKIGDYLTYRPV
+1682 PVSIGDYLTYRPV

-1723 GTATANILGND
+1723 GTAAANILGND

-1809 KGNAISAGL
+1809 KGSAISAGL

>member
-13 QKKNKQYDDG
+13 QNKNKQYDDG

-49 NRTSVIGNA
+49 NRTSVIGDA

-78 TTDDPIKKT
+78 TTDDPIKKA

-110 LKYTSPKFAVGGAI
+110 LKYTSPKFAVGGAL
-124 AAGAISSVIGALG
+124 AAGAISTGIGALG

-149 GIAQENQQANLS
+149 GIAEEDRQANLS

-189 GNFGKWASGYG
+189 GNFGKWSSGYG
-200 RHKWGIDQT
+200 RHKQGIDQT

-214 ESINHNA
+214 ESISHNA
-221 DRLSTQ
+221 DRLATQ

-247 ANFTTGMKHINKGD
+247 ANFTTGMKHINTGD

-314 TQEEKILHKYEGKT
+314 TQEEKVLHKYEGKT

-372 EDKEKIQ
+372 EDKEKMQ

-387 YLNSLSPEEREQII
+387 YLNSLPPEEREQII

-450 QQQPQQQEMSPE
+450 QQQMQQQQPQQQEMSPE
-462 QQTMLQQQ
+462 QYTMLQQQ

-485 QQQVQIQA
+485 QQQVQTQA

-523 VTPPTEPQSPQDLPP
+523 VTSPTEPQSPQDLPP

-558 EPTQEVPQET
+558 QPTQEAPQET
-568 PQEQIEQSPAE
+568 PQEQTEQSPAE

-643 EQDQIRQDKAVKEE
+643 EQDQIKQDKAVKEE
-657 NIKQQQVQQQQL
+657 NIKQQQAQQQQL
-669 AEEQAAQ
+669 AEAQAAQ

-691 EAMQQEGVPQEAV
+691 EAMQQEEVPQESI

-730 GKLCAEGGAI
+730 GQLYAQGGAI
-740 NMGAVLAAIFEKNKN
+740 DMGAVLAAIFEKNKN

-827 LFDQILKS
+827 LFDYILKS

-877 LFEDGGV
+877 LFGEGGNT
-884 EQLLIENYA
+884 QENSS
-893 KLTKPLVQ
+893 T
-901 GKSPLTH
+901 ST
-908 RDSRINDL
+908 SEI
-916 SFLIWQPINQRAY
+916 
-929 NLYKTVQGDSEDRFR
+929 SED
-944 MFIRTII
+944 
-951 QNAIYDDIQ
+951 
-960 AKGKELQGFDENDT
+960 
-974 SEKIENYINENWNT
+974 
-988 LDSHPELRQTL
+988 
-999 IDILPK
+999 
-1005 DYKFNSNFKVP
+1005 
-1016 TALERLGL
+1016 ALELAKKLIRDNGIKTKNFDSKFEAYIKDIATKIQKYLENKG
-1024 NDLPI
+1024 I
-1029 INRQQN
+1029 
-1035 YTNTTSDTN
+1035 
-1044 TTSNVSTPKASNI
+1044 NVSTAS
-1057 EKDTQDEIANTSN
+1057 
-1070 ISSENQVNTDD
+1070 
-1081 IQKNVQQPKEEDSK
+1081 
-1095 AENNILQNISPA
+1095 
-1107 IKVAIEK
+1107 
-1114 ATEIIEKQKKIDG
+1114 
-1127 KIEELVD
+1127 
-1134 GLLKS
+1134 
-1139 SGIKSKK
+1139 
-1146 LSTELQAYRDNI
+1146 
-1158 KAKLKDKLPEILQ
+1158 
-1171 NGKDISDVSINDIK
+1171 IK
-1185 DLNLLGTEGLNK
+1185 DLKGSNLLGTEGLNK
-1197 TEARKTVLNN
+1197 TEARRTVLNN
-1207 ANIYSQQQ
+1207 VNTYNQQQ
-1215 SLISNGFEEGN
+1215 LLITNKFNPGN
-1226 LDNNNTLR
+1226 LTNNKLSWDPSYN
-1234 WNGYTSPIKVR
+1234 SPWSINEKTPYELLQ
-1245 DIDPYK
+1245 DP
-1251 TFTDS
+1251 
-1256 QYGKNQ
+1256 NQ
-1262 LYLDPDTGLVYNGV
+1262 IYMDFNNGV
-1276 KEGYNPNTPFDINT
+1276 YRGINKDYQPSTPFDLQT
-1290 NGKLY
+1290 HGTRYTGDY
-1295 KGTYWNLADQGF
+1295 KDAYNQGF
-1307 YRTYNQDLN
+1307 YRRN
-1316 ENPFLKANNYNID
+1316 EKGDISNNYFYKNNGNDIDRAD
-1329 KAKMDFVKYYNDK
+1329 KALTEYYANSLFDYIANTRGKKGVQTDNSSKYFVPKGKNNKKENRVYFQVKDPNNKQYWADGKWAQMYLTGAELRDWVQKLESSNEPADK
-1342 MFQFVAQSRG
+1342 ALAQSI
-1352 KANKKGGHVYQD
+1352 KASWGD
-1364 KAGKLYYIDKSTK
+1364 E
-1377 KKIYKTDNTSDL
+1377 NT
-1389 NEGQEND
+1389 
-1396 EWRKVFLTGK
+1396 
-1406 ELRAWENQ
+1406 
-1414 LENGTSEK
+1414 
-1422 EKFLANS
+1422 
-1429 IKKTWGPK
+1429 
-1437 LNWSD
+1437 NWD
-1442 DAQWH
+1442 PETAKWH
-1447 LRHEK
+1447 LRQEK
-1452 DENGKDYGLY
+1452 NKDNKEYGDY
-1462 SSSNPAGYLM
+1462 SDTNTEGYLK
-1472 ETDEYLDDI
+1472 E
-1481 DPRTGKPYRESI
+1481 
-1493 RTSDN
+1493 SDN
-1498 VNGKHH
+1498 FLRSIDWRTNKPRSATKRTNDAVLGNDHTASIKALLNNE
-1504 SGTFG
+1504 
-1509 VDNTIKTYWV
+1509 VDTYWV
-1519 NTGTAEKPEYKQ
+1519 QDGKNKDGTPNYKRVILDSNALQ
-1531 VVLNKGININ
+1531 NIN
-1541 NYNPELIGQAKDA
+1541 KYSPTDLGSIADNGYTIHRYLLNNDA
-1554 NGWNI
+1554 N
-1559 QRYLINDNK
+1559 
-1568 KRYAIKSGDKV
+1568 RYAIKVGDKV
-1579 YTIDADNFN
+1579 YTIDKSKLDD
-1588 PASAGL
+1588 PSSLGL
-1594 KTTTVVPYKDQN
+1594 KVSTQTPYQDVKT
-1606 IPGLNGKTTWL
+1606 PGLNGKTTWL

-1651 LFNALKPIDYS
+1651 IFNALKPIDYK

-1682 PPKIGDYLTYRPV
+1682 PVSIGDYRTFRPV

-1723 GTATANILGND
+1723 GTAAANILGND

-1755 EQKVAQFNRETN
+1755 EEKVAQFNRETN

>member
-23 GNLLSTSLAS
+23 GNLLSTIGGTVGSTIGSAITTSLDDGRHTGIGDFLIGASPLAGTLAAQALNNKSNKKINKIDPYNTPDFVNAQDPYKGQEPVNYGAFGGLFLSSLGAGMASSLITGGIGNLFNKAFGNNNQAINQRNARIQQAYNQAANISNINNYDDMANASIDTGFSVNRGEYGWFHGHQYRKAVEGANASKEYLAS
-33 VGAALGTTL
+33 V
-42 GSIGNKN
+42 I
-49 NRTSVIGNA
+49 
-58 LGYLAAPIGTMAG
+58 
-71 SLITNNT
+71 
-78 TTDDPIKKT
+78 
-87 KKTNNTSIL
+87 
-96 QPYEPPIYKPNIPQ
+96 PN
-110 LKYTSPKFAVGGAI
+110 
-124 AAGAISSVIGALG
+124 
-137 SGINSLLGKNKQ
+137 
-149 GIAQENQQANLS
+149 
-161 QIQAANLGNVQSMDD
+161 AAN
-176 LLNSYIIPVTANP
+176 
-189 GNFGKWASGYG
+189 K
-200 RHKWGIDQT
+200 
-209 NLLAQ
+209 
-214 ESINHNA
+214 INI
-221 DRLSTQ
+221 Q
-227 NELSLKQNYASF
+227 NELNLKQNYASF

-247 ANFTTGMKHINKGD
+247 ANFTTGMKHINTGD

-314 TQEEKILHKYEGKT
+314 TQEEKVLHKYEGKT

-372 EDKEKIQ
+372 EDKEKMQ

-387 YLNSLSPEEREQII
+387 YLNSLPPEEREQII

-470 MQQQPPMEEQPMQEP
+470 MQQQPPMEEQSMQEP
-485 QQQVQIQA
+485 QQQVQTQA

-508 QMAMLQQQQGIPQQE
+508 QMAMLQQQQGTPQQE

-558 EPTQEVPQET
+558 QPTQEVPQET

-657 NIKQQQVQQQQL
+657 NIKQQQAQQQQL

-691 EAMQQEGVPQEAV
+691 EAMQQEEVPQEAV

-730 GKLCAEGGAI
+730 GQLYAQGGAI

-877 LFEDGGV
+877 LFGKGGDTKEDSSAST
-884 EQLLIENYA
+884 L
-893 KLTKPLVQ
+893 
-901 GKSPLTH
+901 
-908 RDSRINDL
+908 
-916 SFLIWQPINQRAY
+916 QP
-929 NLYKTVQGDSEDRFR
+929 SED
-944 MFIRTII
+944 
-951 QNAIYDDIQ
+951 
-960 AKGKELQGFDENDT
+960 
-974 SEKIENYINENWNT
+974 
-988 LDSHPELRQTL
+988 
-999 IDILPK
+999 
-1005 DYKFNSNFKVP
+1005 
-1016 TALERLGL
+1016 ALELAKKLIRDNGIKTKNFDPKFEAYIKDIATKIQKYLENKG
-1024 NDLPI
+1024 I
-1029 INRQQN
+1029 
-1035 YTNTTSDTN
+1035 
-1044 TTSNVSTPKASNI
+1044 NVSTAS
-1057 EKDTQDEIANTSN
+1057 
-1070 ISSENQVNTDD
+1070 
-1081 IQKNVQQPKEEDSK
+1081 
-1095 AENNILQNISPA
+1095 
-1107 IKVAIEK
+1107 
-1114 ATEIIEKQKKIDG
+1114 
-1127 KIEELVD
+1127 
-1134 GLLKS
+1134 
-1139 SGIKSKK
+1139 
-1146 LSTELQAYRDNI
+1146 
-1158 KAKLKDKLPEILQ
+1158 
-1171 NGKDISDVSINDIK
+1171 IK
-1185 DLNLLGTEGLNK
+1185 DLKGSNLLGTDGLNK
-1197 TEARKTVLNN
+1197 TEARRTVLNN
-1207 ANIYSQQQ
+1207 VNTYNQQQ
-1215 SLISNGFEEGN
+1215 LLTTNKFNPGN
-1226 LDNNNTLR
+1226 LTNNKLSWDPSYN
-1234 WNGYTSPIKVR
+1234 SPWYINEQT
-1245 DIDPYK
+1245 PYDLLK
-1251 TFTDS
+1251 TP
-1256 QYGKNQ
+1256 NQ
-1262 LYLDPDTGLVYNGV
+1262 IYMDFNNGV
-1276 KEGYNPNTPFDINT
+1276 YRGINKDYQPSTPFDLQT
-1290 NGKLY
+1290 HGTRYTGDY
-1295 KGTYWNLADQGF
+1295 KDAYNQGF
-1307 YRTYNQDLN
+1307 YRRN
-1316 ENPFLKANNYNID
+1316 EKGNIDNNYFYTSNGNDID
-1329 KAKMDFVKYYNDK
+1329 KADKALTEYYANSLFNYIASTRSKKGVQKDNSGKYFVPKGKNNVKKNRVYFQLKDPNKGQYWADGKWAQMYLTGAELRDWVQKLESSHEPADK
-1342 MFQFVAQSRG
+1342 ALAQSI
-1352 KANKKGGHVYQD
+1352 KASWGD
-1364 KAGKLYYIDKSTK
+1364 E
-1377 KKIYKTDNTSDL
+1377 NT
-1389 NEGQEND
+1389 
-1396 EWRKVFLTGK
+1396 
-1406 ELRAWENQ
+1406 
-1414 LENGTSEK
+1414 
-1422 EKFLANS
+1422 
-1429 IKKTWGPK
+1429 
-1437 LNWSD
+1437 NWD
-1442 DAQWH
+1442 PRTAKWH
-1447 LRHEK
+1447 LRQEK
-1452 DENGKDYGLY
+1452 NKDNKEYGDY
-1462 SSSNPAGYLM
+1462 SNTNTEGYLK
-1472 ETDEYLDDI
+1472 ESDNFLRSI
-1481 DPRTGKPYRESI
+1481 DWRTNKPRSATK
-1493 RTSDN
+1493 RTSDAVLGN
-1498 VNGKHH
+1498 DHPASIKALLNNE
-1504 SGTFG
+1504 
-1509 VDNTIKTYWV
+1509 VDTYWV
-1519 NTGTAEKPEYKQ
+1519 QDGKNKDGTPNYKRVILDSNALQ
-1531 VVLNKGININ
+1531 NIN
-1541 NYNPELIGQAKDA
+1541 KYSPTDLGSIADNGYTIHRYLLNNDA
-1554 NGWNI
+1554 N
-1559 QRYLINDNK
+1559 
-1568 KRYAIKSGDKV
+1568 RYAIKVGDKV
-1579 YTIDADNFN
+1579 YTIDKSKLDD
-1588 PASAGL
+1588 PSSLGL
-1594 KTTTVVPYKDQN
+1594 KVSTQTPYQDVKT
-1606 IPGLNGKTTWL
+1606 PGLNGKTTWL

-1755 EQKVAQFNRETN
+1755 EEKVAQFNRETN

-1782 DAYNNRLNLQA
+1782 DAYKDKLSLYANL
-1793 NFNKDAINMRN
+1793 NKDAINMRN

-1809 KGNAISAGL
+1809 KGSAISAGL

>member
-23 GNLLSTSLAS
+23 GNLLSTIGGTVGSTIGSAITTSLDDGRHTGIGDFLIGASPLAGTLAVQALNNKPNKKINKIDPYKTPDFVNAQDPYKVQEPANYGAYGGLFLSSLGAGMASSLLMGGIGHLFNKAFGNNNQAINQRNARIQQAYNQAANISNINNYDDMANASIDTGFSVNRGDYGWFNGGQYRRAKREAAASKDYLAS
-33 VGAALGTTL
+33 V
-42 GSIGNKN
+42 I
-49 NRTSVIGNA
+49 
-58 LGYLAAPIGTMAG
+58 
-71 SLITNNT
+71 
-78 TTDDPIKKT
+78 
-87 KKTNNTSIL
+87 
-96 QPYEPPIYKPNIPQ
+96 PN
-110 LKYTSPKFAVGGAI
+110 
-124 AAGAISSVIGALG
+124 
-137 SGINSLLGKNKQ
+137 
-149 GIAQENQQANLS
+149 
-161 QIQAANLGNVQSMDD
+161 
-176 LLNSYIIPVTANP
+176 TAN
-189 GNFGKWASGYG
+189 K
-200 RHKWGIDQT
+200 
-209 NLLAQ
+209 
-214 ESINHNA
+214 INM
-221 DRLSTQ
+221 Q

-247 ANFTTGMKHINKGD
+247 ANFTTGMKHINTGD

-372 EDKEKIQ
+372 EDKEKMQ

-387 YLNSLSPEEREQII
+387 YLNSLPPEEREQII
-401 QQIQQQLTG
+401 QQIQQQLIG

-437 QQQLSPEEIAMMQ
+437 QQQLSPEEIAIMQ

-470 MQQQPPMEEQPMQEP
+470 MQQQPPMEEQSMQEP
-485 QQQVQIQA
+485 QQQVQTQA

-508 QMAMLQQQQGIPQQE
+508 QMAMLQQQQGTPQQE

-558 EPTQEVPQET
+558 EPTQEVSQET

-592 TELNKKIDEIIRYAK
+592 TELNKKIDEIIRYAR

-616 EARKIKK
+616 EARKIKR

-657 NIKQQQVQQQQL
+657 NIKQQQAQQQQL

-676 MQQQQ
+676 MYQQQ

-691 EAMQQEGVPQEAV
+691 EAMQQEDVPQEAV

-730 GKLCAEGGAI
+730 GKLYAEGGAI

-877 LFEDGGV
+877 LFGKGGD
-884 EQLLIENYA
+884 
-893 KLTKPLVQ
+893 TKE
-901 GKSPLTH
+901 S
-908 RDSRINDL
+908 S
-916 SFLIWQPINQRAY
+916 S
-929 NLYKTVQGDSEDRFR
+929 
-944 MFIRTII
+944 
-951 QNAIYDDIQ
+951 
-960 AKGKELQGFDENDT
+960 T
-974 SEKIENYINENWNT
+974 STPQI
-988 LDSHPELRQTL
+988 PEE
-999 IDILPK
+999 
-1005 DYKFNSNFKVP
+1005 
-1016 TALERLGL
+1016 ALELAKKLIRDNGIKTK
-1024 NDLPI
+1024 NFD
-1029 INRQQN
+1029 
-1035 YTNTTSDTN
+1035 
-1044 TTSNVSTPKASNI
+1044 PKFEAYI
-1057 EKDTQDEIANTSN
+1057 KDIATKIQKYLENKGVN
-1070 ISSENQVNTDD
+1070 ISTAS
-1081 IQKNVQQPKEEDSK
+1081 
-1095 AENNILQNISPA
+1095 
-1107 IKVAIEK
+1107 
-1114 ATEIIEKQKKIDG
+1114 
-1127 KIEELVD
+1127 
-1134 GLLKS
+1134 
-1139 SGIKSKK
+1139 
-1146 LSTELQAYRDNI
+1146 
-1158 KAKLKDKLPEILQ
+1158 
-1171 NGKDISDVSINDIK
+1171 IK
-1185 DLNLLGTEGLNK
+1185 DLKGSNLLGTEGLNK
-1197 TEARKTVLNN
+1197 TEARKTVRNN
-1207 ANIYSQQQ
+1207 VNTYNQRQL
-1215 SLISNGFEEGN
+1215 LINNGFEEGT
-1226 LDNNNTLR
+1226 LANNTLN
-1234 WNGYTSPIKVR
+1234 WNGYNSPVTVR
-1245 DIDPYK
+1245 DINPYK
-1251 TFTDS
+1251 TFTAEG
-1256 QYGKNQ
+1256 YNGEQ
-1262 LYLDPDTGLVYNGV
+1262 LYLDPKTGLVYNRV

-1295 KGTYWNLADQGF
+1295 TGTYQDLADQGF
-1307 YRTYNQDLN
+1307 YRTYNQNLDT
-1316 ENPFLKANNYNID
+1316 NPFIKENNYNID

-1352 KANKKGGHVYQD
+1352 KADKKGRHVYED
-1364 KAGKLYYIDKSTK
+1364 KSGKLYYIDKSTK

-1389 NEGQEND
+1389 NESQKND

-1414 LENGTSEK
+1414 LENSENEK

-1429 IKKTWGPK
+1429 IKKTWGTN

-1462 SSSNPAGYLM
+1462 SSSNPTGYLR

-1481 DPRTGKPYRESI
+1481 DPRTDKPYRDSI

-1509 VDNTIKTYWV
+1509 VDNTIRTYWI
-1519 NTGTAEKPEYKQ
+1519 NTGTDKNPKYKQ
-1531 VVLNKGININ
+1531 VVLNDGININ
-1541 NYNPELIGQAKDA
+1541 EYNPELIGQAKDA

-1579 YTIDADNFN
+1579 YTIDADNFD
-1588 PASAGL
+1588 PASVGL

-1651 LFNALKPIDYS
+1651 IFNALKPTDYK

-1669 LAATTGRTASTIS
+1669 LAATIGRTNNEINPES
-1682 PPKIGDYLTYRPV
+1682 IGDYRDFIPKDKNFDANKTLAEANNTYR
-1695 DRNFIANQTLAQANN
+1695 L
-1710 INRTLAGLSGGNR
+1710 LAGLSGGNR
-1723 GTATANILGND
+1723 GTAAANILGND

-1741 GTDYMNAYEKNREQ
+1741 GTNYMNAYEKNREQ
-1755 EQKVAQFNRETN
+1755 EEKVAQFNRETN
-1767 KLNADWQMAADRANQ
+1767 KFNADWKMEANKANQ
-1782 DAYNNRLNLQA
+1782 DAYDRRLNLQA
-1793 NFNKDAINMRN
+1793 SLNKDAINMRN

-1809 KGNAISAGL
+1809 KGSAISAGL

-1853 EYPKTS
+1853 EYPKTL

>member
-23 GNLLSTSLAS
+23 GNLLNTSLAS

-49 NRTSVIGNA
+49 NRTSVIGDA

-87 KKTNNTSIL
+87 KKINNTSIL

-189 GNFGKWASGYG
+189 GNFGKWSSGYG
-200 RHKWGIDQT
+200 RHKQGIDYT
-209 NLLAQ
+209 NLLVQ

-314 TQEEKILHKYEGKT
+314 TQEEKVLHKYEGKT

-387 YLNSLSPEEREQII
+387 YLNSLPPEEREQII

-508 QMAMLQQQQGIPQQE
+508 QMAMLQQQQGTPQQE

-592 TELNKKIDEIIRYAK
+592 TELNKKIVEIIRYAR

-616 EARKIKK
+616 EARKIKR

-657 NIKQQQVQQQQL
+657 NIKQQQAQQQQL

-877 LFEDGGV
+877 LFGKGGD
-884 EQLLIENYA
+884 
-893 KLTKPLVQ
+893 TKE
-901 GKSPLTH
+901 S
-908 RDSRINDL
+908 S
-916 SFLIWQPINQRAY
+916 S
-929 NLYKTVQGDSEDRFR
+929 
-944 MFIRTII
+944 
-951 QNAIYDDIQ
+951 
-960 AKGKELQGFDENDT
+960 T
-974 SEKIENYINENWNT
+974 SESTPSEE
-988 LDSHPELRQTL
+988 
-999 IDILPK
+999 
-1005 DYKFNSNFKVP
+1005 
-1016 TALERLGL
+1016 ALEL
-1024 NDLPI
+1024 
-1029 INRQQN
+1029 
-1035 YTNTTSDTN
+1035 
-1044 TTSNVSTPKASNI
+1044 A
-1057 EKDTQDEIANTSN
+1057 
-1070 ISSENQVNTDD
+1070 
-1081 IQKNVQQPKEEDSK
+1081 
-1095 AENNILQNISPA
+1095 
-1107 IKVAIEK
+1107 
-1114 ATEIIEKQKKIDG
+1114 KKLIRDN
-1127 KIEELVD
+1127 
-1134 GLLKS
+1134 
-1139 SGIKSKK
+1139 GIKTKNFDPK
-1146 LSTELQAYRDNI
+1146 FKAYIDYIATQIQQYLSTI
-1158 KAKLKDKLPEILQ
+1158 
-1171 NGKDISDVSINDIK
+1171 GKDISTASIK
-1185 DLNLLGTEGLNK
+1185 DLKGSNLLGTDGLNK
-1197 TEARKTVLNN
+1197 TEARKTVRNN
-1207 ANIYSQQQ
+1207 VNIYNQQQ
-1215 SLISNGFEEGN
+1215 SLIGNGFEEGN
-1226 LDNNNTLR
+1226 LDNNTLH
-1234 WNGYTSPIKVR
+1234 WKGYTSPIKVR

-1256 QYGKNQ
+1256 QYGGNQ

-1295 KGTYWNLADQGF
+1295 KGTYQDLADQGF
-1307 YRTYNQDLN
+1307 YRTSNQNLDN
-1316 ENPFLKANNYNID
+1316 NPFINANDYNID

-1342 MFQFVAQSRG
+1342 MFQFAAQSRG

-1406 ELRAWENQ
+1406 ELRAWVNQ
-1414 LENGTSEK
+1414 LENNGTDK

-1429 IKKTWGPK
+1429 IKKTWGPN
-1437 LNWSD
+1437 LDWSD
-1442 DAQWH
+1442 NAQWH

-1462 SSSNPAGYLM
+1462 SPTNRTGYLT

-1481 DPRTGKPYRESI
+1481 DPRTGKPYRQSI

-1509 VDNTIKTYWV
+1509 VDNTIRTYWV
-1519 NTGTAEKPEYKQ
+1519 NTGTAKNPKYKQ
-1531 VVLNKGININ
+1531 VVLNSGININ

-1651 LFNALKPIDYS
+1651 IFNALKPTDYK

-1669 LAATTGRTASTIS
+1669 LAATIGRTASTIS
-1682 PPKIGDYLTYRPV
+1682 PDSIGDYLTFRPK
-1695 DRNFIANQTLAQANN
+1695 DINPDANNTLAEANST
-1710 INRTLAGLSGGNR
+1710 NRLLAGLSGGNR
-1723 GTATANILGND
+1723 GTAAANILGND

-1741 GTDYMNAYEKNREQ
+1741 GTNYMNAYEKNREQ

-1767 KLNADWQMAADRANQ
+1767 KLNADRKTEADKANQ
-1782 DAYNNRLNLQA
+1782 AAYSKSLDLYADLNKEA
-1793 NFNKDAINMRN
+1793 STIRN

-1853 EYPKTS
+1853 EYPKTL

>member
-1 MNKQNSKHIKTI
+1 
-13 QKKNKQYDDG
+13 
-23 GNLLSTSLAS
+23 
-33 VGAALGTTL
+33 
-42 GSIGNKN
+42 
-49 NRTSVIGNA
+49 
-58 LGYLAAPIGTMAG
+58 
-71 SLITNNT
+71 
-78 TTDDPIKKT
+78 
-87 KKTNNTSIL
+87 
-96 QPYEPPIYKPNIPQ
+96 
-110 LKYTSPKFAVGGAI
+110 
-124 AAGAISSVIGALG
+124 
-137 SGINSLLGKNKQ
+137 
-149 GIAQENQQANLS
+149 
-161 QIQAANLGNVQSMDD
+161 
-176 LLNSYIIPVTANP
+176 
-189 GNFGKWASGYG
+189 
-200 RHKWGIDQT
+200 
-209 NLLAQ
+209 
-214 ESINHNA
+214 
-221 DRLSTQ
+221 
-227 NELSLKQNYASF
+227 
-239 GGNLNTAG
+239 
-247 ANFTTGMKHINKGD
+247 MKHINTGD

-314 TQEEKILHKYEGKT
+314 TQEEKVLHKYEGKT

-372 EDKEKIQ
+372 EDKEKMQ

-387 YLNSLSPEEREQII
+387 YLNSLPPEEREQII

-485 QQQVQIQA
+485 QQQVQTQA

-558 EPTQEVPQET
+558 QPTQEVPQET

-592 TELNKKIDEIIRYAK
+592 TELNKKIDEIIRYAR

-616 EARKIKK
+616 EARKIKR

-657 NIKQQQVQQQQL
+657 NIKQQQAQQQQL
-669 AEEQAAQ
+669 AEAQAAQ

-691 EAMQQEGVPQEAV
+691 EAMQQEGIPQEAV

-730 GKLCAEGGAI
+730 GQLYAEGGAI

-877 LFEDGGV
+877 LFGKGGNTQEGPSTSVSKPSEEALELAKKLIRANGIRAKNFDAKFNAYIDYIAAKIQQYLTTTGKDISTASIKDLKGSNLLGTDGLNKNEARRTILNNV
-884 EQLLIENYA
+884 NTYNQQQLLTASKFNPGNLTNN
-893 KLTKPLVQ
+893 KLSWDPSYN
-901 GKSPLTH
+901 SP
-908 RDSRINDL
+908 
-916 SFLIWQPINQRAY
+916 W
-929 NLYKTVQGDSEDRFR
+929 
-944 MFIRTII
+944 
-951 QNAIYDDIQ
+951 
-960 AKGKELQGFDENDT
+960 
-974 SEKIENYINENWNT
+974 YINEQTPYELLQDPNQIYMDFNNGVYRGINKDYQPSTPFDLQTHGTRYTGDYKDAYNQGFYRRNEKGDIDNNYFYTSNGNDIDKADRALTEYYANSLFNYIANT
-988 LDSHPELRQTL
+988 RGKNGVQDDNGSKYFVPKGKNNVKKNRVYFQLKDPNKEQYWADGQWAKMYLTGAELRDWVQKLENSSEPADKALAQSIKASWGDENTNW
-999 IDILPK
+999 DPK
-1005 DYKFNSNFKVP
+1005 TAKWHLRQEKNKDNKEYGDY
-1016 TALERLGL
+1016 
-1024 NDLPI
+1024 
-1029 INRQQN
+1029 
-1035 YTNTTSDTN
+1035 SDTN
-1044 TTSNVSTPKASNI
+1044 TEGYLKESDNFLRSIDWRTNKPRRETKRTNDAVLGNDHTASIKALLNNEVDTYWVQDGTNKDGTPNYKRVILGSDA
-1057 EKDTQDEIANTSN
+1057 
-1070 ISSENQVNTDD
+1070 
-1081 IQKNVQQPKEEDSK
+1081 
-1095 AENNILQNISPA
+1095 LQNINKYSP
-1107 IKVAIEK
+1107 
-1114 ATEIIEKQKKIDG
+1114 TDLG
-1127 KIEELVD
+1127 
-1134 GLLKS
+1134 
-1139 SGIKSKK
+1139 
-1146 LSTELQAYRDNI
+1146 
-1158 KAKLKDKLPEILQ
+1158 
-1171 NGKDISDVSINDIK
+1171 SIAD
-1185 DLNLLGTEGLNK
+1185 
-1197 TEARKTVLNN
+1197 
-1207 ANIYSQQQ
+1207 
-1215 SLISNGFEEGN
+1215 
-1226 LDNNNTLR
+1226 
-1234 WNGYTSPIKVR
+1234 NGYTIHR
-1245 DIDPYK
+1245 
-1251 TFTDS
+1251 
-1256 QYGKNQ
+1256 
-1262 LYLDPDTGLVYNGV
+1262 YL
-1276 KEGYNPNTPFDINT
+1276 
-1290 NGKLY
+1290 
-1295 KGTYWNLADQGF
+1295 
-1307 YRTYNQDLN
+1307 LN
-1316 ENPFLKANNYNID
+1316 N
-1329 KAKMDFVKYYNDK
+1329 
-1342 MFQFVAQSRG
+1342 
-1352 KANKKGGHVYQD
+1352 
-1364 KAGKLYYIDKSTK
+1364 
-1377 KKIYKTDNTSDL
+1377 
-1389 NEGQEND
+1389 
-1396 EWRKVFLTGK
+1396 
-1406 ELRAWENQ
+1406 
-1414 LENGTSEK
+1414 
-1422 EKFLANS
+1422 
-1429 IKKTWGPK
+1429 
-1437 LNWSD
+1437 
-1442 DAQWH
+1442 
-1447 LRHEK
+1447 
-1452 DENGKDYGLY
+1452 
-1462 SSSNPAGYLM
+1462 
-1472 ETDEYLDDI
+1472 
-1481 DPRTGKPYRESI
+1481 
-1493 RTSDN
+1493 
-1498 VNGKHH
+1498 
-1504 SGTFG
+1504 
-1509 VDNTIKTYWV
+1509 
-1519 NTGTAEKPEYKQ
+1519 
-1531 VVLNKGININ
+1531 
-1541 NYNPELIGQAKDA
+1541 DA
-1554 NGWNI
+1554 N
-1559 QRYLINDNK
+1559 
-1568 KRYAIKSGDKV
+1568 RYAIKVGDKV
-1579 YTIDADNFN
+1579 YTIDKSKLDD
-1588 PASAGL
+1588 PSSLGL
-1594 KTTTVVPYKDQN
+1594 KVSTQTPYQDVKT
-1606 IPGLNGKTTWL
+1606 PGLNGKTTWL

-1651 LFNALKPIDYS
+1651 LFNALKPIDSS

-1669 LAATTGRTASTIS
+1669 LAATIGRTNIKIS
-1682 PPKIGDYLTYRPV
+1682 PTSIGDYLIPENYV
-1695 DRNFIANQTLAQANN
+1695 DKNFIANQTLAHANN
-1710 INRTLAGLSGGNR
+1710 TYRLLAGLSGGNR
-1723 GTATANILGND
+1723 GTAAANILGND

-1755 EQKVAQFNRETN
+1755 DQKVAQFNRETN
-1767 KLNADWQMAADRANQ
+1767 KLNADCQMTADKANQ
-1782 DAYNNRLNLQA
+1782 DAYKDKLSLQA
-1793 NFNKDAINMRN
+1793 NLNKDAINMRN

>member
-49 NRTSVIGNA
+49 NRTSVIGDT

-78 TTDDPIKKT
+78 TTDDPIKNT
-87 KKTNNTSIL
+87 KKINNTSIL

-124 AAGAISSVIGALG
+124 AAGAISTGIGALG

-189 GNFGKWASGYG
+189 GNFGKWASGYS

-247 ANFTTGMKHINKGD
+247 ANFTTGMKHINTGD

-314 TQEEKILHKYEGKT
+314 TQEEKVLHKYEGKT

-387 YLNSLSPEEREQII
+387 YLNSLPPEEREQII

-470 MQQQPPMEEQPMQEP
+470 MQQQLPMEEQPMQEP
-485 QQQVQIQA
+485 QQQVQTQA

-508 QMAMLQQQQGIPQQE
+508 QIAMLQQQQGTPQQE
-523 VTPPTEPQSPQDLPP
+523 VTPSTEPQSPQDLPP
-538 EYQGQEVPQGVEEV
+538 EYQGQEVPQSVEEV

-592 TELNKKIDEIIRYAK
+592 TELNKKIDEIIRYAR

-616 EARKIKK
+616 EARKIKR

-657 NIKQQQVQQQQL
+657 NIKQQQAQQQQL

-681 QMPQEEQVPQ
+681 QMPQGEQIPQ
-691 EAMQQEGVPQEAV
+691 EAMQQEDVPQEAV

-730 GKLCAEGGAI
+730 GQLYAEGGAI

-808 AQAIPIYDQI
+808 AQAKNLYSQI

-827 LFDQILKS
+827 LFNQMLSSITPDVATQIQKQYG
-835 VSSDTVAK
+835 VSSEDYAM
-843 LGEQGID
+843 
-850 PQNFAKYAAVTQYMQ
+850 FATVTQYMQ
-865 QYQNNQAANGGK
+865 QYQNNQAANGGR
-877 LFEDGGV
+877 LFGKGGD
-884 EQLLIENYA
+884 
-893 KLTKPLVQ
+893 TKESSSTSAPE
-901 GKSPLTH
+901 
-908 RDSRINDL
+908 I
-916 SFLIWQPINQRAY
+916 
-929 NLYKTVQGDSEDRFR
+929 SE
-944 MFIRTII
+944 
-951 QNAIYDDIQ
+951 
-960 AKGKELQGFDENDT
+960 E
-974 SEKIENYINENWNT
+974 
-988 LDSHPELRQTL
+988 
-999 IDILPK
+999 
-1005 DYKFNSNFKVP
+1005 
-1016 TALERLGL
+1016 ALELAKKLIRDNG
-1024 NDLPI
+1024 I
-1029 INRQQN
+1029 K
-1035 YTNTTSDTN
+1035 T
-1044 TTSNVSTPKASNI
+1044 
-1057 EKDTQDEIANTSN
+1057 
-1070 ISSENQVNTDD
+1070 
-1081 IQKNVQQPKEEDSK
+1081 KNFDSK
-1095 AENNILQNISPA
+1095 FEAY
-1107 IKVAIEK
+1107 IKDI
-1114 ATEIIEKQKKIDG
+1114 ATKIQQHL
-1127 KIEELVD
+1127 I
-1134 GLLKS
+1134 
-1139 SGIKSKK
+1139 
-1146 LSTELQAYRDNI
+1146 
-1158 KAKLKDKLPEILQ
+1158 AK
-1171 NGKDISDVSINDIK
+1171 GKDISTASIK
-1185 DLNLLGTEGLNK
+1185 DLKGLNLLGTEGLNK
-1197 TEARKTVLNN
+1197 TEARKTVRNN
-1207 ANIYSQQQ
+1207 VNIYNQQQ
-1215 SLISNGFEEGN
+1215 LLTTSKFDPGKLT
-1226 LDNNNTLR
+1226 NNKLSWDSSYN
-1234 WNGYTSPIKVR
+1234 SPWYINEQT
-1245 DIDPYK
+1245 PYDLLK
-1251 TFTDS
+1251 TP
-1256 QYGKNQ
+1256 NQ
-1262 LYLDPDTGLVYNGV
+1262 IYMDFNNGV
-1276 KEGYNPNTPFDINT
+1276 YRGINKDYQPSTPFDLQT
-1290 NGKLY
+1290 HGTRYTGDY
-1295 KGTYWNLADQGF
+1295 KDAYSQGF
-1307 YRTYNQDLN
+1307 YRRN
-1316 ENPFLKANNYNID
+1316 EKGDIDNNYFYTSNGNDID
-1329 KAKMDFVKYYNDK
+1329 KADKALTEYYANSLFDYIANTRGKKGVQTDNGSKYFVPKGKNNVKKNRVYFQLKYPNNEQYWADGNWAKMYLTGAELRDWVQKLESSNTPADK
-1342 MFQFVAQSRG
+1342 ALAQSI
-1352 KANKKGGHVYQD
+1352 KASWGDENTNWD
-1364 KAGKLYYIDKSTK
+1364 P
-1377 KKIYKTDNTSDL
+1377 KTA
-1389 NEGQEND
+1389 
-1396 EWRKVFLTGK
+1396 K
-1406 ELRAWENQ
+1406 
-1414 LENGTSEK
+1414 
-1422 EKFLANS
+1422 
-1429 IKKTWGPK
+1429 
-1437 LNWSD
+1437 
-1442 DAQWH
+1442 WH
-1447 LRHEK
+1447 LRQEK
-1452 DENGKDYGLY
+1452 NKDNKEYGDY
-1462 SSSNPAGYLM
+1462 SNTNTEGYLK
-1472 ETDEYLDDI
+1472 E
-1481 DPRTGKPYRESI
+1481 
-1493 RTSDN
+1493 SDN
-1498 VNGKHH
+1498 FLRSIDWRTNKPRSATKRTNDAVLGNDHTASIKALLNNE
-1504 SGTFG
+1504 
-1509 VDNTIKTYWV
+1509 VDTYWV
-1519 NTGTAEKPEYKQ
+1519 QDGKNKDGTPNYKR
-1531 VVLNKGININ
+1531 VILEPNALENIN
-1541 NYNPELIGQAKDA
+1541 KYSPTDLGSIADNGYTIHRYLLNNDA
-1554 NGWNI
+1554 N
-1559 QRYLINDNK
+1559 
-1568 KRYAIKSGDKV
+1568 RYAIKVGDKV
-1579 YTIDADNFN
+1579 YTIDKSKLED
-1588 PASAGL
+1588 PSSLGL
-1594 KTTTVVPYKDQN
+1594 KVSTQTPYQDVKT
-1606 IPGLNGKTTWL
+1606 PGLNGKTTWL

-1723 GTATANILGND
+1723 GTAAANILGND

-1844 GNPGPSTRY
+1844 GNAGPSTRY

>member
-23 GNLLSTSLAS
+23 GNLLNTSLAS

-49 NRTSVIGNA
+49 NRTSVIGDVFS
-58 LGYLAAPIGTMAG
+58 YLAAPIGTMAG

-78 TTDDPIKKT
+78 TTDNPIKKT
-87 KKTNNTSIL
+87 KKINNTSIL

-124 AAGAISSVIGALG
+124 AAGAISAGIGALG

-314 TQEEKILHKYEGKT
+314 TQEEKVLHKYEGKT

-387 YLNSLSPEEREQII
+387 YLNSLPPEEREQII

-485 QQQVQIQA
+485 QQQVQTQA

-592 TELNKKIDEIIRYAK
+592 TELNKKIDEIIRYAR

-616 EARKIKK
+616 EARKIKR

-730 GKLCAEGGAI
+730 GKLYAEGGAI

-865 QYQNNQAANGGK
+865 QYQNNQAANGGR
-877 LFEDGGV
+877 LFGNGGD
-884 EQLLIENYA
+884 
-893 KLTKPLVQ
+893 TKE
-901 GKSPLTH
+901 S
-908 RDSRINDL
+908 S
-916 SFLIWQPINQRAY
+916 S
-929 NLYKTVQGDSEDRFR
+929 
-944 MFIRTII
+944 
-951 QNAIYDDIQ
+951 
-960 AKGKELQGFDENDT
+960 T
-974 SEKIENYINENWNT
+974 SESTPSEE
-988 LDSHPELRQTL
+988 
-999 IDILPK
+999 
-1005 DYKFNSNFKVP
+1005 
-1016 TALERLGL
+1016 ALELAKKLIRDNGIKTK
-1024 NDLPI
+1024 NFD
-1029 INRQQN
+1029 
-1035 YTNTTSDTN
+1035 
-1044 TTSNVSTPKASNI
+1044 PKFKAYIDYIATKIQKYLKDNNI
-1057 EKDTQDEIANTSN
+1057 N
-1070 ISSENQVNTDD
+1070 ISTAS
-1081 IQKNVQQPKEEDSK
+1081 
-1095 AENNILQNISPA
+1095 
-1107 IKVAIEK
+1107 
-1114 ATEIIEKQKKIDG
+1114 
-1127 KIEELVD
+1127 
-1134 GLLKS
+1134 
-1139 SGIKSKK
+1139 
-1146 LSTELQAYRDNI
+1146 
-1158 KAKLKDKLPEILQ
+1158 
-1171 NGKDISDVSINDIK
+1171 IK
-1185 DLNLLGTEGLNK
+1185 DLKGSNLLGTDGLNK
-1197 TEARKTVLNN
+1197 TEARKTVRNN
-1207 ANIYSQQQ
+1207 VNIYNQQQ
-1215 SLISNGFEEGN
+1215 LLTTNKFDPGN
-1226 LDNNNTLR
+1226 LTNNKLSWDPSYN
-1234 WNGYTSPIKVR
+1234 SPWSINEQTPYELLK
-1245 DIDPYK
+1245 DP
-1251 TFTDS
+1251 
-1256 QYGKNQ
+1256 NQ
-1262 LYLDPDTGLVYNGV
+1262 IYMDFNNGV
-1276 KEGYNPNTPFDINT
+1276 YRGINKDYQPSTPFDLQT
-1290 NGKLY
+1290 HGTRYTGDY
-1295 KGTYWNLADQGF
+1295 KDAYNQGF
-1307 YRTYNQDLN
+1307 YRRN
-1316 ENPFLKANNYNID
+1316 EKGDIANNYFYINNGNDIDRAD
-1329 KAKMDFVKYYNDK
+1329 KALTAYYANSLFDYIANTRGKNGIQTDNGSKYFVPKGKNNVKKNRVYFQLKDPNNKQYWADGEWAKMYLTGAELRDWVQKLESSNEPADK
-1342 MFQFVAQSRG
+1342 ALAQSI
-1352 KANKKGGHVYQD
+1352 KASWGDENTNWD
-1364 KAGKLYYIDKSTK
+1364 P
-1377 KKIYKTDNTSDL
+1377 KTA
-1389 NEGQEND
+1389 
-1396 EWRKVFLTGK
+1396 K
-1406 ELRAWENQ
+1406 
-1414 LENGTSEK
+1414 
-1422 EKFLANS
+1422 
-1429 IKKTWGPK
+1429 
-1437 LNWSD
+1437 
-1442 DAQWH
+1442 WH
-1447 LRHEK
+1447 LRQEK
-1452 DENGKDYGLY
+1452 NKDNKEYGDY
-1462 SSSNPAGYLM
+1462 SNTNTEGYLK
-1472 ETDEYLDDI
+1472 E
-1481 DPRTGKPYRESI
+1481 
-1493 RTSDN
+1493 SDN
-1498 VNGKHH
+1498 FLRSIDWRTNKPRSETKRTNDAVLGNDHTASIKALLNNE
-1504 SGTFG
+1504 
-1509 VDNTIKTYWV
+1509 VDTYWV
-1519 NTGTAEKPEYKQ
+1519 QDGKNKDGTPNYKR
-1531 VVLNKGININ
+1531 VILEPNALENIN
-1541 NYNPELIGQAKDA
+1541 KYSPTDLGSIADNGYTIHRYLLNNDA
-1554 NGWNI
+1554 N
-1559 QRYLINDNK
+1559 
-1568 KRYAIKSGDKV
+1568 RYAIKVGDNV
-1579 YTIDADNFN
+1579 YTIDKSKLED
-1588 PASAGL
+1588 PSSLGL
-1594 KTTTVVPYKDQN
+1594 KVSTQTPYQDVKT
-1606 IPGLNGKTTWL
+1606 PGLNGKTTWL

-1651 LFNALKPIDYS
+1651 LFNALKPTDYK

-1669 LAATTGRTASTIS
+1669 LAATIGRTYNTIS
-1682 PPKIGDYLTYRPV
+1682 PASIGDYRDFIPT
-1695 DRNFIANQTLAQANN
+1695 DKNFYANQDLAHANN
-1710 INRTLAGLSGGNR
+1710 TNRLLAGLSGGNR
-1723 GTATANILGND
+1723 GTAAANILGND

-1741 GTDYMNAYEKNREQ
+1741 GTNYMNAYEKNREQ

-1793 NFNKDAINMRN
+1793 NFNKEAINMRN

-1844 GNPGPSTRY
+1844 GNAGPSTRY
-1853 EYPKTS
+1853 EYPKTL

>member
-23 GNLLSTSLAS
+23 GNLLNTSLAS

-49 NRTSVIGNA
+49 NRTSVIGDVFS
-58 LGYLAAPIGTMAG
+58 YLAAPIGTMAG

-87 KKTNNTSIL
+87 KKINNTSIL

-149 GIAQENQQANLS
+149 GIEQENQQANLS

-189 GNFGKWASGYG
+189 GNFGKWSSGYG

-387 YLNSLSPEEREQII
+387 YLNSLPPEEREQII

-415 QEIPQQVQQQGVPQ
+415 QEIPQQVQQQRVPQ

-508 QMAMLQQQQGIPQQE
+508 QMAMLQQQQGTPQQE
-523 VTPPTEPQSPQDLPP
+523 VIPPTEPQSPQDLPP
-538 EYQGQEVPQGVEEV
+538 EYQGQEVPYGVEEV

-558 EPTQEVPQET
+558 EPTQEISQET

-592 TELNKKIDEIIRYAK
+592 TELNKKIDEIIRYAR

-616 EARKIKK
+616 EARKIKR

-657 NIKQQQVQQQQL
+657 NIKQQQAQQQQL
-669 AEEQAAQ
+669 TEEQAAQ

-681 QMPQEEQVPQ
+681 QIPQEEQVPQ

-877 LFEDGGV
+877 LFGKGGD
-884 EQLLIENYA
+884 
-893 KLTKPLVQ
+893 TKE
-901 GKSPLTH
+901 S
-908 RDSRINDL
+908 S
-916 SFLIWQPINQRAY
+916 S
-929 NLYKTVQGDSEDRFR
+929 
-944 MFIRTII
+944 
-951 QNAIYDDIQ
+951 
-960 AKGKELQGFDENDT
+960 T
-974 SEKIENYINENWNT
+974 SESTPSEE
-988 LDSHPELRQTL
+988 
-999 IDILPK
+999 
-1005 DYKFNSNFKVP
+1005 
-1016 TALERLGL
+1016 ALELAKKLIRDNGIKTK
-1024 NDLPI
+1024 NFDPKFKAYI
-1029 INRQQN
+1029 DYIATKIQQYLKDN
-1035 YTNTTSDTN
+1035 
-1044 TTSNVSTPKASNI
+1044 NI
-1057 EKDTQDEIANTSN
+1057 N
-1070 ISSENQVNTDD
+1070 ISTAS
-1081 IQKNVQQPKEEDSK
+1081 
-1095 AENNILQNISPA
+1095 
-1107 IKVAIEK
+1107 
-1114 ATEIIEKQKKIDG
+1114 
-1127 KIEELVD
+1127 
-1134 GLLKS
+1134 
-1139 SGIKSKK
+1139 
-1146 LSTELQAYRDNI
+1146 
-1158 KAKLKDKLPEILQ
+1158 
-1171 NGKDISDVSINDIK
+1171 IK
-1185 DLNLLGTEGLNK
+1185 DLKGSNLLGTDGLNK
-1197 TEARKTVLNN
+1197 TEARKTVRNN
-1207 ANIYSQQQ
+1207 VNTYNQQQ
-1215 SLISNGFEEGN
+1215 SLIDKGFEEGN
-1226 LDNNNTLR
+1226 LDNNTLH
-1234 WNGYTSPIKVR
+1234 WKGYNSPIKVR

-1256 QYGKNQ
+1256 QYDGNQ

-1295 KGTYWNLADQGF
+1295 KGTYQDLADQGF
-1307 YRTYNQDLN
+1307 YRTYNQDLK
-1316 ENPFLKANNYNID
+1316 ENPFLMASNYNID

-1342 MFQFVAQSRG
+1342 MFQFAAQSRG

-1406 ELRAWENQ
+1406 ELRAWVNQ
-1414 LENGTSEK
+1414 LENNGTDK

-1429 IKKTWGPK
+1429 IKKTWGPD
-1437 LNWSD
+1437 LDWSD
-1442 DAQWH
+1442 NAQWH

-1462 SSSNPAGYLM
+1462 SPTNRTGYLT

-1481 DPRTGKPYRESI
+1481 DPRTGKPYRQSI

-1509 VDNTIKTYWV
+1509 VDNTIRTYWV
-1519 NTGTAEKPEYKQ
+1519 NTGTAKNPKYKQ
-1531 VVLNKGININ
+1531 VVLNSGININ

-1651 LFNALKPIDYS
+1651 VFNTLKPIDYR

-1669 LAATTGRTASTIS
+1669 LAATTGRTASTINPES
-1682 PPKIGDYLTYRPV
+1682 IGDYLTFRPIYV
-1695 DRNFIANQTLAQANN
+1695 DQQPLAYANS

-1723 GTATANILGND
+1723 GTAAANILGND
-1734 YNTLVAL
+1734 YNTIVAL
-1741 GTDYMNAYEKNREQ
+1741 GTNYMNAYEKNREQ

>member
-23 GNLLSTSLAS
+23 GNLLSTIGGTVGSTIGSAITTSLDDGRHTGIGDFLIGASPLAGTLAVQALNDKSNKKINKIDPYKTPDFVNAQDPLKVQEPANYGAFGGQFLTSLGAGMASSFIMGGIGSLFNKAFGNNKQAINQRNARIQQAYNQAANISNINNYDDVANTSIDTGFSVNRGEYGWFNGDQYRKDLEGANASKAYLAS
-33 VGAALGTTL
+33 VLPNTA
-42 GSIGNKN
+42 NK
-49 NRTSVIGNA
+49 
-58 LGYLAAPIGTMAG
+58 
-71 SLITNNT
+71 
-78 TTDDPIKKT
+78 
-87 KKTNNTSIL
+87 
-96 QPYEPPIYKPNIPQ
+96 
-110 LKYTSPKFAVGGAI
+110 
-124 AAGAISSVIGALG
+124 
-137 SGINSLLGKNKQ
+137 INMQN
-149 GIAQENQQANLS
+149 NLS
-161 QIQAANLGNVQSMDD
+161 V
-176 LLNSYIIPVTANP
+176 
-189 GNFGKWASGYG
+189 
-200 RHKWGIDQT
+200 
-209 NLLAQ
+209 
-214 ESINHNA
+214 
-221 DRLSTQ
+221 
-227 NELSLKQNYASF
+227 KQNYASF

-247 ANFTTGMKHINKGD
+247 ANFTTGMKHINTGD

-314 TQEEKILHKYEGKT
+314 TQEEKVLHKYEGKT

-387 YLNSLSPEEREQII
+387 YLNSLPPEEREQII

-485 QQQVQIQA
+485 QQQVQTQA

-508 QMAMLQQQQGIPQQE
+508 QMAMLQQQQSTPQQE

-592 TELNKKIDEIIRYAK
+592 TELNKKIDEIIRYAR

-616 EARKIKK
+616 EARKIKR

-657 NIKQQQVQQQQL
+657 NIKQQQAQQQQL

-681 QMPQEEQVPQ
+681 QMPQEEQIPQ
-691 EAMQQEGVPQEAV
+691 EAMQQEDVPQEAV

-730 GKLCAEGGAI
+730 GKLYAEGGAI

-865 QYQNNQAANGGK
+865 QYQNNQAANGGRLFGKGGDTQKSSSTSASEISEEALELAKK
-877 LFEDGGV
+877 LIRDNGIKTKNFDSKFE
-884 EQLLIENYA
+884 
-893 KLTKPLVQ
+893 
-901 GKSPLTH
+901 
-908 RDSRINDL
+908 
-916 SFLIWQPINQRAY
+916 AY
-929 NLYKTVQGDSEDRFR
+929 
-944 MFIRTII
+944 I
-951 QNAIYDDIQ
+951 
-960 AKGKELQGFDENDT
+960 
-974 SEKIENYINENWNT
+974 NYIAT
-988 LDSHPELRQTL
+988 K
-999 IDILPK
+999 I
-1005 DYKFNSNFKVP
+1005 
-1016 TALERLGL
+1016 
-1024 NDLPI
+1024 
-1029 INRQQN
+1029 QQ
-1035 YTNTTSDTN
+1035 YLSTTG
-1044 TTSNVSTPKASNI
+1044 K
-1057 EKDTQDEIANTSN
+1057 N
-1070 ISSENQVNTDD
+1070 ISTAS
-1081 IQKNVQQPKEEDSK
+1081 
-1095 AENNILQNISPA
+1095 
-1107 IKVAIEK
+1107 
-1114 ATEIIEKQKKIDG
+1114 
-1127 KIEELVD
+1127 
-1134 GLLKS
+1134 
-1139 SGIKSKK
+1139 
-1146 LSTELQAYRDNI
+1146 
-1158 KAKLKDKLPEILQ
+1158 
-1171 NGKDISDVSINDIK
+1171 IK
-1185 DLNLLGTEGLNK
+1185 DLKGSNLLGTDGLNK
-1197 TEARKTVLNN
+1197 TEARKTVRNN
-1207 ANIYSQQQ
+1207 VNIYNQQQ
-1215 SLISNGFEEGN
+1215 LLTTSKFDPGKLT
-1226 LDNNNTLR
+1226 NNKLSWDSSYN
-1234 WNGYTSPIKVR
+1234 SPWSINEKTPYELLK
-1245 DIDPYK
+1245 DP
-1251 TFTDS
+1251 
-1256 QYGKNQ
+1256 NQ
-1262 LYLDPDTGLVYNGV
+1262 IYMDFNNGV
-1276 KEGYNPNTPFDINT
+1276 YRGINKDYQPSTPFDLQT
-1290 NGKLY
+1290 HGTRYTGDY
-1295 KGTYWNLADQGF
+1295 KDASNQGF
-1307 YRTYNQDLN
+1307 YRRAEKGDIT
-1316 ENPFLKANNYNID
+1316 NNYFYTSNNNDIDEAD
-1329 KAKMDFVKYYNDK
+1329 KALTKYYANSLFNYIANTRGKNGVQTDNGSKYFVPKGKNNVKKNRVYFQLKDPNNEQYWADGNWAKMYLTGAELRDWVQKLESSNEPADK
-1342 MFQFVAQSRG
+1342 ALAQSI
-1352 KANKKGGHVYQD
+1352 KASWGDENTNWD
-1364 KAGKLYYIDKSTK
+1364 P
-1377 KKIYKTDNTSDL
+1377 KTA
-1389 NEGQEND
+1389 
-1396 EWRKVFLTGK
+1396 K
-1406 ELRAWENQ
+1406 
-1414 LENGTSEK
+1414 
-1422 EKFLANS
+1422 
-1429 IKKTWGPK
+1429 
-1437 LNWSD
+1437 
-1442 DAQWH
+1442 WH
-1447 LRHEK
+1447 LRQEK
-1452 DENGKDYGLY
+1452 NKDNKEYGDY
-1462 SSSNPAGYLM
+1462 SNTNTEGYLK
-1472 ETDEYLDDI
+1472 E
-1481 DPRTGKPYRESI
+1481 
-1493 RTSDN
+1493 SDN
-1498 VNGKHH
+1498 FLRSIDWRTNKPRSETKRTNDAVLGNDHTASIKALLNNE
-1504 SGTFG
+1504 
-1509 VDNTIKTYWV
+1509 VDTYWV
-1519 NTGTAEKPEYKQ
+1519 QDGKNKDGTPNYKR
-1531 VVLNKGININ
+1531 VILEPNALENIN
-1541 NYNPELIGQAKDA
+1541 KYSPTDLGSIADNGYTIHRYLLNNDA
-1554 NGWNI
+1554 N
-1559 QRYLINDNK
+1559 
-1568 KRYAIKSGDKV
+1568 RYAIKVGDKV
-1579 YTIDADNFN
+1579 YTIDKSKLDD
-1588 PASAGL
+1588 PSSLGL
-1594 KTTTVVPYKDQN
+1594 KVSTQTPYQDVKT
-1606 IPGLNGKTTWL
+1606 PGLNGKTTWL

-1651 LFNALKPIDYS
+1651 IFNALKPTDYK

-1669 LAATTGRTASTIS
+1669 LAATIGRTDNAINPES
-1682 PPKIGDYLTYRPV
+1682 IGDYRIPK
-1695 DRNFIANQTLAQANN
+1695 NFDINFYANQDLAHANN
-1710 INRTLAGLSGGNR
+1710 TNRLLAGLSGGNR
-1723 GTATANILGND
+1723 GTAAANILGND

-1741 GTDYMNAYEKNREQ
+1741 GTNYMNAYEKNREQ
-1755 EQKVAQFNRETN
+1755 EEKVAQFNRETN
-1767 KLNADWQMAADRANQ
+1767 KLNADWKMEANKANQ
-1782 DAYNNRLNLQA
+1782 DAYDRRLNLQA
-1793 NFNKDAINMRN
+1793 SLDKDATNMRN

-1809 KGNAISAGL
+1809 KGNAIGAGL